1 MNLFR
6 QQKFSIRK
14 FNVGIFSALI
24 ATVTF
29 ISINPTTASAA
40 EQNQPAQNQP
50 AQPADA
56 NAQPN
61 ANAGA
66 QANPA
71 AQPAAPANQGQPAAQ
86 PANQGGQ
93 ANPAGGTAQPA
104 GGAAQPAAGTAQPA
118 GQGNQ
123 ADPNNAAQA
132 QPGNQAA
139 PANQAGQ
146 GNNQAT
152 PANQT
157 QPANAPA
164 AAQPAAPVAANAQT
178 QDPNASNTGE
188 GSINTTLTFDD
199 PAISTDENRQ
209 DPTVTVTDKVNGYS
223 LINNGKI
230 GFVNSELRRSDMFDK
245 NNPQNYQA
253 RGNVAALGR
262 VNANDSTDHGNFN
275 GISKT
280 VNVKPDSELIIN
292 FTTMQTNSKQGAT
305 NLVIKDAKKNTE
317 LATVN
322 VAKTGTAHLFK
333 VPTDADR
340 LDLQF
345 IPDNTA
351 VADASRIT
359 TNKDGYKY
367 YSFIDNVGL
376 FSGSHLYV
384 KNRDLAPKATNNKEY
399 TINTEIGNNGNFGAS
414 LKSDQFKYEVTL
426 PQGVTYVNDS
436 LTTTFPNGNEDSTV
450 LKNMTVNYDQ
460 NANKVTFTS
469 QGVTTAR
476 GTHTK
481 EVLFPDKSLKL
492 SYKVNVANIDTP
504 KNIDFNEKLTYRTAS
519 DVVINNA
526 QPEVTLTADPFS
538 VAVEMNKDALQQ
550 QVNSQV
556 DNSHYTTASIAE
568 YNKLKQQ
575 ADTILNEDANH
586 VETANRASQTDI
598 DGLVTKLQAALI
610 DNQAAIAE
618 LDAKAQEKVTAAQQS
633 KKVTQDEVAALVTK
647 INNDKNNAIAE
658 INKQTTSQ
666 GVTTEKD
673 NGIAV
678 LEQDVITPTVK
689 PQAKQD
695 IIQAVTTRK
704 QQIKKSNASL
714 QDEKDVANDK
724 IGKIET
730 KAIKDIGAAT
740 TNAQVEAIKT
750 KAINDIN
757 QTTPATTAKA
767 AALEE
772 FDEVVQAQIDQ
783 APLNPD
789 TTNEEVAEAIERINA
804 AKVSGVKAIETTMTA
819 QDLERVKNEEIS
831 KIENITDST
840 QTKMD
845 AYNEVKQAATAR
857 KAQNA
862 TVSNA
867 TNEEVAEADAAV
879 EAAQKQGLHD
889 IQVVKSKQEVAD
901 TKSKVLDKINAIQTQ
916 AKVKPAADT
925 EVENAYN
932 TRKQEIQNSNAST
945 TEEKQAAYTE
955 LDTKKQEARTNL
967 DTANS
972 NSEVATAKDNGIAA
986 INQVQAATTKK
997 SDAKAEI
1004 AQKASERKTAI
1015 EAMNDSTTEEQQAAK
1030 DKVDQAVVTANADI
1044 DNAAAN
1050 ADIDNAAANAD
1061 VDNAKTTN
1069 EATIAAITPDANV
1082 KPAAKQAIADKVQA
1096 QETAINANNGST
1108 TEEKEAAKQ
1117 QVQTEKTT
1125 ADTAIDGA
1133 HSNAEVEAAKNA
1145 EIAKIE
1151 AIQPATTTKDDA
1163 KQAIATKANERKT
1176 AIAQTQDITA
1186 EEIAAANADVDNAV
1200 TQANSNIEAANSQ
1213 NDVDQAK
1220 TTGETSID
1228 QVTPTVNKKVT
1239 ARNEITAILNNKL
1252 QEIQATPDAT
1262 DEEKQAADAEANT
1275 ENGKANQAI
1284 SAAITNAQVDEAK
1297 ANAEAAINAV
1307 TPKVVKKQAAKDE
1320 IDQLQATQTNV
1331 INNDQN
1337 ATTEEKEAAIQQLAT
1352 AVTDAKNNITAAT
1365 DDNGV
1370 DQAKDAGK
1378 NSIQSTQPATAV
1390 KLNAKNDV
1398 DQAVTTQNQAID
1410 NTTGA
1415 TTEEKNAAKD
1425 LVLKAKE
1432 KAYLDILNAQTTNDV
1447 TQIKDQA
1454 VTDIQGITA
1463 DTTIKDVAKDEL
1475 ATKANEQKALIAQTA
1490 DATTEEKEQ
1499 ANQQVDAQLTQGNQ
1513 NIENAQSIDD
1523 VNTAKENAIQAIDP
1537 IQASTDV
1544 KTNARAELLTEMQNK
1559 ITEIL
1564 SDNTTT
1570 NEEKGKDIEPVRATY
1585 EEGLNNINTAN
1596 TTGDV
1601 TTAKDTAVQKVQQLH
1616 ANPVKKPAGK
1626 TALDQAAADR
1636 KTQIEQTPNASQQEI
1651 NDAKQE
1657 VDAALNQAKTNVD
1670 QSSTNEY
1677 VDNAVKEGKAKINAV
1692 KTFSE
1697 YKKDALAKI
1706 ADAYNAKVNEADN
1719 SNAST
1724 SSEIAEAKQKLA
1736 ELKQTADQN
1745 VNQATSKDDI
1755 EVQIHN
1761 DLDNINDY
1769 TIPTGKKES
1778 ATTDLYAYADQK
1790 KNNISA
1796 DTNATQDEKQQAI
1809 KQVDQ
1814 NVQTAL
1820 ESINNG
1826 VDNGDVDDA
1835 LTQGK
1840 AAIDAIQVDATVK
1853 PKANQAIEVK
1863 AEDTKESIDQ
1873 SDQLTAEE
1881 KTEALAMIKQIT
1893 DQAKQ
1898 GITDATTTA
1907 EVEKAKAQGLEAF
1920 DNIQIDSTEKQKAI
1934 EELETA
1940 LDQIEAGVNV
1950 DADATTEEKEAFTNA
1965 LEDILSKATEDI
1977 SDQTTNAEIATVKNS
1992 ALEQLKAQRINPEVK
2007 KNALEAIREVVNKQI
2022 EIIKNADADASAK
2035 EIARTDLGR
2044 YFDRFADKLDKT
2056 QTNAEVAELQ
2066 NVTIPAIE
2074 AIVPQNDPDANDTNN
2089 GIDNNDATANS
2100 NANATPENTG
2110 QPNVSETTDNGK
2122 ADASPTTPNN
2132 SDAATGE
2139 TTATSATDDANDKPQ
2154 ANNNSS
2160 VDASTNSPTMDND
2173 VTSKPEVESTNNG
2186 TTDKPVTETDNATP
2200 AESTTN
2206 NNSTTTATNENAP
2219 TGSTATAPT
2228 TASTEAASSA
2238 DSKDNASVN
2247 DSKQNAEVNNS
2258 AESQSTNGKVAQP
2271 KSENKAKAEKDG
2283 RDSTNQSMVESTT
2296 ETLPSADITEPNV
2309 PSNTSKDKEESTTN
2323 QTDAGQ
2329 LKSETNVA
2337 SNEADKSPSKA
2348 DTEVSNKPSTS
2359 ASSEAKDKMTST
2371 NVSQKDDTA
2380 TADTNDTQT
2389 SVGPV
2394 ANNKAKDMQTNDT
2407 QKSVGSVANNKAT
2420 QNDGANASP
2429 ATVSNGSNSAN
2440 QDMLNVTKPEENKVK
2455 TKSAQQGKVNK
2466 PKQQAKTLP
2475 DTGMSHND
2483 DLPYAELALGAGMAF
2498 LIRRFTKKDQQ
2509 TEE

>member
-1 MNLFR
+1 
-6 QQKFSIRK
+6 
-14 FNVGIFSALI
+14 
-24 ATVTF
+24 
-29 ISINPTTASAA
+29 
-40 EQNQPAQNQP
+40 
-50 AQPADA
+50 
-56 NAQPN
+56 
-61 ANAGA
+61 
-66 QANPA
+66 
-71 AQPAAPANQGQPAAQ
+71 
-86 PANQGGQ
+86 
-93 ANPAGGTAQPA
+93 
-104 GGAAQPAAGTAQPA
+104 
-118 GQGNQ
+118 
-123 ADPNNAAQA
+123 
-132 QPGNQAA
+132 
-139 PANQAGQ
+139 
-146 GNNQAT
+146 
-152 PANQT
+152 
-157 QPANAPA
+157 
-164 AAQPAAPVAANAQT
+164 
-178 QDPNASNTGE
+178 
-188 GSINTTLTFDD
+188 
-199 PAISTDENRQ
+199 
-209 DPTVTVTDKVNGYS
+209 
-223 LINNGKI
+223 
-230 GFVNSELRRSDMFDK
+230 MFDK

-340 LDLQF
+340 LDLEF

-414 LKSDQFKYEVTL
+414 LKADQFKYEVTL

-556 DNSHYTTASIAE
+556 DDSHYTTASIAE

-586 VETANRASQTDI
+586 VETANRASQADI

-610 DNQAAIAE
+610 DNQAAISE

-658 INKQTTSQ
+658 INKQTTAQ

-730 KAIKDIGAAT
+730 KAIKDIDAAT

-757 QTTPATTAKA
+757 QTAPATTAKA

-804 AKVSGVKAIETTMTA
+804 AKVSGVKAIEATTTA
-819 QDLERVKNEEIS
+819 QDLDRVKNEEIF

-867 TNEEVAEADAAV
+867 TDEEVAEADAAV
-879 EAAQKQGLHD
+879 DAAQTEGLHD

-901 TKSKVLDKINAIQTQ
+901 TKAKVLDKINAIQTQ
-916 AKVKPAADT
+916 ARVKPAADR
-925 EVENAYN
+925 EVDNAYN
-932 TRKQEIQNSNAST
+932 TRKQEIQNSNTST
-945 TEEKQAAYTE
+945 TEEKEAAYTQ
-955 LDTKKQEARTNL
+955 LDAKKQEARTNL
-967 DTANS
+967 DAANT
-972 NSEVATAKDNGIAA
+972 NSAVTTAKDNGIAA

-1030 DKVDQAVVTANADI
+1030 DKVDQAVVNANADI

-1050 ADIDNAAANAD
+1050 ND

-1082 KPAAKQAIADKVQA
+1082 KPQAKQAIADKVQA
-1096 QETAINANNGST
+1096 QETAIDANNGAT
-1108 TEEKEAAKQ
+1108 TEEKTAAKQ

-1163 KQAIATKANERKT
+1163 KQAIATKANERKA
-1176 AIAQTQDITA
+1176 AIAQTQEITA
-1186 EEIAAANADVDNAV
+1186 EEIAAANANVDNAV
-1200 TQANSNIEAANSQ
+1200 TEANNHIETANSQ
-1213 NDVDQAK
+1213 NEVDQAK
-1220 TTGETSID
+1220 TTGEASID
-1228 QVTPTVNKKVT
+1228 QVTPTVNKKAT
-1239 ARNEITAILNNKL
+1239 ARNEITTILNNKL
-1252 QEIQATPDAT
+1252 QAIQATPDAT
-1262 DEEKQAADAEANT
+1262 DEEKQAAETEANT
-1275 ENGKANQAI
+1275 ENAKANQAI
-1284 SAAITNAQVDEAK
+1284 TAATTNAEVDEAK
-1297 ANAEAAINAV
+1297 TNAEAAINAV
-1307 TPKVVKKQAAKDE
+1307 TPKVMKKQAAKDE
-1320 IDQLQATQTNV
+1320 IDQLQAAQTAV

-1337 ATTEEKEAAIQQLAT
+1337 ATNEEKEAAIQQLAT

-1365 DDNGV
+1365 DNNGV
-1370 DQAKDAGK
+1370 DTAKDAGK

-1390 KLNAKNDV
+1390 KSNAKNEV

-1425 LVLKAKE
+1425 LVSKAKE
-1432 KAYLDILNAQTTNDV
+1432 KAYQDILNAQTTNDV

-1454 VTDIQGITA
+1454 VADIQGITA

-1475 ATKANEQKALIAQTA
+1475 ATKAKEQKALIAQTA

-1513 NIENAQSIDD
+1513 NIENAKSIDD
-1523 VNTAKENAIQAIDP
+1523 VNTAKDNAIQAIDP

-1544 KTNARAELLTEMQNK
+1544 KTNARAELLNEMQNK

-1564 SDNTTT
+1564 NDNTTT
-1570 NEEKGKDIEPVRATY
+1570 NEEKGKDIEPVRAAY
-1585 EEGLNNINTAN
+1585 EEGLNNINAAT

-1601 TTAKDTAVQKVQQLH
+1601 TTAKDTAVQKVQQLQQLH

-1626 TALDQAAADR
+1626 TELDQAAADK

-1657 VDAALNQAKTNVD
+1657 VDAALNQAKTNID

-1790 KNNISA
+1790 KNNILA

-1826 VDNGDVDDA
+1826 VDNSDVDDA

-1840 AAIDAIQVDATVK
+1840 ATIDAVQVDATVK
-1853 PKANQAIEVK
+1853 PKANQAIDAK
-1863 AEDTKESIDQ
+1863 AQETKESIDQ

-1881 KTEALAMIKQIT
+1881 KTAALATIKQIT

-1992 ALEQLKAQRINPEVK
+1992 ALEQLKAQRINPVVK

-2022 EIIKNADADASAK
+2022 EIIENADASAK

-2056 QTNAEVAELQ
+2056 QTNTEVDELQ

-2074 AIVPQNDPDANDTNN
+2074 AIVPQKDPNANDTNS
-2089 GIDNNDATANS
+2089 GSDNNDATANS

-2110 QPNVSETTDNGK
+2110 QPNVTESTDNAN
-2122 ADASPTTPNN
+2122 ADTSSTTTNN
-2132 SDAATGE
+2132 HNDAATGG
-2139 TTATSATDDANDKPQ
+2139 TTATSTDNSATGNGTSDK
-2154 ANNNSS
+2154 S
-2160 VDASTNSPTMDND
+2160 
-2173 VTSKPEVESTNNG
+2173 EVESTNNG
-2186 TTDKPVTETDNATP
+2186 TTDKSATETDNATP
-2200 AESTTN
+2200 AESARN
-2206 NNSTTTATNENAP
+2206 NNSTTATNENAP
-2219 TGSTATAPT
+2219 TGSTATVPT
-2228 TASTEAASSA
+2228 TNASTGAASSA

-2271 KSENKAKAEKDG
+2271 KSENKAKDEKDG

-2296 ETLPSADITEPNV
+2296 ETLPSADITEPKV
-2309 PSNTSKDKEESTTN
+2309 PSNTEKDKKESTTN

-2337 SNEADKSPSKA
+2337 SNEADKSEGNV
-2348 DTEVSNKPSTS
+2348 DTDVSNKPSTS
-2359 ASSEAKDKMTST
+2359 KPSEAKDKATST
-2371 NVSQKDDTA
+2371 EDSQKADMATSDKKDNQAAIGA
-2380 TADTNDTQT
+2380 TAD
-2389 SVGPV
+2389 V
-2394 ANNKAKDMQTNDT
+2394 
-2407 QKSVGSVANNKAT
+2407 NNKAT

-2440 QDMLNVTKPEENKVK
+2440 QDMLKVTNTDKHQAKA
-2455 TKSAQQGKVNK
+2455 TSAQQGKENK
-2466 PKQQAKTLP
+2466 AKQQAKTLP

-2483 DLPYAELALGAGMAF
+2483 DLPYVELALGAGMAF

>member
-29 ISINPTTASAA
+29 ISTNPTTASAA

-56 NAQPN
+56 NTQPN

-66 QANPA
+66 QANPT

-93 ANPAGGTAQPA
+93 ANPAGG
-104 GGAAQPAAGTAQPA
+104 AAQPNTQPA

-146 GNNQAT
+146 GNNQATPNNNAT

-384 KNRDLAPKATNNKEY
+384 KNRDLAPKATNNKEF

-414 LKSDQFKYEVTL
+414 LKADQFKYEVTL

-460 NANKVTFTS
+460 TANKVTFTS

-575 ADTILNEDANH
+575 ADNILNEDANH
-586 VETANRASQTDI
+586 VETANRASQADI

-658 INKQTTSQ
+658 INKQTTAQ

-678 LEQDVITPTVK
+678 LDQDVITPTVK

-730 KAIKDIGAAT
+730 NAIKDIDAAT

-757 QTTPATTAKA
+757 QTAPATTAK

-804 AKVSGVKAIETTMTA
+804 AKVSGVKAIEATTTA

-862 TVSNA
+862 TVSNT

-889 IQVVKSKQEVAD
+889 IQVVKSKQEVAE

-967 DTANS
+967 DAANS
-972 NSEVATAKDNGIAA
+972 NSEVATAKDNGITA

-1050 ADIDNAAANAD
+1050 AD
-1061 VDNAKTTN
+1061 VDNAKTTS

-1082 KPAAKQAIADKVQA
+1082 KPTAKQAIADKVQA
-1096 QETAINANNGST
+1096 QETAIDVNNGAT
-1108 TEEKEAAKQ
+1108 TEEKAAAKQ

-1163 KQAIATKANERKT
+1163 KQAITTKANERKT

-1220 TTGETSID
+1220 T
-1228 QVTPTVNKKVT
+1228 
-1239 ARNEITAILNNKL
+1239 
-1252 QEIQATPDAT
+1252 
-1262 DEEKQAADAEANT
+1262 
-1275 ENGKANQAI
+1275 
-1284 SAAITNAQVDEAK
+1284 
-1297 ANAEAAINAV
+1297 
-1307 TPKVVKKQAAKDE
+1307 
-1320 IDQLQATQTNV
+1320 
-1331 INNDQN
+1331 
-1337 ATTEEKEAAIQQLAT
+1337 
-1352 AVTDAKNNITAAT
+1352 
-1365 DDNGV
+1365 
-1370 DQAKDAGK
+1370 
-1378 NSIQSTQPATAV
+1378 
-1390 KLNAKNDV
+1390 
-1398 DQAVTTQNQAID
+1398 
-1410 NTTGA
+1410 
-1415 TTEEKNAAKD
+1415 
-1425 LVLKAKE
+1425 
-1432 KAYLDILNAQTTNDV
+1432 
-1447 TQIKDQA
+1447 
-1454 VTDIQGITA
+1454 
-1463 DTTIKDVAKDEL
+1463 
-1475 ATKANEQKALIAQTA
+1475 
-1490 DATTEEKEQ
+1490 
-1499 ANQQVDAQLTQGNQ
+1499 
-1513 NIENAQSIDD
+1513 
-1523 VNTAKENAIQAIDP
+1523 
-1537 IQASTDV
+1537 
-1544 KTNARAELLTEMQNK
+1544 
-1559 ITEIL
+1559 
-1564 SDNTTT
+1564 
-1570 NEEKGKDIEPVRATY
+1570 
-1585 EEGLNNINTAN
+1585 
-1596 TTGDV
+1596 
-1601 TTAKDTAVQKVQQLH
+1601 
-1616 ANPVKKPAGK
+1616 
-1626 TALDQAAADR
+1626 
-1636 KTQIEQTPNASQQEI
+1636 
-1651 NDAKQE
+1651 
-1657 VDAALNQAKTNVD
+1657 NVD

-1706 ADAYNAKVNEADN
+1706 ADAYNSKVNEADN

-1755 EVQIHN
+1755 EVRIHN

-1769 TIPTGKKES
+1769 TIPTGKKET

-1853 PKANQAIEVK
+1853 PKANQAIEAK
-1863 AEDTKESIDQ
+1863 AEDTKESIDH
-1873 SDQLTAEE
+1873 SEQLTAEE
-1881 KTEALAMIKQIT
+1881 KTEALATIKQIT

-1940 LDQIEAGVNV
+1940 LDQIEVGVNV
-1950 DADATTEEKEAFTNA
+1950 DADATTEEKEAFTNV

-1992 ALEQLKAQRINPEVK
+1992 ALEQLKAQRINPVVK

-2056 QTNAEVAELQ
+2056 QTNTEVAELQ

-2074 AIVPQNDPDANDTNN
+2074 AIVPQNDPNANDTNS
-2089 GIDNNDATANS
+2089 GSDNNDATANS

-2110 QPNVSETTDNGK
+2110 QPNVTESTDNAN
-2122 ADASPTTPNN
+2122 ADMSSTTTNN
-2132 SDAATGE
+2132 QNDAATGG
-2139 TTATSATDDANDKPQ
+2139 TTATSTNNPSTDDTNNKPTANK
-2154 ANNNSS
+2154 NSS
-2160 VDASTNSPTMDND
+2160 VDASTDNSATGNGTTD
-2173 VTSKPEVESTNNG
+2173 KPEVESTNNG
-2186 TTDKPVTETDNATP
+2186 TTDKPATETDNVTP

-2206 NNSTTTATNENAP
+2206 NNSTTATNENAP

-2296 ETLPSADITEPNV
+2296 ETLPSADITEPKAS
-2309 PSNTSKDKEESTTN
+2309 SNTSKDKEESTTN

-2337 SNEADKSPSKA
+2337 SNEADKSEGNV
-2348 DTEVSNKPSTS
+2348 DTDVSNKPSTS
-2359 ASSEAKDKMTST
+2359 KPSEAKDKATST
-2371 NVSQKDDTA
+2371 EDSQKADMA
-2380 TADTNDTQT
+2380 TADT
-2389 SVGPV
+2389 
-2394 ANNKAKDMQTNDT
+2394 KDNQAAIGATAD
-2407 QKSVGSVANNKAT
+2407 VNNKAT

-2429 ATVSNGSNSAN
+2429 ATVSKGSNSAN
-2440 QDMLNVTKPEENKVK
+2440 QDMLNVTKTKENKTNV
-2455 TKSAQQGKVNK
+2455 KSAQQGKVNK

>member
-1 MNLFR
+1 M
-6 QQKFSIRK
+6 
-14 FNVGIFSALI
+14 
-24 ATVTF
+24 
-29 ISINPTTASAA
+29 
-40 EQNQPAQNQP
+40 
-50 AQPADA
+50 
-56 NAQPN
+56 
-61 ANAGA
+61 
-66 QANPA
+66 
-71 AQPAAPANQGQPAAQ
+71 
-86 PANQGGQ
+86 
-93 ANPAGGTAQPA
+93 
-104 GGAAQPAAGTAQPA
+104 
-118 GQGNQ
+118 
-123 ADPNNAAQA
+123 
-132 QPGNQAA
+132 
-139 PANQAGQ
+139 
-146 GNNQAT
+146 
-152 PANQT
+152 
-157 QPANAPA
+157 
-164 AAQPAAPVAANAQT
+164 
-178 QDPNASNTGE
+178 
-188 GSINTTLTFDD
+188 
-199 PAISTDENRQ
+199 
-209 DPTVTVTDKVNGYS
+209 
-223 LINNGKI
+223 
-230 GFVNSELRRSDMFDK
+230 
-245 NNPQNYQA
+245 
-253 RGNVAALGR
+253 
-262 VNANDSTDHGNFN
+262 
-275 GISKT
+275 
-280 VNVKPDSELIIN
+280 
-292 FTTMQTNSKQGAT
+292 
-305 NLVIKDAKKNTE
+305 
-317 LATVN
+317 
-322 VAKTGTAHLFK
+322 
-333 VPTDADR
+333 
-340 LDLQF
+340 
-345 IPDNTA
+345 
-351 VADASRIT
+351 
-359 TNKDGYKY
+359 
-367 YSFIDNVGL
+367 
-376 FSGSHLYV
+376 
-384 KNRDLAPKATNNKEY
+384 
-399 TINTEIGNNGNFGAS
+399 
-414 LKSDQFKYEVTL
+414 
-426 PQGVTYVNDS
+426 
-436 LTTTFPNGNEDSTV
+436 
-450 LKNMTVNYDQ
+450 
-460 NANKVTFTS
+460 
-469 QGVTTAR
+469 
-476 GTHTK
+476 
-481 EVLFPDKSLKL
+481 
-492 SYKVNVANIDTP
+492 
-504 KNIDFNEKLTYRTAS
+504 
-519 DVVINNA
+519 
-526 QPEVTLTADPFS
+526 
-538 VAVEMNKDALQQ
+538 
-550 QVNSQV
+550 
-556 DNSHYTTASIAE
+556 
-568 YNKLKQQ
+568 
-575 ADTILNEDANH
+575 
-586 VETANRASQTDI
+586 
-598 DGLVTKLQAALI
+598 
-610 DNQAAIAE
+610 
-618 LDAKAQEKVTAAQQS
+618 
-633 KKVTQDEVAALVTK
+633 TK

-658 INKQTTSQ
+658 INKQTTAQ

-730 KAIKDIGAAT
+730 KAIKDIDAAT

-757 QTTPATTAKA
+757 QTAPATTAKA

-804 AKVSGVKAIETTMTA
+804 AKVSGVKAIEATTTA
-819 QDLERVKNEEIS
+819 QDLDRVKNEEIF

-867 TNEEVAEADAAV
+867 TDEEVAEADAAV
-879 EAAQKQGLHD
+879 DAAQTEGLHD

-901 TKSKVLDKINAIQTQ
+901 TKAKVLDKINAIQTQ
-916 AKVKPAADT
+916 ARVKPAADR
-925 EVENAYN
+925 EVDNAYN
-932 TRKQEIQNSNAST
+932 TRKQEIQNSNTST
-945 TEEKQAAYTE
+945 TEEKEAAYTQ
-955 LDTKKQEARTNL
+955 LDAKKQEARTNL
-967 DTANS
+967 DAANT
-972 NSEVATAKDNGIAA
+972 NSAVTTAKDNGIAA

-1030 DKVDQAVVTANADI
+1030 DKVDQAVVNANADI

-1050 ADIDNAAANAD
+1050 ND

-1082 KPAAKQAIADKVQA
+1082 KPQAKQAIADKVQA
-1096 QETAINANNGST
+1096 QETAIDANNGAT
-1108 TEEKEAAKQ
+1108 TEEKTAAKQ

-1163 KQAIATKANERKT
+1163 KQAIATKANERKA
-1176 AIAQTQDITA
+1176 AIAQTQEITA
-1186 EEIAAANADVDNAV
+1186 EEIAAANANVDNAV
-1200 TQANSNIEAANSQ
+1200 TEANNHIETANSQ
-1213 NDVDQAK
+1213 NEVDQAK
-1220 TTGETSID
+1220 TTGEASID
-1228 QVTPTVNKKVT
+1228 QVTPTVNKKAT
-1239 ARNEITAILNNKL
+1239 ARNEITTILNNKL
-1252 QEIQATPDAT
+1252 QAIQATPDAT
-1262 DEEKQAADAEANT
+1262 DEEKQAAETEANT
-1275 ENGKANQAI
+1275 ENAKANQAI
-1284 SAAITNAQVDEAK
+1284 TAATTNAEVDEAK
-1297 ANAEAAINAV
+1297 TNAEAAINAV
-1307 TPKVVKKQAAKDE
+1307 TPKVMKKQAAKDE
-1320 IDQLQATQTNV
+1320 IDQLQAAQTAV

-1337 ATTEEKEAAIQQLAT
+1337 ATNEEKEAAIQQLAT

-1365 DDNGV
+1365 DNNGV
-1370 DQAKDAGK
+1370 DTAKDAGK

-1390 KLNAKNDV
+1390 KSNAKNEV

-1425 LVLKAKE
+1425 LVSKAKE
-1432 KAYLDILNAQTTNDV
+1432 KAYQDILNAQTTNDV

-1454 VTDIQGITA
+1454 VADIQGITA

-1475 ATKANEQKALIAQTA
+1475 ATKAKEQKALIAQTA

-1513 NIENAQSIDD
+1513 NIENAKSIDD
-1523 VNTAKENAIQAIDP
+1523 VNTAKDNAIQAIDP

-1544 KTNARAELLTEMQNK
+1544 KTNARAELLNEMQNK

-1564 SDNTTT
+1564 NDNTTT
-1570 NEEKGKDIEPVRATY
+1570 NEEKGKDIEPVRAAY
-1585 EEGLNNINTAN
+1585 EEGLNNINAAT

-1626 TALDQAAADR
+1626 TELDQAAADK

-1657 VDAALNQAKTNVD
+1657 VDAALNQAKTNID

-1677 VDNAVKEGKAKINAV
+1677 VDDAVKEGKAKINAV

-1790 KNNISA
+1790 KNNILA

-1826 VDNGDVDDA
+1826 VDNSDVDDA

-1840 AAIDAIQVDATVK
+1840 ATIDAVQVDATVK
-1853 PKANQAIEVK
+1853 PKANQAIDAK
-1863 AEDTKESIDQ
+1863 AQETKESIDQ

-1881 KTEALAMIKQIT
+1881 KTAALATIKQIT

-1992 ALEQLKAQRINPEVK
+1992 ALEQLKAQRINPVVK

-2022 EIIKNADADASAK
+2022 EIIENADASAK

-2056 QTNAEVAELQ
+2056 QTNTEVDELQ

-2074 AIVPQNDPDANDTNN
+2074 AIVPQKDPNANDTNS
-2089 GIDNNDATANS
+2089 GSDNNDATANS

-2110 QPNVSETTDNGK
+2110 QPNVTESTDNAN
-2122 ADASPTTPNN
+2122 ADTSSTTTNN
-2132 SDAATGE
+2132 HNDAATGG
-2139 TTATSATDDANDKPQ
+2139 TTATSTDNSATGNGTSDK
-2154 ANNNSS
+2154 S
-2160 VDASTNSPTMDND
+2160 
-2173 VTSKPEVESTNNG
+2173 EVESTNNG
-2186 TTDKPVTETDNATP
+2186 TTDKSATETDNATP
-2200 AESTTN
+2200 AESARN
-2206 NNSTTTATNENAP
+2206 NNSTTATNENAP
-2219 TGSTATAPT
+2219 TGSTATVPT
-2228 TASTEAASSA
+2228 TNASTGAASSA

-2271 KSENKAKAEKDG
+2271 KSENKAKDEKDG

-2296 ETLPSADITEPNV
+2296 ETLPSADITEPKV
-2309 PSNTSKDKEESTTN
+2309 PSNTEKDKKESTTN

-2337 SNEADKSPSKA
+2337 SNEADKSEGNV
-2348 DTEVSNKPSTS
+2348 DTDVSNKPSTS
-2359 ASSEAKDKMTST
+2359 KPSEAKDKATST
-2371 NVSQKDDTA
+2371 EDSQKADMATSDKKDNQAAIGA
-2380 TADTNDTQT
+2380 TAD
-2389 SVGPV
+2389 V
-2394 ANNKAKDMQTNDT
+2394 
-2407 QKSVGSVANNKAT
+2407 NNKAT

-2440 QDMLNVTKPEENKVK
+2440 QDMLKVTNTDKHQAKA
-2455 TKSAQQGKVNK
+2455 TSAQQGKENK
-2466 PKQQAKTLP
+2466 AKQQAKTLP

-2483 DLPYAELALGAGMAF
+2483 DLPYVELALGAGMAF

>member
-29 ISINPTTASAA
+29 ISTNPTTASAA

-56 NAQPN
+56 NTQPN

-66 QANPA
+66 QANPT
-71 AQPAAPANQGQPAAQ
+71 AQPAAPANQGQPAVQ

-93 ANPAGGTAQPA
+93 ANPAGG
-104 GGAAQPAAGTAQPA
+104 AAQPNTQPA

-132 QPGNQAA
+132 QPGNQAT

-146 GNNQAT
+146 GNNQATPNNNAT

-253 RGNVAALGR
+253 KGNVAALGR

-414 LKSDQFKYEVTL
+414 LKADQFKYEVTL
-426 PQGVTYVNDS
+426 PQGVTYVNNS

-586 VETANRASQTDI
+586 VKTANRASQADI

-618 LDAKAQEKVTAAQQS
+618 LDTKAQEKVTAAQQS

-658 INKQTTSQ
+658 INKQTTAQ

-730 KAIKDIGAAT
+730 KAIKDIDAAT

-804 AKVSGVKAIETTMTA
+804 AKVSGVKAIEATTTA

-879 EAAQKQGLHD
+879 DAAQKQGLHD

-967 DTANS
+967 DAANT
-972 NSEVATAKDNGIAA
+972 NSDVTTAKDNSIAA

-1050 ADIDNAAANAD
+1050 ND

-1096 QETAINANNGST
+1096 QETAIDGNNGST
-1108 TEEKEAAKQ
+1108 TEEKAAAKQ

-1125 ADTAIDGA
+1125 ADAAIDAA
-1133 HSNAEVEAAKNA
+1133 HTNAEVEAAKKA
-1145 EIAKIE
+1145 AIAK
-1151 AIQPATTTKDDA
+1151 
-1163 KQAIATKANERKT
+1163 
-1176 AIAQTQDITA
+1176 
-1186 EEIAAANADVDNAV
+1186 
-1200 TQANSNIEAANSQ
+1200 IEAANSQ

-1220 TTGETSID
+1220 TTGENSID
-1228 QVTPTVNKKVT
+1228 QVTPTVNKKAT

-1284 SAAITNAQVDEAK
+1284 SAATTNAQVDEAK

-1390 KLNAKNDV
+1390 KSNAKNDV

-1432 KAYLDILNAQTTNDV
+1432 KAYQDILNAQTTNDV

-1454 VTDIQGITA
+1454 VADIQGITA

-1523 VNTAKENAIQAIDP
+1523 VNTAKDNA

-1564 SDNTTT
+1564 NNNETT
-1570 NEEKGKDIEPVRATY
+1570 NEEKGNDIGPVRAAY
-1585 EEGLNNINTAN
+1585 EEGLNNINAAT

-1626 TALDQAAADR
+1626 KELDQAAADK

-1657 VDAALNQAKTNVD
+1657 VDTELNQAKTNVD

-1706 ADAYNAKVNEADN
+1706 EDAYNAKVNEADN

-1950 DADATTEEKEAFTNA
+1950 NADATTEEKEAFTNA

-2110 QPNVSETTDNGK
+2110 QPNVSETTANGK

-2258 AESQSTNGKVAQP
+2258 AESQSTNDKVAQP

-2283 RDSTNQSMVESTT
+2283 SDSTNQSMVESTT

-2359 ASSEAKDKMTST
+2359 ASSEAKEKMTST

-2380 TADTNDTQT
+2380 TADTNDTQ
-2389 SVGPV
+2389 
-2394 ANNKAKDMQTNDT
+2394 
-2407 QKSVGSVANNKAT
+2407 KSVGSAANNKAT

-2440 QDMLNVTKPEENKVK
+2440 QDMLNVTNTDDHQAK

-2466 PKQQAKTLP
+2466 AKQQAKTLP

>member
-29 ISINPTTASAA
+29 ISTNPTTASAA
-40 EQNQPAQNQP
+40 EQNQPALNQP

-56 NAQPN
+56 NTQPN

-93 ANPAGGTAQPA
+93 ANPAGG
-104 GGAAQPAAGTAQPA
+104 AAQPNTQPA

-152 PANQT
+152 PNNNATPANQT

-164 AAQPAAPVAANAQT
+164 AVQPAAPVAANVQT

-253 RGNVAALGR
+253 KGNVAALGR

-414 LKSDQFKYEVTL
+414 LKADQFKYEVTL

-492 SYKVNVANIDTP
+492 SYKVNVTNIDTP

-586 VETANRASQTDI
+586 VETANRASQADI
-598 DGLVTKLQAALI
+598 DGLVNKLQAALI

-658 INKQTTSQ
+658 INKQTTAQ

-730 KAIKDIGAAT
+730 KAIKDIDAAT
-740 TNAQVEAIKT
+740 TNAQVEVIKT

-757 QTTPATTAKA
+757 QTAPSTSAKA

-804 AKVSGVKAIETTMTA
+804 AKVSGVKAIEATTTA
-819 QDLERVKNEEIS
+819 QDLERVKNEEIF

-840 QTKMD
+840 QTKMG
-845 AYNEVKQAATAR
+845 AYKEVKQAATAR
-857 KAQNA
+857 KTQNA

-867 TNEEVAEADAAV
+867 TDEEVAEADAAV
-879 EAAQKQGLHD
+879 DAAQKEGLHD
-889 IQVVKSKQEVAD
+889 IQVVKSQQEVAE
-901 TKSKVLDKINAIQTQ
+901 TKTKVLDKINAIQTQ
-916 AKVKPAADT
+916 ARVKPAADAA
-925 EVENAYN
+925 VENAYN

-945 TEEKQAAYTE
+945 TEEKEAAYAE
-955 LDTKKQEARTNL
+955 LDAKKQEARTNI
-967 DTANS
+967 DAANS
-972 NSEVATAKDNGIAA
+972 NSDVATAKDNAIAA

-997 SDAKAEI
+997 ADAKAEI

-1015 EAMNDSTTEEQQAAK
+1015 EAMNASTTEEQQAAK

-1050 ADIDNAAANAD
+1050 TD

-1082 KPAAKQAIADKVQA
+1082 KPTAKQAIADKVQA
-1096 QETAINANNGST
+1096 QETAIDANNGAT
-1108 TEEKEAAKQ
+1108 TEEKTAAKQ

-1125 ADTAIDGA
+1125 ADAAIDGA

-1186 EEIAAANADVDNAV
+1186 EEIAAANADVDNAA

-1220 TTGETSID
+1220 TNGETSID
-1228 QVTPTVNKKVT
+1228 QVTPTVNKKAT
-1239 ARNEITAILNNKL
+1239 ARNEITTVLNNKL

-1262 DEEKQAADAEANT
+1262 DEEKQAAETEANT
-1275 ENGKANQAI
+1275 ENAKANQVI
-1284 SAAITNAQVDEAK
+1284 TAATTNAEVDEAK
-1297 ANAEAAINAV
+1297 TNAETAINAV
-1307 TPKVVKKQAAKDE
+1307 TPKVMKKQAAKDE
-1320 IDQLQATQTNV
+1320 IDQLQAAQTAV

-1337 ATTEEKEAAIQQLAT
+1337 ATNEEKEAAIQQLAT

-1390 KLNAKNDV
+1390 KSNAKNDV
-1398 DQAVTTQNQAID
+1398 DQAVTAQNQAID

-1425 LVLKAKE
+1425 LVSKAKE
-1432 KAYLDILNAQTTNDV
+1432 KAYQDILNAQTTNDV

-1454 VTDIQGITA
+1454 VADIQGITA
-1463 DTTIKDVAKDEL
+1463 DTTIKDVAKGEL
-1475 ATKANEQKALIAQTA
+1475 ATKANDQKAQIAQAA

-1523 VNTAKENAIQAIDP
+1523 VNTAKDNAIQAIDP
-1537 IQASTDV
+1537 IQAATDV
-1544 KTNARAELLTEMQNK
+1544 KTNARAELLNEMQNK

-1570 NEEKGKDIEPVRATY
+1570 NEEKGKNIEPVRAAY
-1585 EEGLNNINTAN
+1585 EEGLNNINAAN

-1601 TTAKDTAVQKVQQLH
+1601 STAKDTAVQKVQQLH

-1626 TALDQAAADR
+1626 TELDQVATDK

-1706 ADAYNAKVNEADN
+1706 EAAYNSKVNEADN

-1809 KQVDQ
+1809 NQVNQ

-1840 AAIDAIQVDATVK
+1840 AAIDAVQVDATVK
-1853 PKANQAIEVK
+1853 PKANQAIDAK
-1863 AEDTKESIDQ
+1863 AEDTKDSIEH
-1873 SDQLTAEE
+1873 SDQLTSEE
-1881 KTEALAMIKQIT
+1881 KAEALATIKQIT
-1893 DQAKQ
+1893 DQAKK

-1920 DNIQIDSTEKQKAI
+1920 DNIQIDSTHKQQAI

-1940 LDQIEAGVNV
+1940 LDKIEANVN
-1950 DADATTEEKEAFTNA
+1950 ANTDATIEEKEAFTNT

-1977 SDQTTNAEIATVKNS
+1977 SDQTTNAEIETVKNN
-1992 ALEQLKAQRINPEVK
+1992 ALEKLKGQQINPEAK
-2007 KNALEAIREVVNKQI
+2007 KNALKEIENAVNKQKETI
-2022 EIIKNADADASAK
+2022 NNADANKAAK
-2035 EIARTDLGR
+2035 ETALNDLSR
-2044 YFDRFADKLDKT
+2044 SHDRFVEDLVKV
-2056 QTNAEVAELQ
+2056 QSNAEVAELQ

-2089 GIDNNDATANS
+2089 GTDNNDATANS
-2100 NANATPENTG
+2100 NATPENTG

-2122 ADASPTTPNN
+2122 ADASPTTSNN

-2154 ANNNSS
+2154 ANSNSS

-2200 AESTTN
+2200 AESTIN

-2271 KSENKAKAEKDG
+2271 KSENKAKAEKDD

-2309 PSNTSKDKEESTTN
+2309 PSNTSKDKEESTSN

-2337 SNEADKSPSKA
+2337 SNETDKSPSKA

-2380 TADTNDTQT
+2380 TADTNDTQK

-2394 ANNKAKDMQTNDT
+2394 ANNKAKDMQTNDM
-2407 QKSVGSVANNKAT
+2407 KA
-2420 QNDGANASP
+2420 SLV
-2429 ATVSNGSNSAN
+2429 TVSNGSNSAN
-2440 QDMLNVTKPEENKVK
+2440 QDMLNVTKTEENKANA
-2455 TKSAQQGKVNK
+2455 KSAQQGKVNK
-2466 PKQQAKTLP
+2466 PKQQTKTLP

>member
-56 NAQPN
+56 NTQPN

-93 ANPAGGTAQPA
+93 ANPAGGAAQPV

-157 QPANAPA
+157 QPANAP

-384 KNRDLAPKATNNKEY
+384 KNRDLAPKATNNKEF

-414 LKSDQFKYEVTL
+414 LKADQFKYEVTL
-426 PQGVTYVNDS
+426 PQGVTYINDS

-460 NANKVTFTS
+460 TANKVTFTS

-586 VETANRASQTDI
+586 VETANRASQADI

-618 LDAKAQEKVTAAQQS
+618 LDTKAQEKVTAAQQS

-730 KAIKDIGAAT
+730 KAIKDIDAAT

-804 AKVSGVKAIETTMTA
+804 AKVSGVKAIEATTTA

-889 IQVVKSKQEVAD
+889 IQVVKSEQEVAD

-967 DTANS
+967 DAANT
-972 NSEVATAKDNGIAA
+972 NSAVTTAKDNGIAA

-1004 AQKASERKTAI
+1004 AQKAS
-1015 EAMNDSTTEEQQAAK
+1015 
-1030 DKVDQAVVTANADI
+1030 
-1044 DNAAAN
+1044 
-1050 ADIDNAAANAD
+1050 
-1061 VDNAKTTN
+1061 
-1069 EATIAAITPDANV
+1069 
-1082 KPAAKQAIADKVQA
+1082 
-1096 QETAINANNGST
+1096 
-1108 TEEKEAAKQ
+1108 
-1117 QVQTEKTT
+1117 
-1125 ADTAIDGA
+1125 
-1133 HSNAEVEAAKNA
+1133 
-1145 EIAKIE
+1145 
-1151 AIQPATTTKDDA
+1151 
-1163 KQAIATKANERKT
+1163 ERKT

-1228 QVTPTVNKKVT
+1228 QVTPTVNKKAT

-1275 ENGKANQAI
+1275 ENGKAIQAI
-1284 SAAITNAQVDEAK
+1284 AAATTNAQVDEAK
-1297 ANAEAAINAV
+1297 TNAEAAINAV
-1307 TPKVVKKQAAKDE
+1307 TPKVVKKQTAKDE

-1378 NSIQSTQPATAV
+1378 NSIQSTQPATSV
-1390 KLNAKNDV
+1390 KSNAKNDV

-1432 KAYLDILNAQTTNDV
+1432 KAYQDILNAQTTNDV

-1454 VTDIQGITA
+1454 VADIQGITA

-1523 VNTAKENAIQAIDP
+1523 VNTAKDNAIQAIDP

-1564 SDNTTT
+1564 NNNETT
-1570 NEEKGKDIEPVRATY
+1570 NEEKGNDIGPVRAAY
-1585 EEGLNNINTAN
+1585 EEGLNNINAAT

-1626 TALDQAAADR
+1626 KELDQAAADK

-1657 VDAALNQAKTNVD
+1657 VDTELNQAKTNVD

-1706 ADAYNAKVNEADN
+1706 EDAYNAKVNEADN

-1796 DTNATQDEKQQAI
+1796 DTNATQDEKQ
-1809 KQVDQ
+1809 
-1814 NVQTAL
+1814 
-1820 ESINNG
+1820 
-1826 VDNGDVDDA
+1826 
-1835 LTQGK
+1835 
-1840 AAIDAIQVDATVK
+1840 
-1853 PKANQAIEVK
+1853 
-1863 AEDTKESIDQ
+1863 
-1873 SDQLTAEE
+1873 
-1881 KTEALAMIKQIT
+1881 
-1893 DQAKQ
+1893 
-1898 GITDATTTA
+1898 
-1907 EVEKAKAQGLEAF
+1907 
-1920 DNIQIDSTEKQKAI
+1920 
-1934 EELETA
+1934 
-1940 LDQIEAGVNV
+1940 
-1950 DADATTEEKEAFTNA
+1950 
-1965 LEDILSKATEDI
+1965 
-1977 SDQTTNAEIATVKNS
+1977 
-1992 ALEQLKAQRINPEVK
+1992 
-2007 KNALEAIREVVNKQI
+2007 
-2022 EIIKNADADASAK
+2022 
-2035 EIARTDLGR
+2035 
-2044 YFDRFADKLDKT
+2044 
-2056 QTNAEVAELQ
+2056 
-2066 NVTIPAIE
+2066 
-2074 AIVPQNDPDANDTNN
+2074 
-2089 GIDNNDATANS
+2089 
-2100 NANATPENTG
+2100 
-2110 QPNVSETTDNGK
+2110 
-2122 ADASPTTPNN
+2122 
-2132 SDAATGE
+2132 
-2139 TTATSATDDANDKPQ
+2139 
-2154 ANNNSS
+2154 
-2160 VDASTNSPTMDND
+2160 
-2173 VTSKPEVESTNNG
+2173 
-2186 TTDKPVTETDNATP
+2186 
-2200 AESTTN
+2200 
-2206 NNSTTTATNENAP
+2206 
-2219 TGSTATAPT
+2219 
-2228 TASTEAASSA
+2228 
-2238 DSKDNASVN
+2238 
-2247 DSKQNAEVNNS
+2247 
-2258 AESQSTNGKVAQP
+2258 
-2271 KSENKAKAEKDG
+2271 
-2283 RDSTNQSMVESTT
+2283 
-2296 ETLPSADITEPNV
+2296 
-2309 PSNTSKDKEESTTN
+2309 
-2323 QTDAGQ
+2323 
-2329 LKSETNVA
+2329 
-2337 SNEADKSPSKA
+2337 
-2348 DTEVSNKPSTS
+2348 
-2359 ASSEAKDKMTST
+2359 
-2371 NVSQKDDTA
+2371 
-2380 TADTNDTQT
+2380 
-2389 SVGPV
+2389 
-2394 ANNKAKDMQTNDT
+2394 
-2407 QKSVGSVANNKAT
+2407 
-2420 QNDGANASP
+2420 
-2429 ATVSNGSNSAN
+2429 
-2440 QDMLNVTKPEENKVK
+2440 
-2455 TKSAQQGKVNK
+2455 
-2466 PKQQAKTLP
+2466 
-2475 DTGMSHND
+2475 
-2483 DLPYAELALGAGMAF
+2483 
-2498 LIRRFTKKDQQ
+2498 
-2509 TEE
+2509 

>member
-1 MNLFR
+1 
-6 QQKFSIRK
+6 
-14 FNVGIFSALI
+14 
-24 ATVTF
+24 
-29 ISINPTTASAA
+29 
-40 EQNQPAQNQP
+40 
-50 AQPADA
+50 
-56 NAQPN
+56 
-61 ANAGA
+61 
-66 QANPA
+66 
-71 AQPAAPANQGQPAAQ
+71 
-86 PANQGGQ
+86 
-93 ANPAGGTAQPA
+93 
-104 GGAAQPAAGTAQPA
+104 
-118 GQGNQ
+118 
-123 ADPNNAAQA
+123 
-132 QPGNQAA
+132 
-139 PANQAGQ
+139 
-146 GNNQAT
+146 
-152 PANQT
+152 
-157 QPANAPA
+157 
-164 AAQPAAPVAANAQT
+164 
-178 QDPNASNTGE
+178 
-188 GSINTTLTFDD
+188 
-199 PAISTDENRQ
+199 
-209 DPTVTVTDKVNGYS
+209 
-223 LINNGKI
+223 
-230 GFVNSELRRSDMFDK
+230 
-245 NNPQNYQA
+245 
-253 RGNVAALGR
+253 
-262 VNANDSTDHGNFN
+262 
-275 GISKT
+275 
-280 VNVKPDSELIIN
+280 
-292 FTTMQTNSKQGAT
+292 
-305 NLVIKDAKKNTE
+305 
-317 LATVN
+317 
-322 VAKTGTAHLFK
+322 
-333 VPTDADR
+333 
-340 LDLQF
+340 
-345 IPDNTA
+345 
-351 VADASRIT
+351 
-359 TNKDGYKY
+359 
-367 YSFIDNVGL
+367 
-376 FSGSHLYV
+376 
-384 KNRDLAPKATNNKEY
+384 
-399 TINTEIGNNGNFGAS
+399 
-414 LKSDQFKYEVTL
+414 
-426 PQGVTYVNDS
+426 
-436 LTTTFPNGNEDSTV
+436 
-450 LKNMTVNYDQ
+450 
-460 NANKVTFTS
+460 
-469 QGVTTAR
+469 
-476 GTHTK
+476 
-481 EVLFPDKSLKL
+481 
-492 SYKVNVANIDTP
+492 
-504 KNIDFNEKLTYRTAS
+504 
-519 DVVINNA
+519 
-526 QPEVTLTADPFS
+526 
-538 VAVEMNKDALQQ
+538 
-550 QVNSQV
+550 
-556 DNSHYTTASIAE
+556 AE

-575 ADTILNEDANH
+575 ADNILNEDANH
-586 VETANRASQTDI
+586 VETANRASQADI

-730 KAIKDIGAAT
+730 KAIKDIDAAT

-757 QTTPATTAKA
+757 QTAPATTAKA

-804 AKVSGVKAIETTMTA
+804 AKVSGVKAIEATTTA

-862 TVSNA
+862 TVSNT

-972 NSEVATAKDNGIAA
+972 NSEVAIAKDNGIAA

-1050 ADIDNAAANAD
+1050 AD

-1082 KPAAKQAIADKVQA
+1082 KPTAKQAIADKVQA
-1096 QETAINANNGST
+1096 QETAIDANNGAT
-1108 TEEKEAAKQ
+1108 TEEKTAAKQ

-1125 ADTAIDGA
+1125 AETAIDAA

-1151 AIQPATTTKDDA
+1151 VIQPATTTKDDA
-1163 KQAIATKANERKT
+1163 KQAITTKANERKT

-1220 TTGETSID
+1220 TTGEASID
-1228 QVTPTVNKKVT
+1228 QVTPTVNKKAT
-1239 ARNEITAILNNKL
+1239 ARNEITTILNNKL

-1284 SAAITNAQVDEAK
+1284 SAATTNAQVDEAK

-1320 IDQLQATQTNV
+1320 IDQLQVAQTSV

-1337 ATTEEKEAAIQQLAT
+1337 ATNEEKEAAIQQLAT
-1352 AVTDAKNNITAAT
+1352 AVK
-1365 DDNGV
+1365 
-1370 DQAKDAGK
+1370 
-1378 NSIQSTQPATAV
+1378 S
-1390 KLNAKNDV
+1390 NAKNEI

-1432 KAYLDILNAQTTNDV
+1432 KAYQDILNAQTTNDV

-1454 VTDIQGITA
+1454 VADVQGITA

-1523 VNTAKENAIQAIDP
+1523 VNTAKDNAIQAIDP

-1564 SDNTTT
+1564 NDNTTT
-1570 NEEKGKDIEPVRATY
+1570 NEEKGKDIEPVRAAY
-1585 EEGLNNINTAN
+1585 EEGLNNINAAT

-1626 TALDQAAADR
+1626 TDLDQAAADR

-1745 VNQATSKDDI
+1745 V
-1755 EVQIHN
+1755 
-1761 DLDNINDY
+1761 
-1769 TIPTGKKES
+1769 
-1778 ATTDLYAYADQK
+1778 
-1790 KNNISA
+1790 
-1796 DTNATQDEKQQAI
+1796 
-1809 KQVDQ
+1809 
-1814 NVQTAL
+1814 
-1820 ESINNG
+1820 
-1826 VDNGDVDDA
+1826 
-1835 LTQGK
+1835 
-1840 AAIDAIQVDATVK
+1840 
-1853 PKANQAIEVK
+1853 
-1863 AEDTKESIDQ
+1863 
-1873 SDQLTAEE
+1873 
-1881 KTEALAMIKQIT
+1881 
-1893 DQAKQ
+1893 
-1898 GITDATTTA
+1898 
-1907 EVEKAKAQGLEAF
+1907 
-1920 DNIQIDSTEKQKAI
+1920 
-1934 EELETA
+1934 
-1940 LDQIEAGVNV
+1940 
-1950 DADATTEEKEAFTNA
+1950 
-1965 LEDILSKATEDI
+1965 
-1977 SDQTTNAEIATVKNS
+1977 
-1992 ALEQLKAQRINPEVK
+1992 
-2007 KNALEAIREVVNKQI
+2007 
-2022 EIIKNADADASAK
+2022 
-2035 EIARTDLGR
+2035 
-2044 YFDRFADKLDKT
+2044 
-2056 QTNAEVAELQ
+2056 
-2066 NVTIPAIE
+2066 
-2074 AIVPQNDPDANDTNN
+2074 
-2089 GIDNNDATANS
+2089 
-2100 NANATPENTG
+2100 
-2110 QPNVSETTDNGK
+2110 
-2122 ADASPTTPNN
+2122 
-2132 SDAATGE
+2132 
-2139 TTATSATDDANDKPQ
+2139 
-2154 ANNNSS
+2154 
-2160 VDASTNSPTMDND
+2160 
-2173 VTSKPEVESTNNG
+2173 
-2186 TTDKPVTETDNATP
+2186 
-2200 AESTTN
+2200 
-2206 NNSTTTATNENAP
+2206 
-2219 TGSTATAPT
+2219 
-2228 TASTEAASSA
+2228 
-2238 DSKDNASVN
+2238 
-2247 DSKQNAEVNNS
+2247 
-2258 AESQSTNGKVAQP
+2258 
-2271 KSENKAKAEKDG
+2271 
-2283 RDSTNQSMVESTT
+2283 
-2296 ETLPSADITEPNV
+2296 
-2309 PSNTSKDKEESTTN
+2309 
-2323 QTDAGQ
+2323 
-2329 LKSETNVA
+2329 
-2337 SNEADKSPSKA
+2337 
-2348 DTEVSNKPSTS
+2348 
-2359 ASSEAKDKMTST
+2359 
-2371 NVSQKDDTA
+2371 
-2380 TADTNDTQT
+2380 
-2389 SVGPV
+2389 
-2394 ANNKAKDMQTNDT
+2394 
-2407 QKSVGSVANNKAT
+2407 
-2420 QNDGANASP
+2420 
-2429 ATVSNGSNSAN
+2429 
-2440 QDMLNVTKPEENKVK
+2440 
-2455 TKSAQQGKVNK
+2455 
-2466 PKQQAKTLP
+2466 
-2475 DTGMSHND
+2475 
-2483 DLPYAELALGAGMAF
+2483 
-2498 LIRRFTKKDQQ
+2498 
-2509 TEE
+2509 

>member
-56 NAQPN
+56 SAQPN

-66 QANPA
+66 QANPT
-71 AQPAAPANQGQPAAQ
+71 AQPAAPANQGGQADPA
-86 PANQGGQ
+86 ANQGGQ
-93 ANPAGGTAQPA
+93 ATPAAGTT
-104 GGAAQPAAGTAQPA
+104 QPAAGTTQPA

-123 ADPNNAAQA
+123 ADPNNAVQA

-152 PANQT
+152 PNNAAPANQT

-164 AAQPAAPVAANAQT
+164 AAQPAAPVAANAQP
-178 QDPNASNTGE
+178 QDPNANNTGE

-199 PAISTDENRQ
+199 PAISTNDNRQ
-209 DPTVTVTDKVNGYS
+209 DPTVTVTDHVNGYS

-414 LKSDQFKYEVTL
+414 LKADQFKYEVTL

-556 DNSHYTTASIAE
+556 DDSHYTTASIAE

-586 VETANRASQTDI
+586 VETANRASQADI

-658 INKQTTSQ
+658 INKQTTAQ

-730 KAIKDIGAAT
+730 KAIKDIDAAT

-757 QTTPATTAKA
+757 QTAPATTAKA

-789 TTNEEVAEAIERINA
+789 TTNEEVAEAIERINK
-804 AKVSGVKAIETTMTA
+804 AKVSGVKAIEATTTA
-819 QDLERVKNEEIS
+819 QELERVKNEEIF

-845 AYNEVKQAATAR
+845 AYKEVKQAATAR

-867 TNEEVAEADAAV
+867 TDEEVAEANAAVDAAQT
-879 EAAQKQGLHD
+879 EGLHD
-889 IQVVKSKQEVAD
+889 IQVVKSQQEVAD
-901 TKSKVLDKINAIQTQ
+901 TKAKVLDKINAIQTQ
-916 AKVKPAADT
+916 ARVKPAADR
-925 EVENAYN
+925 EVDNAYN

-945 TEEKQAAYTE
+945 TEEKEAAYTQ
-955 LDTKKQEARTNL
+955 LDAKKQEARTNL
-967 DTANS
+967 DAANT
-972 NSEVATAKDNGIAA
+972 NSAVTTAKDNGIAA

-1050 ADIDNAAANAD
+1050 TD
-1061 VDNAKTTN
+1061 VDNAKATN

-1082 KPAAKQAIADKVQA
+1082 KSTAKQAIADKVQA
-1096 QETAINANNGST
+1096 QETAIDANNGAT
-1108 TEEKEAAKQ
+1108 TEEKNAAKQ

-1125 ADTAIDGA
+1125 ADAAIDGA

-1163 KQAIATKANERKT
+1163 KQAVATKANERKA

-1186 EEIAAANADVDNAV
+1186 EEIEAANANVDNAV
-1200 TQANSNIEAANSQ
+1200 TEANSHIEAANSQ
-1213 NDVDQAK
+1213 NEVDQAK
-1220 TTGETSID
+1220 TTGESSID
-1228 QVTPTVNKKVT
+1228 QVTPTVNKKAT
-1239 ARNEITAILNNKL
+1239 ARNEITTALNNKL

-1262 DEEKQAADAEANT
+1262 DEEKQEADLEANT
-1275 ENGKANQAI
+1275 ENAKANH
-1284 SAAITNAQVDEAK
+1284 AITAATTNAEVDDAK
-1297 ANAEAAINAV
+1297 ANAEVAINAV
-1307 TPKVVKKQAAKDE
+1307 TPKVMKKQAAKDE
-1320 IDQLQATQTNV
+1320 IDQLQAVQTAI

-1337 ATTEEKEAAIQQLAT
+1337 ATNEEKEAAIQQLAT

-1365 DDNGV
+1365 DNNGV
-1370 DQAKDAGK
+1370 DTAKDAGK

-1390 KLNAKNDV
+1390 KSNAKNDV

-1410 NTTGA
+1410 NTT
-1415 TTEEKNAAKD
+1415 
-1425 LVLKAKE
+1425 
-1432 KAYLDILNAQTTNDV
+1432 
-1447 TQIKDQA
+1447 
-1454 VTDIQGITA
+1454 
-1463 DTTIKDVAKDEL
+1463 
-1475 ATKANEQKALIAQTA
+1475 

-1523 VNTAKENAIQAIDP
+1523 VNTAKDNAIQAIDP

-1544 KTNARAELLTEMQNK
+1544 KTNARAELLNEMQNK

-1564 SDNTTT
+1564 NDNTTT
-1570 NEEKGKDIEPVRATY
+1570 NEEKGKDIGPVRAAY
-1585 EEGLNNINTAN
+1585 EEGLNNINTST

-1601 TTAKDTAVQKVQQLH
+1601 TTAKDAAVQKVQQLH
-1616 ANPVKKPAGK
+1616 ANPVKKPSGK
-1626 TALDQAAADR
+1626 TALDQAAADK

-1657 VDAALNQAKTNVD
+1657 VDTVLNQAKTNID
-1670 QSSTNEY
+1670 QSSTDDY
-1677 VDNAVKEGKAKINAV
+1677 VDAAVRDGKAKINAV

-1796 DTNATQDEKQQAI
+1796 DTIATQDEKQQAI

-1840 AAIDAIQVDATVK
+1840 ATIDAVQVDASVK
-1853 PKANQAIEVK
+1853 PKANQAIEAK
-1863 AEDTKESIDQ
+1863 AEETKESIDQ

-1881 KTEALAMIKQIT
+1881 KTEALATIKQIT

-1898 GITDATTTA
+1898 GITDAATTA

-1950 DADATTEEKEAFTNA
+1950 DSDATTEEKEAFTNA

-2056 QTNAEVAELQ
+2056 QTNAEVDELQ

-2074 AIVPQNDPDANDTNN
+2074 AIVPQKDPNANDTNS
-2089 GIDNNDATANS
+2089 GSDNNDATANS
-2100 NANATPENTG
+2100 NTNATPENTG
-2110 QPNVSETTDNGK
+2110 QPNVTESTDNAN
-2122 ADASPTTPNN
+2122 ADTSSTTTNN
-2132 SDAATGE
+2132 HNDSATGE
-2139 TTATSATDDANDKPQ
+2139 TTGTSTNNSSTDDANDKPT

-2160 VDASTNSPTMDND
+2160 VDASTDNSATGNGTTD
-2173 VTSKPEVESTNNG
+2173 KPAVELTNNG
-2186 TTDKPVTETDNATP
+2186 TTDKPATTESTETT
-2200 AESTTN
+2200 
-2206 NNSTTTATNENAP
+2206 
-2219 TGSTATAPT
+2219 STA
-2228 TASTEAASSA
+2228 
-2238 DSKDNASVN
+2238 DRKDNASVN
-2247 DSKQNAEVNNS
+2247 ASNQNAEVNNS
-2258 AESQSTNGKVAQP
+2258 AESQPINGKVAQP
-2271 KSENKAKAEKDG
+2271 KSENKAKVEKDG

-2309 PSNTSKDKEESTTN
+2309 PSNTSKDKEESTSN

-2348 DTEVSNKPSTS
+2348 DTAVSNKPSTS
-2359 ASSEAKDKMTST
+2359 ASSETKDKATST
-2371 NVSQKDDTA
+2371 EDSQKADMA
-2380 TADTNDTQT
+2380 TADT
-2389 SVGPV
+2389 
-2394 ANNKAKDMQTNDT
+2394 KDNQAAIGATAD
-2407 QKSVGSVANNKAT
+2407 VNNKAT

-2429 ATVSNGSNSAN
+2429 VTVSNGSHSMHH
-2440 QDMLNVTKPEENKVK
+2440 DMLKVTNTDKHEAKA
-2455 TKSAQQGKVNK
+2455 TSAQQGKENK
-2466 PKQQAKTLP
+2466 AKQQAKTLP

>member
-1 MNLFR
+1 
-6 QQKFSIRK
+6 
-14 FNVGIFSALI
+14 
-24 ATVTF
+24 
-29 ISINPTTASAA
+29 
-40 EQNQPAQNQP
+40 
-50 AQPADA
+50 
-56 NAQPN
+56 
-61 ANAGA
+61 
-66 QANPA
+66 
-71 AQPAAPANQGQPAAQ
+71 
-86 PANQGGQ
+86 
-93 ANPAGGTAQPA
+93 
-104 GGAAQPAAGTAQPA
+104 
-118 GQGNQ
+118 
-123 ADPNNAAQA
+123 
-132 QPGNQAA
+132 
-139 PANQAGQ
+139 
-146 GNNQAT
+146 
-152 PANQT
+152 
-157 QPANAPA
+157 
-164 AAQPAAPVAANAQT
+164 
-178 QDPNASNTGE
+178 
-188 GSINTTLTFDD
+188 
-199 PAISTDENRQ
+199 
-209 DPTVTVTDKVNGYS
+209 
-223 LINNGKI
+223 
-230 GFVNSELRRSDMFDK
+230 
-245 NNPQNYQA
+245 
-253 RGNVAALGR
+253 
-262 VNANDSTDHGNFN
+262 
-275 GISKT
+275 
-280 VNVKPDSELIIN
+280 
-292 FTTMQTNSKQGAT
+292 
-305 NLVIKDAKKNTE
+305 
-317 LATVN
+317 
-322 VAKTGTAHLFK
+322 
-333 VPTDADR
+333 
-340 LDLQF
+340 
-345 IPDNTA
+345 
-351 VADASRIT
+351 
-359 TNKDGYKY
+359 
-367 YSFIDNVGL
+367 
-376 FSGSHLYV
+376 
-384 KNRDLAPKATNNKEY
+384 
-399 TINTEIGNNGNFGAS
+399 
-414 LKSDQFKYEVTL
+414 
-426 PQGVTYVNDS
+426 
-436 LTTTFPNGNEDSTV
+436 
-450 LKNMTVNYDQ
+450 MTVNYDQ
-460 NANKVTFTS
+460 TANKVTFTS

-481 EVLFPDKSLKL
+481 EILFPDKSLKL

-575 ADTILNEDANH
+575 ADNILNEDANH
-586 VETANRASQTDI
+586 VETANRASQADI

-658 INKQTTSQ
+658 INKQTTAQ
-666 GVTTEKD
+666 G
-673 NGIAV
+673 
-678 LEQDVITPTVK
+678 
-689 PQAKQD
+689 
-695 IIQAVTTRK
+695 
-704 QQIKKSNASL
+704 
-714 QDEKDVANDK
+714 
-724 IGKIET
+724 
-730 KAIKDIGAAT
+730 
-740 TNAQVEAIKT
+740 
-750 KAINDIN
+750 
-757 QTTPATTAKA
+757 ATTAKA

-789 TTNEEVAEAIERINA
+789 TTNEEVAEAIGRINA
-804 AKVSGVKAIETTMTA
+804 AKVSGVKAIEATTTA

-867 TNEEVAEADAAV
+867 TNEEVAEANAAV
-879 EAAQKQGLHD
+879 DAAQKQGLHD
-889 IQVVKSKQEVAD
+889 IQVVKSKQDVAD

-967 DTANS
+967 DTANT
-972 NSEVATAKDNGIAA
+972 NSDVTTAKDNGIAA

-1030 DKVDQAVVTANADI
+1030 DKVDQAVVTANAE
-1044 DNAAAN
+1044 
-1050 ADIDNAAANAD
+1050 IDNAAANAD

-1082 KPAAKQAIADKVQA
+1082 KPTAKQAITDKVQA
-1096 QETAINANNGST
+1096 QETAIDANNGAT
-1108 TEEKEAAKQ
+1108 TEEKAAAKQ

-1125 ADTAIDGA
+1125 ADAAIDGA

-1163 KQAIATKANERKT
+1163 KQAITTKANERKT
-1176 AIAQTQDITA
+1176 VIAQTQDITA
-1186 EEIAAANADVDNAV
+1186 EEIAAANANVDNAV

-1228 QVTPTVNKKVT
+1228 QVTPTVNKKAT
-1239 ARNEITAILNNKL
+1239 ARNEITTILNNKL

-1284 SAAITNAQVDEAK
+1284 AAATTNADVDAAK

-1320 IDQLQATQTNV
+1320 IDQLQVAQTSV

-1337 ATTEEKEAAIQQLAT
+1337 ATNEEKEAAIQQLAT

-1370 DQAKDAGK
+1370 DTAKDAGK

-1390 KLNAKNDV
+1390 KSNAKNEI

-1432 KAYLDILNAQTTNDV
+1432 KAYQDILNAQTTNDV

-1454 VTDIQGITA
+1454 VADVQGITA

-1523 VNTAKENAIQAIDP
+1523 VNTAKDNAIQAIDP

-1564 SDNTTT
+1564 NNNETT
-1570 NEEKGKDIEPVRATY
+1570 NEEKGNDIGPVRAAY
-1585 EEGLNNINTAN
+1585 EEGLNNINAAT

-1626 TALDQAAADR
+1626 KELDQAAADK

-1657 VDAALNQAKTNVD
+1657 VDTELNQAKTNID
-1670 QSSTNEY
+1670 QSSTDEY

-1706 ADAYNAKVNEADN
+1706 EAAYNSKVNEADN

-1769 TIPTGKKES
+1769 TIPTGKKET

-1853 PKANQAIEVK
+1853 PKANQVIDAK
-1863 AEDTKESIDQ
+1863 AEETKESIDQ

-1893 DQAKQ
+1893 DQAKK

-1992 ALEQLKAQRINPEVK
+1992 ALEQLKAQRINPVVK

-2022 EIIKNADADASAK
+2022 EIIKNADASAK

-2056 QTNAEVAELQ
+2056 QTNTEVAELQ

-2074 AIVPQNDPDANDTNN
+2074 AIVPQNDPNANDTNS
-2089 GIDNNDATANS
+2089 GSDNNDTTANS
-2100 NANATPENTG
+2100 NANETPENNG
-2110 QPNVSETTDNGK
+2110 QPNVTESTDNAN
-2122 ADASPTTPNN
+2122 ADTSSTTTNN
-2132 SDAATGE
+2132 QNDAATGG
-2139 TTATSATDDANDKPQ
+2139 TTATSTNNPSTDDANNKPQ

-2160 VDASTNSPTMDND
+2160 VDASTDNSATGNGTTD
-2173 VTSKPEVESTNNG
+2173 KPEVESTNNG
-2186 TTDKPVTETDNATP
+2186 TTDKPATETDNATP

-2206 NNSTTTATNENAP
+2206 NNSTTATNENAP

-2228 TASTEAASSA
+2228 TNASTGAASSA

-2296 ETLPSADITEPNV
+2296 ETLPSADITEPKV
-2309 PSNTSKDKEESTTN
+2309 SSNTSKDKEESTTN
-2323 QTDAGQ
+2323 QTDAEQ
-2329 LKSETNVA
+2329 HNSDTNVT
-2337 SNEADKSPSKA
+2337 SNEVVKSPSKA

-2371 NVSQKDDTA
+2371 NVSQTDDTVK
-2380 TADTNDTQT
+2380 ADTNDTQA
-2389 SVGPV
+2389 SVGSA
-2394 ANNKAKDMQTNDT
+2394 ANNKAKDMQTNDM
-2407 QKSVGSVANNKAT
+2407 KA
-2420 QNDGANASP
+2420 SL

-2440 QDMLNVTKPEENKVK
+2440 QDMLNVTKTKENK
-2455 TKSAQQGKVNK
+2455 TNAKSAQQGKVNK

>member
-24 ATVTF
+24 TTVTF

-56 NAQPN
+56 SAQPN

-66 QANPA
+66 QANPT
-71 AQPAAPANQGQPAAQ
+71 AQPAAPANQGGQADPA
-86 PANQGGQ
+86 ANQGGQ
-93 ANPAGGTAQPA
+93 ATPAAGTTQPA
-104 GGAAQPAAGTAQPA
+104 VGAAQPAAGTTQPAAGTTQPA

-123 ADPNNAAQA
+123 ADPNNAVQA

-152 PANQT
+152 PNNAAPANQT

-164 AAQPAAPVAANAQT
+164 AAQPAAPVAANAQP
-178 QDPNASNTGE
+178 QDPNANNTGE

-199 PAISTDENRQ
+199 PAISTNDNRQ
-209 DPTVTVTDKVNGYS
+209 DPTVTVTDHVNGYS

-414 LKSDQFKYEVTL
+414 LKADQFKYEVTL

-556 DNSHYTTASIAE
+556 DDSHYTTASIAE

-586 VETANRASQTDI
+586 VETANRASQADI

-658 INKQTTSQ
+658 INKQTTAQ

-714 QDEKDVANDK
+714 KDEKDVANDK

-730 KAIKDIGAAT
+730 KAIKDIDAAT

-757 QTTPATTAKA
+757 QTAPATTAKA

-789 TTNEEVAEAIERINA
+789 TTNEEVAEAIERINK
-804 AKVSGVKAIETTMTA
+804 AKVSGVKAIEATTTA
-819 QDLERVKNEEIS
+819 QELERVKNEEIF

-845 AYNEVKQAATAR
+845 AYKEVKQAATAR

-867 TNEEVAEADAAV
+867 TDEEVAEANAAVDAAQT
-879 EAAQKQGLHD
+879 EGLHD
-889 IQVVKSKQEVAD
+889 IQVVKSQQEVAD
-901 TKSKVLDKINAIQTQ
+901 TKAKVLDKINAIQTQ
-916 AKVKPAADT
+916 ARVKPAADR
-925 EVENAYN
+925 EVDNAYN
-932 TRKQEIQNSNAST
+932 TRKQEIQNSNAS
-945 TEEKQAAYTE
+945 
-955 LDTKKQEARTNL
+955 
-967 DTANS
+967 
-972 NSEVATAKDNGIAA
+972 
-986 INQVQAATTKK
+986 
-997 SDAKAEI
+997 
-1004 AQKASERKTAI
+1004 
-1015 EAMNDSTTEEQQAAK
+1015 
-1030 DKVDQAVVTANADI
+1030 
-1044 DNAAAN
+1044 
-1050 ADIDNAAANAD
+1050 
-1061 VDNAKTTN
+1061 
-1069 EATIAAITPDANV
+1069 
-1082 KPAAKQAIADKVQA
+1082 
-1096 QETAINANNGST
+1096 
-1108 TEEKEAAKQ
+1108 
-1117 QVQTEKTT
+1117 
-1125 ADTAIDGA
+1125 
-1133 HSNAEVEAAKNA
+1133 
-1145 EIAKIE
+1145 
-1151 AIQPATTTKDDA
+1151 
-1163 KQAIATKANERKT
+1163 
-1176 AIAQTQDITA
+1176 
-1186 EEIAAANADVDNAV
+1186 
-1200 TQANSNIEAANSQ
+1200 
-1213 NDVDQAK
+1213 
-1220 TTGETSID
+1220 
-1228 QVTPTVNKKVT
+1228 
-1239 ARNEITAILNNKL
+1239 
-1252 QEIQATPDAT
+1252 
-1262 DEEKQAADAEANT
+1262 
-1275 ENGKANQAI
+1275 
-1284 SAAITNAQVDEAK
+1284 
-1297 ANAEAAINAV
+1297 
-1307 TPKVVKKQAAKDE
+1307 
-1320 IDQLQATQTNV
+1320 
-1331 INNDQN
+1331 
-1337 ATTEEKEAAIQQLAT
+1337 TTEEKEAAIQQLAT

-1365 DDNGV
+1365 DNNGV
-1370 DQAKDAGK
+1370 DTAKDAGK

-1390 KLNAKNDV
+1390 KSNAKNDV

-1410 NTTGA
+1410 NTTDA

-1432 KAYLDILNAQTTNDV
+1432 KAYQDILNAQTTNDV

-1463 DTTIKDVAKDEL
+1463 DTTIKDVAKGEL
-1475 ATKANEQKALIAQTA
+1475 TAKANEQKALIAQTA

-1523 VNTAKENAIQAIDP
+1523 VNTAKDNAIQAIDP

-1544 KTNARAELLTEMQNK
+1544 KTNARAELLNEMQNK

-1564 SDNTTT
+1564 NDNTTT
-1570 NEEKGKDIEPVRATY
+1570 NEEKGKDIGPVRAAY
-1585 EEGLNNINTAN
+1585 EEGLNNINTST

-1601 TTAKDTAVQKVQQLH
+1601 TTAKDAAVQKVQQLH
-1616 ANPVKKPAGK
+1616 ANPVKKPSGK
-1626 TALDQAAADR
+1626 TALDQAAADK

-1657 VDAALNQAKTNVD
+1657 VDTVLNQAKTNID
-1670 QSSTNEY
+1670 QSSTDDY
-1677 VDNAVKEGKAKINAV
+1677 VDAAVRDGKAKINAV

-1796 DTNATQDEKQQAI
+1796 DTIATQDEKQQAI

-1840 AAIDAIQVDATVK
+1840 ATIDAVQVDASVK
-1853 PKANQAIEVK
+1853 PKANQAIEAK
-1863 AEDTKESIDQ
+1863 AEETKESIDQ

-1881 KTEALAMIKQIT
+1881 KTEALATIKQIT

-1898 GITDATTTA
+1898 GITDAATTA

-1950 DADATTEEKEAFTNA
+1950 DSDATTEEKEAFTNA

-2056 QTNAEVAELQ
+2056 QTNAEVDELQ

-2074 AIVPQNDPDANDTNN
+2074 AIVPQKDPNANDTNS
-2089 GIDNNDATANS
+2089 GSDNNDATANS
-2100 NANATPENTG
+2100 NTNATPENTG
-2110 QPNVSETTDNGK
+2110 QPNVTESTDNAN
-2122 ADASPTTPNN
+2122 ADTSSTTTNN
-2132 SDAATGE
+2132 HNDSATGE
-2139 TTATSATDDANDKPQ
+2139 TTGTSTNNSSTDDANDKPT

-2160 VDASTNSPTMDND
+2160 VDASTDNSATGNGTTD
-2173 VTSKPEVESTNNG
+2173 KPAVELTNNG
-2186 TTDKPVTETDNATP
+2186 TTDKPATTESTETT
-2200 AESTTN
+2200 
-2206 NNSTTTATNENAP
+2206 
-2219 TGSTATAPT
+2219 STA
-2228 TASTEAASSA
+2228 
-2238 DSKDNASVN
+2238 DRKDNASVN
-2247 DSKQNAEVNNS
+2247 ASNQNAEVNNS
-2258 AESQSTNGKVAQP
+2258 AESQQINGKVAQP
-2271 KSENKAKAEKDG
+2271 KSENKAKVEKDG

-2296 ETLPSADITEPNV
+2296 EILPSADITEPNV
-2309 PSNTSKDKEESTTN
+2309 PSNTSKDKEESTSN

-2348 DTEVSNKPSTS
+2348 DTAVSNKPSTS
-2359 ASSEAKDKMTST
+2359 ASSETKDKATST
-2371 NVSQKDDTA
+2371 EDSQKADMA
-2380 TADTNDTQT
+2380 TADT
-2389 SVGPV
+2389 
-2394 ANNKAKDMQTNDT
+2394 KDNQAAIGATAD
-2407 QKSVGSVANNKAT
+2407 VNNKAT

-2429 ATVSNGSNSAN
+2429 VTVSNGSHSMHH
-2440 QDMLNVTKPEENKVK
+2440 DMLKVTNTDKHEAKA
-2455 TKSAQQGKVNK
+2455 TSAQQGKENK
-2466 PKQQAKTLP
+2466 AKQQAKTLP

>member
-1 MNLFR
+1 
-6 QQKFSIRK
+6 
-14 FNVGIFSALI
+14 
-24 ATVTF
+24 
-29 ISINPTTASAA
+29 
-40 EQNQPAQNQP
+40 
-50 AQPADA
+50 
-56 NAQPN
+56 
-61 ANAGA
+61 
-66 QANPA
+66 
-71 AQPAAPANQGQPAAQ
+71 
-86 PANQGGQ
+86 
-93 ANPAGGTAQPA
+93 
-104 GGAAQPAAGTAQPA
+104 
-118 GQGNQ
+118 
-123 ADPNNAAQA
+123 
-132 QPGNQAA
+132 
-139 PANQAGQ
+139 
-146 GNNQAT
+146 
-152 PANQT
+152 
-157 QPANAPA
+157 
-164 AAQPAAPVAANAQT
+164 
-178 QDPNASNTGE
+178 
-188 GSINTTLTFDD
+188 
-199 PAISTDENRQ
+199 
-209 DPTVTVTDKVNGYS
+209 
-223 LINNGKI
+223 
-230 GFVNSELRRSDMFDK
+230 
-245 NNPQNYQA
+245 
-253 RGNVAALGR
+253 
-262 VNANDSTDHGNFN
+262 
-275 GISKT
+275 
-280 VNVKPDSELIIN
+280 
-292 FTTMQTNSKQGAT
+292 
-305 NLVIKDAKKNTE
+305 
-317 LATVN
+317 
-322 VAKTGTAHLFK
+322 
-333 VPTDADR
+333 
-340 LDLQF
+340 
-345 IPDNTA
+345 
-351 VADASRIT
+351 
-359 TNKDGYKY
+359 
-367 YSFIDNVGL
+367 
-376 FSGSHLYV
+376 
-384 KNRDLAPKATNNKEY
+384 
-399 TINTEIGNNGNFGAS
+399 
-414 LKSDQFKYEVTL
+414 
-426 PQGVTYVNDS
+426 
-436 LTTTFPNGNEDSTV
+436 
-450 LKNMTVNYDQ
+450 
-460 NANKVTFTS
+460 
-469 QGVTTAR
+469 
-476 GTHTK
+476 
-481 EVLFPDKSLKL
+481 
-492 SYKVNVANIDTP
+492 
-504 KNIDFNEKLTYRTAS
+504 
-519 DVVINNA
+519 
-526 QPEVTLTADPFS
+526 
-538 VAVEMNKDALQQ
+538 
-550 QVNSQV
+550 
-556 DNSHYTTASIAE
+556 
-568 YNKLKQQ
+568 
-575 ADTILNEDANH
+575 
-586 VETANRASQTDI
+586 
-598 DGLVTKLQAALI
+598 
-610 DNQAAIAE
+610 
-618 LDAKAQEKVTAAQQS
+618 
-633 KKVTQDEVAALVTK
+633 
-647 INNDKNNAIAE
+647 
-658 INKQTTSQ
+658 
-666 GVTTEKD
+666 
-673 NGIAV
+673 
-678 LEQDVITPTVK
+678 
-689 PQAKQD
+689 
-695 IIQAVTTRK
+695 
-704 QQIKKSNASL
+704 
-714 QDEKDVANDK
+714 
-724 IGKIET
+724 
-730 KAIKDIGAAT
+730 
-740 TNAQVEAIKT
+740 
-750 KAINDIN
+750 
-757 QTTPATTAKA
+757 
-767 AALEE
+767 
-772 FDEVVQAQIDQ
+772 
-783 APLNPD
+783 
-789 TTNEEVAEAIERINA
+789 
-804 AKVSGVKAIETTMTA
+804 
-819 QDLERVKNEEIS
+819 
-831 KIENITDST
+831 
-840 QTKMD
+840 MD

-867 TNEEVAEADAAV
+867 TDEEVAEADAAV
-879 EAAQKQGLHD
+879 DAAQTEGLHD

-901 TKSKVLDKINAIQTQ
+901 TKAKVLDKINAIQTQ
-916 AKVKPAADT
+916 ARVKPAADR
-925 EVENAYN
+925 EVDNAYN
-932 TRKQEIQNSNAST
+932 TRKQEIQNSNTST
-945 TEEKQAAYTE
+945 TEEKEAAYTQ
-955 LDTKKQEARTNL
+955 LDAKKQEARTNL
-967 DTANS
+967 DAANT
-972 NSEVATAKDNGIAA
+972 NSAVTTAKDNGIAA

-1030 DKVDQAVVTANADI
+1030 DKVDQAVVNANADI

-1050 ADIDNAAANAD
+1050 ND

-1082 KPAAKQAIADKVQA
+1082 KPQAKQAIADKVQA
-1096 QETAINANNGST
+1096 QETAIDANNGAT
-1108 TEEKEAAKQ
+1108 TEEKTAAKQ

-1163 KQAIATKANERKT
+1163 KQAIATKANERKA
-1176 AIAQTQDITA
+1176 AIAQTQEITA
-1186 EEIAAANADVDNAV
+1186 EEIAAANANVDNAV
-1200 TQANSNIEAANSQ
+1200 TEANNHIETANSQ
-1213 NDVDQAK
+1213 NEVDQAK
-1220 TTGETSID
+1220 TTGEASID
-1228 QVTPTVNKKVT
+1228 QVTPTVNKKAT
-1239 ARNEITAILNNKL
+1239 ARNEITTILNNKL
-1252 QEIQATPDAT
+1252 QAIQATPDAT
-1262 DEEKQAADAEANT
+1262 DEEKQAAETEANT
-1275 ENGKANQAI
+1275 ENAKANQAI
-1284 SAAITNAQVDEAK
+1284 TAATTNAEVDEAK
-1297 ANAEAAINAV
+1297 TNAEAAINAV
-1307 TPKVVKKQAAKDE
+1307 TPKVMKKQAAKDE
-1320 IDQLQATQTNV
+1320 IDQLQAAQTAV

-1337 ATTEEKEAAIQQLAT
+1337 ATNEEKEAAIQQLAT

-1365 DDNGV
+1365 DNNGV
-1370 DQAKDAGK
+1370 DTAKDAGK

-1390 KLNAKNDV
+1390 KSNAKNEV

-1425 LVLKAKE
+1425 LVSKAKE
-1432 KAYLDILNAQTTNDV
+1432 KAYQDILNAQTTNDV

-1454 VTDIQGITA
+1454 VADIQGITA

-1475 ATKANEQKALIAQTA
+1475 ATKAKEQKALIAQTA

-1513 NIENAQSIDD
+1513 NIENAKSIDD
-1523 VNTAKENAIQAIDP
+1523 VNTAKDNAIQAIDP

-1544 KTNARAELLTEMQNK
+1544 KTNARAELLNEMQNK

-1564 SDNTTT
+1564 NDNTTT
-1570 NEEKGKDIEPVRATY
+1570 NEEKGKDIEPVRAAY
-1585 EEGLNNINTAN
+1585 EEGLNNINAAT

-1626 TALDQAAADR
+1626 TELDQAAADK

-1657 VDAALNQAKTNVD
+1657 VDAALNQAKTNID

-1790 KNNISA
+1790 KNNILA

-1826 VDNGDVDDA
+1826 VDNSDVDDA

-1840 AAIDAIQVDATVK
+1840 ATIDAVQVDATVK
-1853 PKANQAIEVK
+1853 PKANQAIDAK
-1863 AEDTKESIDQ
+1863 AQETKESIDQ

-1881 KTEALAMIKQIT
+1881 KTAALATIKQIT

-1934 EELETA
+1934 EELEAA

-1992 ALEQLKAQRINPEVK
+1992 ALEQLKAQRINPVVK

-2022 EIIKNADADASAK
+2022 EIIENADASAK

-2056 QTNAEVAELQ
+2056 QTNTEVDELQ

-2074 AIVPQNDPDANDTNN
+2074 AIVPQKDPNANDTNS
-2089 GIDNNDATANS
+2089 GSDNNDATANS

-2110 QPNVSETTDNGK
+2110 QPNVTESTDNAN
-2122 ADASPTTPNN
+2122 ADTSSTTTNN
-2132 SDAATGE
+2132 HNDAATGG
-2139 TTATSATDDANDKPQ
+2139 TTATSTDNSATGNGTSDK
-2154 ANNNSS
+2154 S
-2160 VDASTNSPTMDND
+2160 
-2173 VTSKPEVESTNNG
+2173 EVESTNNG
-2186 TTDKPVTETDNATP
+2186 TTDKSATETDNATP
-2200 AESTTN
+2200 AESARN
-2206 NNSTTTATNENAP
+2206 NNSTTATNENAP
-2219 TGSTATAPT
+2219 TGSTATVPT
-2228 TASTEAASSA
+2228 TNASTGAASSA

-2271 KSENKAKAEKDG
+2271 KSENKAKDEKDG

-2296 ETLPSADITEPNV
+2296 ETLPSADITEPKV
-2309 PSNTSKDKEESTTN
+2309 PSNTEKDKKESTTN

-2337 SNEADKSPSKA
+2337 SNEADKSEGNV
-2348 DTEVSNKPSTS
+2348 DTDVSNKPSTS
-2359 ASSEAKDKMTST
+2359 KPSEAKDKATST
-2371 NVSQKDDTA
+2371 EDSQKADMATSDKKDNQAAIGA
-2380 TADTNDTQT
+2380 TAD
-2389 SVGPV
+2389 V
-2394 ANNKAKDMQTNDT
+2394 
-2407 QKSVGSVANNKAT
+2407 NNKAT

-2440 QDMLNVTKPEENKVK
+2440 QDMLKVTNTDKHQAKA
-2455 TKSAQQGKVNK
+2455 TSAQQGKENK
-2466 PKQQAKTLP
+2466 AKQQAKTLP

-2483 DLPYAELALGAGMAF
+2483 DLPYVELALGAGMAF

>member
-1 MNLFR
+1 
-6 QQKFSIRK
+6 
-14 FNVGIFSALI
+14 
-24 ATVTF
+24 
-29 ISINPTTASAA
+29 
-40 EQNQPAQNQP
+40 
-50 AQPADA
+50 
-56 NAQPN
+56 
-61 ANAGA
+61 
-66 QANPA
+66 
-71 AQPAAPANQGQPAAQ
+71 
-86 PANQGGQ
+86 
-93 ANPAGGTAQPA
+93 
-104 GGAAQPAAGTAQPA
+104 
-118 GQGNQ
+118 
-123 ADPNNAAQA
+123 
-132 QPGNQAA
+132 
-139 PANQAGQ
+139 
-146 GNNQAT
+146 
-152 PANQT
+152 
-157 QPANAPA
+157 
-164 AAQPAAPVAANAQT
+164 
-178 QDPNASNTGE
+178 
-188 GSINTTLTFDD
+188 
-199 PAISTDENRQ
+199 
-209 DPTVTVTDKVNGYS
+209 
-223 LINNGKI
+223 
-230 GFVNSELRRSDMFDK
+230 
-245 NNPQNYQA
+245 
-253 RGNVAALGR
+253 
-262 VNANDSTDHGNFN
+262 
-275 GISKT
+275 
-280 VNVKPDSELIIN
+280 
-292 FTTMQTNSKQGAT
+292 
-305 NLVIKDAKKNTE
+305 
-317 LATVN
+317 
-322 VAKTGTAHLFK
+322 
-333 VPTDADR
+333 
-340 LDLQF
+340 
-345 IPDNTA
+345 
-351 VADASRIT
+351 
-359 TNKDGYKY
+359 
-367 YSFIDNVGL
+367 
-376 FSGSHLYV
+376 
-384 KNRDLAPKATNNKEY
+384 
-399 TINTEIGNNGNFGAS
+399 
-414 LKSDQFKYEVTL
+414 
-426 PQGVTYVNDS
+426 
-436 LTTTFPNGNEDSTV
+436 
-450 LKNMTVNYDQ
+450 MTVNYDQ
-460 NANKVTFTS
+460 TANKVTFTS

-575 ADTILNEDANH
+575 ADNILNEDANH
-586 VETANRASQTDI
+586 VETANRASQADI

-730 KAIKDIGAAT
+730 KAIKDIDAAT

-757 QTTPATTAKA
+757 QTAPATTAKA

-804 AKVSGVKAIETTMTA
+804 AKVSGVKAIEATTTA
-819 QDLERVKNEEIS
+819 RDLERVKNEEIS
-831 KIENITDST
+831 KIENITDFT

-845 AYNEVKQAATAR
+845 AYNDVKQAATAR

-945 TEEKQAAYTE
+945 TEEKEAAYTQ
-955 LDTKKQEARTNL
+955 LDAKKQEARTNL
-967 DTANS
+967 DAANT
-972 NSEVATAKDNGIAA
+972 NSDVTTAKDNGIAA

-1030 DKVDQAVVTANADI
+1030 DKVDQAVVI
-1044 DNAAAN
+1044 AN

-1082 KPAAKQAIADKVQA
+1082 KPTAKQAIADKVQA
-1096 QETAINANNGST
+1096 QETAIDANNGAT
-1108 TEEKEAAKQ
+1108 TEEKAAAKQ

-1133 HSNAEVEAAKNA
+1133 HS
-1145 EIAKIE
+1145 
-1151 AIQPATTTKDDA
+1151 
-1163 KQAIATKANERKT
+1163 
-1176 AIAQTQDITA
+1176 
-1186 EEIAAANADVDNAV
+1186 
-1200 TQANSNIEAANSQ
+1200 
-1213 NDVDQAK
+1213 
-1220 TTGETSID
+1220 
-1228 QVTPTVNKKVT
+1228 
-1239 ARNEITAILNNKL
+1239 
-1252 QEIQATPDAT
+1252 
-1262 DEEKQAADAEANT
+1262 
-1275 ENGKANQAI
+1275 
-1284 SAAITNAQVDEAK
+1284 
-1297 ANAEAAINAV
+1297 NAEAAINAV

-1320 IDQLQATQTNV
+1320 IDQLQVAQTSV

-1337 ATTEEKEAAIQQLAT
+1337 ATNEEKEAAIQQLAT

-1370 DQAKDAGK
+1370 DTAKDAGK

-1390 KLNAKNDV
+1390 KSNAKNDV

-1432 KAYLDILNAQTTNDV
+1432 KAYQDILNAQTTNDV

-1454 VTDIQGITA
+1454 VADVQGITA

-1475 ATKANEQKALIAQTA
+1475 ATKAREQKALIAQTA

-1499 ANQQVDAQLTQGNQ
+1499 ANQQVDAELTQGNQ

-1523 VNTAKENAIQAIDP
+1523 VNTAKDNAIQAIDP

-1564 SDNTTT
+1564 NNNETT
-1570 NEEKGKDIEPVRATY
+1570 NEEKGNDIGPVRAAY
-1585 EEGLNNINTAN
+1585 EEGLNNINAAT

-1626 TALDQAAADR
+1626 KELDQAAADK

-1651 NDAKQE
+1651 NNAKQE
-1657 VDAALNQAKTNVD
+1657 VDTELNQAKTNID
-1670 QSSTNEY
+1670 QSSTDEY

-1706 ADAYNAKVNEADN
+1706 EAAYNAKVTEADN

-1769 TIPTGKKES
+1769 TIPTGKKET

-1826 VDNGDVDDA
+1826 VDNSDVDDA

-1840 AAIDAIQVDATVK
+1840 ATIDAVQVDAAVK
-1853 PKANQAIEVK
+1853 PKANQVIDAK
-1863 AEDTKESIDQ
+1863 AEETKESIDQ

-1940 LDQIEAGVNV
+1940 LDQIEAGANV

-1992 ALEQLKAQRINPEVK
+1992 ALEQLKAQRINPVVK

-2056 QTNAEVAELQ
+2056 QTNTEVAELQ

-2074 AIVPQNDPDANDTNN
+2074 AIVPQNDPNANDTNS
-2089 GIDNNDATANS
+2089 GSDNNDATANS

-2139 TTATSATDDANDKPQ
+2139 TTATDDANDKPQ

-2160 VDASTNSPTMDND
+2160 VDASTDNSATGNGTID
-2173 VTSKPEVESTNNG
+2173 KPEVESTNNG
-2186 TTDKPVTETDNATP
+2186 TTDKPATETDNATP
-2200 AESTTN
+2200 AESATN

-2219 TGSTATAPT
+2219 TESTATAPT
-2228 TASTEAASSA
+2228 TASTGAESSA

-2296 ETLPSADITEPNV
+2296 ETLPSADITEPKV
-2309 PSNTSKDKEESTTN
+2309 SSNTSKDKEESTTN
-2323 QTDAGQ
+2323 QTDAEQ
-2329 LKSETNVA
+2329 HNSDTNVT
-2337 SNEADKSPSKA
+2337 SNEVVKSPSKA
-2348 DTEVSNKPSTS
+2348 DTDVSNKPSTS
-2359 ASSEAKDKMTST
+2359 KPSEAKDKMTST
-2371 NVSQKDDTA
+2371 NVSQTDDTA
-2380 TADTNDTQT
+2380 TADTNDTQK
-2389 SVGPV
+2389 SVGSA
-2394 ANNKAKDMQTNDT
+2394 ANIKAKDMQTNDM
-2407 QKSVGSVANNKAT
+2407 KA
-2420 QNDGANASP
+2420 SL
-2429 ATVSNGSNSAN
+2429 ATVSKGSNSAN
-2440 QDMLNVTKPEENKVK
+2440 QDMLNVTKTKENKTNV
-2455 TKSAQQGKVNK
+2455 KSAQQGKVNK

>member
-29 ISINPTTASAA
+29 ISTNPTTASAA

-50 AQPADA
+50 AQPADV
-56 NAQPN
+56 NTQPN

-66 QANPA
+66 QANPT

-93 ANPAGGTAQPA
+93 ANPAGG
-104 GGAAQPAAGTAQPA
+104 AAQPNTQPA

-152 PANQT
+152 PNNNATPANQT

-178 QDPNASNTGE
+178 QDPNASNTRE

-280 VNVKPDSELIIN
+280 VNVKSDSELIIN

-384 KNRDLAPKATNNKEY
+384 KNRDLAPKATNNKEF
-399 TINTEIGNNGNFGAS
+399 TINTEVGNNGNFGAS
-414 LKSDQFKYEVTL
+414 LKADQFKYEVTL

-460 NANKVTFTS
+460 TANT
-469 QGVTTAR
+469 
-476 GTHTK
+476 
-481 EVLFPDKSLKL
+481 
-492 SYKVNVANIDTP
+492 N
-504 KNIDFNEKLTYRTAS
+504 S
-519 DVVINNA
+519 DV
-526 QPEVTLTADPFS
+526 T
-538 VAVEMNKDALQQ
+538 
-550 QVNSQV
+550 
-556 DNSHYTTASIAE
+556 
-568 YNKLKQQ
+568 
-575 ADTILNEDANH
+575 
-586 VETANRASQTDI
+586 
-598 DGLVTKLQAALI
+598 
-610 DNQAAIAE
+610 
-618 LDAKAQEKVTAAQQS
+618 
-633 KKVTQDEVAALVTK
+633 
-647 INNDKNNAIAE
+647 
-658 INKQTTSQ
+658 
-666 GVTTEKD
+666 
-673 NGIAV
+673 
-678 LEQDVITPTVK
+678 
-689 PQAKQD
+689 
-695 IIQAVTTRK
+695 
-704 QQIKKSNASL
+704 
-714 QDEKDVANDK
+714 
-724 IGKIET
+724 
-730 KAIKDIGAAT
+730 
-740 TNAQVEAIKT
+740 
-750 KAINDIN
+750 
-757 QTTPATTAKA
+757 
-767 AALEE
+767 
-772 FDEVVQAQIDQ
+772 
-783 APLNPD
+783 
-789 TTNEEVAEAIERINA
+789 
-804 AKVSGVKAIETTMTA
+804 
-819 QDLERVKNEEIS
+819 
-831 KIENITDST
+831 
-840 QTKMD
+840 
-845 AYNEVKQAATAR
+845 
-857 KAQNA
+857 
-862 TVSNA
+862 
-867 TNEEVAEADAAV
+867 
-879 EAAQKQGLHD
+879 
-889 IQVVKSKQEVAD
+889 
-901 TKSKVLDKINAIQTQ
+901 
-916 AKVKPAADT
+916 
-925 EVENAYN
+925 
-932 TRKQEIQNSNAST
+932 
-945 TEEKQAAYTE
+945 
-955 LDTKKQEARTNL
+955 
-967 DTANS
+967 
-972 NSEVATAKDNGIAA
+972 TAKDNGIAA
-986 INQVQAATTKK
+986 INQVQAVTTKK

-1030 DKVDQAVVTANADI
+1030 DKVDQAVVTANTDI

-1050 ADIDNAAANAD
+1050 TD

-1082 KPAAKQAIADKVQA
+1082 KPTAKQAIADKVQA
-1096 QETAINANNGST
+1096 QETAIDANNGAT
-1108 TEEKEAAKQ
+1108 TEEKATAKQ

-1163 KQAIATKANERKT
+1163 KQAITTKANERKT

-1228 QVTPTVNKKVT
+1228 QVTPTVNKKAT
-1239 ARNEITAILNNKL
+1239 ARNEITTILNNKL
-1252 QEIQATPDAT
+1252 QEIQATPDVT
-1262 DEEKQAADAEANT
+1262 DEEKQTADAEANT

-1284 SAAITNAQVDEAK
+1284 SAATTNAQVDEAK

-1307 TPKVVKKQAAKDE
+1307 TSKVVKKQVAKDE
-1320 IDQLQATQTNV
+1320 IDQLQVAQTSV

-1370 DQAKDAGK
+1370 DTAKDAGK

-1390 KLNAKNDV
+1390 KSNAKNEV

-1425 LVLKAKE
+1425 LVLKVKE
-1432 KAYLDILNAQTTNDV
+1432 KAYQDILNAQTTNDV

-1454 VTDIQGITA
+1454 VADVQGITA
-1463 DTTIKDVAKDEL
+1463 DTTIKDVARDEL

-1499 ANQQVDAQLTQGNQ
+1499 ENQQVDAQLTQGNQ

-1523 VNTAKENAIQAIDP
+1523 VNTAKDNAIQAIDP

-1657 VDAALNQAKTNVD
+1657 VDAVLNQAKTNVD

-1706 ADAYNAKVNEADN
+1706 ADAYNAKVNEEDN

-1769 TIPTGKKES
+1769 TIPTGKKET

-1826 VDNGDVDDA
+1826 VDNSDVDDA

-1840 AAIDAIQVDATVK
+1840 AAIDTIQVDATVK
-1853 PKANQAIEVK
+1853 PKANQAIEAK
-1863 AEDTKESIDQ
+1863 AEDTKESIDH

-1893 DQAKQ
+1893 DQAKK

-1934 EELETA
+1934 EELEAA

-1977 SDQTTNAEIATVKNS
+1977 SDQTTNAEIATIKNS
-1992 ALEQLKAQRINPEVK
+1992 ALEQLKAQRINPVVK
-2007 KNALEAIREVVNKQI
+2007 KNTLEAIREVVNKQI

-2056 QTNAEVAELQ
+2056 QTNTEVAELQ

-2074 AIVPQNDPDANDTNN
+2074 AIVPQNDPNANDTNN
-2089 GIDNNDATANS
+2089 GTDNNDATANS

-2110 QPNVSETTDNGK
+2110 QPNVTESTDNAN
-2122 ADASPTTPNN
+2122 ADTSSTTTNN
-2132 SDAATGE
+2132 QNDTTTGE
-2139 TTATSATDDANDKPQ
+2139 TTATSANSSATNDANNKPT

-2160 VDASTNSPTMDND
+2160 VDASTDNSATGNGTTD
-2173 VTSKPEVESTNNG
+2173 KPEVESTNNG
-2186 TTDKPVTETDNATP
+2186 TTDKPATETDNATP

-2206 NNSTTTATNENAP
+2206 NNSTTTATNENVP

-2228 TASTEAASSA
+2228 TASTEATSSA

-2296 ETLPSADITEPNV
+2296 ETLPSADITEPKV
-2309 PSNTSKDKEESTTN
+2309 SSNTSKDKEESTTN
-2323 QTDAGQ
+2323 QTDAEQ
-2329 LKSETNVA
+2329 HNSDTNVT
-2337 SNEADKSPSKA
+2337 SNEVVKSPSKA
-2348 DTEVSNKPSTS
+2348 DTDVSNKPSTS

-2371 NVSQKDDTA
+2371 NVSQTDDTA
-2380 TADTNDTQT
+2380 TADTNDTQK
-2389 SVGPV
+2389 SVGSA
-2394 ANNKAKDMQTNDT
+2394 ANNKAKDMQTNDM
-2407 QKSVGSVANNKAT
+2407 KA
-2420 QNDGANASP
+2420 P
-2429 ATVSNGSNSAN
+2429 LATVSKGSNSAN
-2440 QDMLNVTKPEENKVK
+2440 QDMLNVTKTKENKANA
-2455 TKSAQQGKVNK
+2455 KSVQQGKVNK

-2498 LIRRFTKKDQQ
+2498 LIRRFTKKDHQ

>member
-1 MNLFR
+1 
-6 QQKFSIRK
+6 
-14 FNVGIFSALI
+14 
-24 ATVTF
+24 
-29 ISINPTTASAA
+29 
-40 EQNQPAQNQP
+40 
-50 AQPADA
+50 
-56 NAQPN
+56 
-61 ANAGA
+61 
-66 QANPA
+66 
-71 AQPAAPANQGQPAAQ
+71 
-86 PANQGGQ
+86 
-93 ANPAGGTAQPA
+93 
-104 GGAAQPAAGTAQPA
+104 
-118 GQGNQ
+118 
-123 ADPNNAAQA
+123 
-132 QPGNQAA
+132 
-139 PANQAGQ
+139 
-146 GNNQAT
+146 
-152 PANQT
+152 
-157 QPANAPA
+157 
-164 AAQPAAPVAANAQT
+164 
-178 QDPNASNTGE
+178 
-188 GSINTTLTFDD
+188 
-199 PAISTDENRQ
+199 
-209 DPTVTVTDKVNGYS
+209 
-223 LINNGKI
+223 
-230 GFVNSELRRSDMFDK
+230 MFDK

-340 LDLQF
+340 LDLEF

-414 LKSDQFKYEVTL
+414 LKADQFKYEVTL

-556 DNSHYTTASIAE
+556 DDSHYTTASIAE

-586 VETANRASQTDI
+586 VETANRASQADI

-610 DNQAAIAE
+610 DNQAAISE

-658 INKQTTSQ
+658 INKQTTAQ

-730 KAIKDIGAAT
+730 KAIKDIDAAT

-757 QTTPATTAKA
+757 QTAPATTAKA

-804 AKVSGVKAIETTMTA
+804 AKVSGVKAIEATTTA
-819 QDLERVKNEEIS
+819 QDLDRVKNEEIF

-867 TNEEVAEADAAV
+867 TDEEVAEADAAQT
-879 EAAQKQGLHD
+879 EGLHD

-901 TKSKVLDKINAIQTQ
+901 TKAKVLDKINAIQTQ
-916 AKVKPAADT
+916 ARVKPAADR
-925 EVENAYN
+925 EVDNAYN
-932 TRKQEIQNSNAST
+932 TRKQEIQNSNTST
-945 TEEKQAAYTE
+945 TEEKEAAYTQ
-955 LDTKKQEARTNL
+955 LDAKKQEARTNL
-967 DTANS
+967 DAANT
-972 NSEVATAKDNGIAA
+972 NSAVTTAKDNGIAA

-1030 DKVDQAVVTANADI
+1030 DKVDQAVVNANADI

-1050 ADIDNAAANAD
+1050 ND

-1082 KPAAKQAIADKVQA
+1082 KPQAKQAIADKVQA
-1096 QETAINANNGST
+1096 QETAIDANNGAT
-1108 TEEKEAAKQ
+1108 TEEKTAAKQ

-1163 KQAIATKANERKT
+1163 KQAIATKANERKA
-1176 AIAQTQDITA
+1176 AIAQTQEITA
-1186 EEIAAANADVDNAV
+1186 EEIAAANANVDNAV
-1200 TQANSNIEAANSQ
+1200 TEANNHIETANSQ
-1213 NDVDQAK
+1213 NEVDQAK
-1220 TTGETSID
+1220 TTGEASID
-1228 QVTPTVNKKVT
+1228 QVTPTVNKKAT
-1239 ARNEITAILNNKL
+1239 ARNEITTILNNKL
-1252 QEIQATPDAT
+1252 QAIQATPDAT
-1262 DEEKQAADAEANT
+1262 DEEKQAAETEANT
-1275 ENGKANQAI
+1275 ENAKANQAI
-1284 SAAITNAQVDEAK
+1284 TAATTNAEVDEAK
-1297 ANAEAAINAV
+1297 TNAEAAINAV
-1307 TPKVVKKQAAKDE
+1307 TPKVMKKQAAKDE
-1320 IDQLQATQTNV
+1320 IDQLQAAQTAV

-1337 ATTEEKEAAIQQLAT
+1337 ATNEEKEVAIQQLAT

-1365 DDNGV
+1365 DNNGV
-1370 DQAKDAGK
+1370 DTAKDAGK

-1390 KLNAKNDV
+1390 KSNAKNEV

-1425 LVLKAKE
+1425 LVSKAKE
-1432 KAYLDILNAQTTNDV
+1432 KAYQDILNAQTTNDV

-1454 VTDIQGITA
+1454 VADIQGITA

-1475 ATKANEQKALIAQTA
+1475 ATKAKEQKALIAQTA

-1513 NIENAQSIDD
+1513 NIENAKSIDD
-1523 VNTAKENAIQAIDP
+1523 VNTAKDNAIQAIDP

-1544 KTNARAELLTEMQNK
+1544 KTNARAELLNEMQNK

-1564 SDNTTT
+1564 NDNTTT
-1570 NEEKGKDIEPVRATY
+1570 NEEKGKDIEPVRAAY
-1585 EEGLNNINTAN
+1585 EEGLNNINAAT

-1626 TALDQAAADR
+1626 TELDQAAADK

-1657 VDAALNQAKTNVD
+1657 VDAALNQAKTNID

-1790 KNNISA
+1790 KNNILA

-1826 VDNGDVDDA
+1826 VDNSDVDDA

-1840 AAIDAIQVDATVK
+1840 ATIDAVQVDATVK
-1853 PKANQAIEVK
+1853 PKANQAIDAK
-1863 AEDTKESIDQ
+1863 AQETKESIDQ

-1881 KTEALAMIKQIT
+1881 KTAALATIKQIT

-1898 GITDATTTA
+1898 GIIDATTTA

-1934 EELETA
+1934 EELEAA

-1992 ALEQLKAQRINPEVK
+1992 ALEQLKAQRINPVVK

-2022 EIIKNADADASAK
+2022 EIIENADADASAK

-2056 QTNAEVAELQ
+2056 QTNTEVDELQ

-2074 AIVPQNDPDANDTNN
+2074 AIVPQKDPNANDTNS
-2089 GIDNNDATANS
+2089 GSDNNDATANS

-2110 QPNVSETTDNGK
+2110 QPNVTESTDNAN
-2122 ADASPTTPNN
+2122 ADTSSTTTNN
-2132 SDAATGE
+2132 HNDAATGG
-2139 TTATSATDDANDKPQ
+2139 TTATSTDNSATGNGTSDK
-2154 ANNNSS
+2154 S
-2160 VDASTNSPTMDND
+2160 
-2173 VTSKPEVESTNNG
+2173 EVESTNNG
-2186 TTDKPVTETDNATP
+2186 TTDKSATETDNATP
-2200 AESTTN
+2200 AESARN
-2206 NNSTTTATNENAP
+2206 NNSTTATNENAP
-2219 TGSTATAPT
+2219 TGSTATVPT
-2228 TASTEAASSA
+2228 TNASTGAASSA

-2271 KSENKAKAEKDG
+2271 KSENKAKDEKDG

-2296 ETLPSADITEPNV
+2296 ETLPSADITEPKV
-2309 PSNTSKDKEESTTN
+2309 PSNTEKDKKESTTN

-2337 SNEADKSPSKA
+2337 SNEADKSEGNV
-2348 DTEVSNKPSTS
+2348 DTDVSNKPSTS
-2359 ASSEAKDKMTST
+2359 KPSEAKDKATST
-2371 NVSQKDDTA
+2371 EDSQKADMATSDKKDNQAAIGA
-2380 TADTNDTQT
+2380 TAD
-2389 SVGPV
+2389 V
-2394 ANNKAKDMQTNDT
+2394 
-2407 QKSVGSVANNKAT
+2407 NNKAT

-2440 QDMLNVTKPEENKVK
+2440 QDMLKVTNTDKHQAKA
-2455 TKSAQQGKVNK
+2455 TSAQQGKENK
-2466 PKQQAKTLP
+2466 AKQQAKTLP

-2483 DLPYAELALGAGMAF
+2483 DLPYVELALGAGMAF

>member
-29 ISINPTTASAA
+29 ISTNPTTASAA

-56 NAQPN
+56 NTQPN

-66 QANPA
+66 QANPT
-71 AQPAAPANQGQPAAQ
+71 AQPAAPANQGQPAVQ

-93 ANPAGGTAQPA
+93 ANPAGG
-104 GGAAQPAAGTAQPA
+104 AAQPNTQPA

-132 QPGNQAA
+132 QPGNQAT

-152 PANQT
+152 PNNNATPANQT
-157 QPANAPA
+157 QPANA
-164 AAQPAAPVAANAQT
+164 PAAPVAANAQT

-209 DPTVTVTDKVNGYS
+209 DPTVTVTDKVNGYT

-526 QPEVTLTADPFS
+526 QLEVTLTADPFS

-586 VETANRASQTDI
+586 VETANRASQADI

-730 KAIKDIGAAT
+730 KAIKDIDAAT

-757 QTTPATTAKA
+757 QTAPATTAKA

-804 AKVSGVKAIETTMTA
+804 AKVSGVKAIEATTTA
-819 QDLERVKNEEIS
+819 QDLERVKNEEIF

-845 AYNEVKQAATAR
+845 AYKEVKQAATAR

-867 TNEEVAEADAAV
+867 TDEEVAEANAAVDAAQT
-879 EAAQKQGLHD
+879 EGLHD
-889 IQVVKSKQEVAD
+889 IQVVKSQQEVAD
-901 TKSKVLDKINAIQTQ
+901 TKAKVLDKINAIQTQ
-916 AKVKPAADT
+916 ARVKPAADT

-945 TEEKQAAYTE
+945 TEEKEAAYTE
-955 LDTKKQEARTNL
+955 LDAKKQEARTNL
-967 DTANS
+967 DAANT
-972 NSEVATAKDNGIAA
+972 NSAVTTAKDNSIAA

-1015 EAMNDSTTEEQQAAK
+1015 EAMNASTTEEQQAAK
-1030 DKVDQAVVTANADI
+1030 EKVDQAVLSANADI

-1050 ADIDNAAANAD
+1050 TD
-1061 VDNAKTTN
+1061 VDNVKTTN

-1082 KPAAKQAIADKVQA
+1082 KPTAKQAIADKVQA
-1096 QETAINANNGST
+1096 QETAIDANNGAT
-1108 TEEKEAAKQ
+1108 TEEKAAAKQ

-1186 EEIAAANADVDNAV
+1186 EEIAAANVNVDNAV
-1200 TQANSNIEAANSQ
+1200 TEANSNIEAANSQ

-1220 TTGETSID
+1220 TTGENSID
-1228 QVTPTVNKKVT
+1228 QVTPTVNKKAT

-1284 SAAITNAQVDEAK
+1284 SAATTNAQVDEAK

-1307 TPKVVKKQAAKDE
+1307 TPKVVKKKAAKDE

-1390 KLNAKNDV
+1390 KSNAKNDV

-1432 KAYLDILNAQTTNDV
+1432 KAYQDILNAQTTNDV

-1454 VTDIQGITA
+1454 VADIQGITA

-1523 VNTAKENAIQAIDP
+1523 VNTAKDNAIQAIDP

-1564 SDNTTT
+1564 NNNETT
-1570 NEEKGKDIEPVRATY
+1570 NEEKGNDIGPVRAAY
-1585 EEGLNNINTAN
+1585 EEGLNNINAAT

-1626 TALDQAAADR
+1626 KELDQAAADK

-1657 VDAALNQAKTNVD
+1657 VDTELNQAKTNVD

-1706 ADAYNAKVNEADN
+1706 EDAYNAKVNEADN

-1898 GITDATTTA
+1898 GITDATTA

-2258 AESQSTNGKVAQP
+2258 AESQSTNDKVAQP

-2359 ASSEAKDKMTST
+2359 ASSEAKEKMTST

-2380 TADTNDTQT
+2380 TADTNDTQ
-2389 SVGPV
+2389 
-2394 ANNKAKDMQTNDT
+2394 
-2407 QKSVGSVANNKAT
+2407 KSVGSAANNKAT

-2440 QDMLNVTKPEENKVK
+2440 QDMLNVTNTDDHQAK

-2466 PKQQAKTLP
+2466 AKQQAKTLP

>member
-71 AQPAAPANQGQPAAQ
+71 AQPAAPANQGQPA
-86 PANQGGQ
+86 
-93 ANPAGGTAQPA
+93 AQPA

-678 LEQDVITPTVK
+678 LEQDVITPT
-689 PQAKQD
+689 
-695 IIQAVTTRK
+695 
-704 QQIKKSNASL
+704 
-714 QDEKDVANDK
+714 
-724 IGKIET
+724 
-730 KAIKDIGAAT
+730 
-740 TNAQVEAIKT
+740 
-750 KAINDIN
+750 
-757 QTTPATTAKA
+757 AKA

-1050 ADIDNAAANAD
+1050 AD

-1228 QVTPTVNKKVT
+1228 QVTPTVNKKAT

>member
-29 ISINPTTASAA
+29 ISTNPTTASAA

-56 NAQPN
+56 NTQPN

-66 QANPA
+66 QANPT

-93 ANPAGGTAQPA
+93 ANPAGG
-104 GGAAQPAAGTAQPA
+104 AAQPNTQPA

-152 PANQT
+152 PNNNATPANQT

-164 AAQPAAPVAANAQT
+164 AAQPAANAQT

-384 KNRDLAPKATNNKEY
+384 KNRDLAPKATNNKEF

-414 LKSDQFKYEVTL
+414 LKADQFKYEVTL

-575 ADTILNEDANH
+575 ADNILNEDANH
-586 VETANRASQTDI
+586 VETANRASQAAI

-730 KAIKDIGAAT
+730 KAIKDIDAAT

-757 QTTPATTAKA
+757 QTAPATTAKA

-804 AKVSGVKAIETTMTA
+804 AKVSGVKAIEATTTA

-845 AYNEVKQAATAR
+845 AYNDVKQAATAR

-967 DTANS
+967 DAANT
-972 NSEVATAKDNGIAA
+972 NSDVTTAKDNSIAA

-1030 DKVDQAVVTANADI
+1030 DKVDQAVVTANTDI

-1050 ADIDNAAANAD
+1050 TD

-1082 KPAAKQAIADKVQA
+1082 KPTAKQAIADKVQA
-1096 QETAINANNGST
+1096 QETAIDAYNGAT
-1108 TEEKEAAKQ
+1108 TEEKAAAKQ

-1125 ADTAIDGA
+1125 ADAAIDGA

-1163 KQAIATKANERKT
+1163 KQAITTKANERKA

-1228 QVTPTVNKKVT
+1228 QVTPTVNKKAT
-1239 ARNEITAILNNKL
+1239 ARNEITTILNNKL
-1252 QEIQATPDAT
+1252 QAIQATPDAT

-1284 SAAITNAQVDEAK
+1284 SAATTNAQVDEAK
-1297 ANAEAAINAV
+1297 ANAEVAINAV

-1320 IDQLQATQTNV
+1320 IDQLQVAQTSV

-1337 ATTEEKEAAIQQLAT
+1337 ATNEEKEAAIQQLAT

-1390 KLNAKNDV
+1390 KSNAKNEV

-1432 KAYLDILNAQTTNDV
+1432 KAYQDILNAQTTNDV

-1454 VTDIQGITA
+1454 VADVQGITA

-1523 VNTAKENAIQAIDP
+1523 VNTAKDNAIQAIDP

-1657 VDAALNQAKTNVD
+1657 VDATLNQAKT
-1670 QSSTNEY
+1670 
-1677 VDNAVKEGKAKINAV
+1677 KINAV

-1706 ADAYNAKVNEADN
+1706 EAAYNSKVNEADN

-1769 TIPTGKKES
+1769 TIPTGKKET

-1814 NVQTAL
+1814 NVQTVL

-1853 PKANQAIEVK
+1853 PKANQAIEAK
-1863 AEDTKESIDQ
+1863 AEDTKESIDH

-1893 DQAKQ
+1893 DQAKK
-1898 GITDATTTA
+1898 GINDATTTA

-2022 EIIKNADADASAK
+2022 EIIKNADASAK

-2044 YFDRFADKLDKT
+2044 YFDRFADNLDKT

-2089 GIDNNDATANS
+2089 GTDNNDATANS

-2139 TTATSATDDANDKPQ
+2139 TTATSTNNPSTDDANNKPT

-2160 VDASTNSPTMDND
+2160 VDASTDNSATGNGTID
-2173 VTSKPEVESTNNG
+2173 KPEVESTNNG
-2186 TTDKPVTETDNATP
+2186 TTDKPATETDNVTP

-2206 NNSTTTATNENAP
+2206 NNSTTATNENAP

-2238 DSKDNASVN
+2238 DSKDNAFVN

-2258 AESQSTNGKVAQP
+2258 AESQSTNGMVVQP

-2296 ETLPSADITEPNV
+2296 ETLPSADITEPKV

-2323 QTDAGQ
+2323 QTDAGH

-2337 SNEADKSPSKA
+2337 SNEVDKSEGNV
-2348 DTEVSNKPSTS
+2348 DTDVSNKPSTS
-2359 ASSEAKDKMTST
+2359 KPSEAKDKATST
-2371 NVSQKDDTA
+2371 EDSQKADMA
-2380 TADTNDTQT
+2380 TADT
-2389 SVGPV
+2389 
-2394 ANNKAKDMQTNDT
+2394 KDNQAAIGATAD
-2407 QKSVGSVANNKAT
+2407 VNNKAT

-2429 ATVSNGSNSAN
+2429 ATVSNGSNSTN
-2440 QDMLNVTKPEENKVK
+2440 QDMLNVTKTEENKANV
-2455 TKSAQQGKVNK
+2455 KSAQQGKVNK

>member
-56 NAQPN
+56 SAQPN

-66 QANPA
+66 QANPT

-93 ANPAGGTAQPA
+93 ANPAGG
-104 GGAAQPAAGTAQPA
+104 AAQPAAGTTQPA

-146 GNNQAT
+146 GNNQATPNNNAT

-199 PAISTDENRQ
+199 PAISTNDNRQ
-209 DPTVTVTDKVNGYS
+209 DPTVTVTDHVNGYS

-414 LKSDQFKYEVTL
+414 LKADQFKYEVTL

-556 DNSHYTTASIAE
+556 DDSHYTTASIAE

-586 VETANRASQTDI
+586 VETANRASQADI

-658 INKQTTSQ
+658 INKQTTAQ

-730 KAIKDIGAAT
+730 KAIKDIDAAT

-757 QTTPATTAKA
+757 QTAPATTAKA

-804 AKVSGVKAIETTMTA
+804 AKVSGVKAIEATTTA
-819 QDLERVKNEEIS
+819 QDLERVKNEEIF

-845 AYNEVKQAATAR
+845 AYKEVKQAATAR

-867 TNEEVAEADAAV
+867 TDEEVAEADAAV
-879 EAAQKQGLHD
+879 DAAQTEGLHD
-889 IQVVKSKQEVAD
+889 IQVVKSQQEVAD
-901 TKSKVLDKINAIQTQ
+901 TKAKVLDKINAIQTQ
-916 AKVKPAADT
+916 ARVKPAADT

-932 TRKQEIQNSNAST
+932 TRKQEIQNAST

-972 NSEVATAKDNGIAA
+972 NSEVATAKDNSIAA

-1030 DKVDQAVVTANADI
+1030 DKVDQAVVNANADI

-1050 ADIDNAAANAD
+1050 ND

-1082 KPAAKQAIADKVQA
+1082 KPQAKQAIADKVQA
-1096 QETAINANNGST
+1096 QETAIDANNGAT
-1108 TEEKEAAKQ
+1108 TEEKTAAKQ

-1125 ADTAIDGA
+1125 ADAAIDGA

-1163 KQAIATKANERKT
+1163 KQAIATKANERKA
-1176 AIAQTQDITA
+1176 AIAQTQEITA
-1186 EEIAAANADVDNAV
+1186 EEIAAANANVDNAV
-1200 TQANSNIEAANSQ
+1200 TEANNHIETANSQ
-1213 NDVDQAK
+1213 NEVDQAK
-1220 TTGETSID
+1220 TTGEASID
-1228 QVTPTVNKKVT
+1228 QVTPTVNKKAT
-1239 ARNEITAILNNKL
+1239 ARNEITTILNNKL
-1252 QEIQATPDAT
+1252 QAIQATPDAT
-1262 DEEKQAADAEANT
+1262 DEEKQAAETEANT
-1275 ENGKANQAI
+1275 ENAKANQAI
-1284 SAAITNAQVDEAK
+1284 TAATTNAEVDEAK
-1297 ANAEAAINAV
+1297 TNAEAAINAV
-1307 TPKVVKKQAAKDE
+1307 TPKVMKKQAAKDE
-1320 IDQLQATQTNV
+1320 IDQLQAAQTAV

-1337 ATTEEKEAAIQQLAT
+1337 ATNEEKEAAIQQLAT

-1365 DDNGV
+1365 DNNGV
-1370 DQAKDAGK
+1370 DTAKDAGK

-1390 KLNAKNDV
+1390 KSNAKNEV

-1425 LVLKAKE
+1425 LVSKAKE
-1432 KAYLDILNAQTTNDV
+1432 KAYQDILNAQTTNDV

-1454 VTDIQGITA
+1454 VADIQGITA

-1475 ATKANEQKALIAQTA
+1475 ATKAKEQKALIAQTA

-1523 VNTAKENAIQAIDP
+1523 VNTAKDNAIQAIDP

-1544 KTNARAELLTEMQNK
+1544 KTNARAELLNEMQNK

-1564 SDNTTT
+1564 NDNTTT
-1570 NEEKGKDIEPVRATY
+1570 NEEKGKDIEPVRAAY
-1585 EEGLNNINTAN
+1585 EEGLNNINAAT

-1626 TALDQAAADR
+1626 TELDQAAADK

-1657 VDAALNQAKTNVD
+1657 VDAALNQAKTNID

-1790 KNNISA
+1790 KNNILA

-1826 VDNGDVDDA
+1826 VDNSDVDDA

-1853 PKANQAIEVK
+1853 PKANQAIDDK
-1863 AEDTKESIDQ
+1863 AQETKESIDQ

-1881 KTEALAMIKQIT
+1881 KTAALATIKQIT

-1934 EELETA
+1934 EELETS

-1950 DADATTEEKEAFTNA
+1950 NVDATTEEKEAFTNA

-1992 ALEQLKAQRINPEVK
+1992 ALEQLKAQRINPVVK

-2056 QTNAEVAELQ
+2056 QTNAEVDELQ

-2074 AIVPQNDPDANDTNN
+2074 AIVPQKDPNANDTNS
-2089 GIDNNDATANS
+2089 GSDNNDATANS

-2110 QPNVSETTDNGK
+2110 QPNVTESTDNAN
-2122 ADASPTTPNN
+2122 ADTSSTTTNN
-2132 SDAATGE
+2132 QNDAATGG
-2139 TTATSATDDANDKPQ
+2139 TTATST
-2154 ANNNSS
+2154 NNSS
-2160 VDASTNSPTMDND
+2160 VDASTDNSATG
-2173 VTSKPEVESTNNG
+2173 NG
-2186 TTDKPVTETDNATP
+2186 TTDKPATETDNATP
-2200 AESTTN
+2200 AEGTRN
-2206 NNSTTTATNENAP
+2206 NNGTATATNENAP

-2228 TASTEAASSA
+2228 TNASTGAASSA

-2296 ETLPSADITEPNV
+2296 ETLPSADITGPKV
-2309 PSNTSKDKEESTTN
+2309 PSNTEKDKEESTTN

-2337 SNEADKSPSKA
+2337 SNEADKSEGNV
-2348 DTEVSNKPSTS
+2348 DTDVSNKPSTS
-2359 ASSEAKDKMTST
+2359 ASSEAKEKMTSI

-2394 ANNKAKDMQTNDT
+2394 ANNKA
-2407 QKSVGSVANNKAT
+2407 T
-2420 QNDGANASP
+2420 QNDGTNASP

-2440 QDMLNVTKPEENKVK
+2440 QDMLNVTNTEENKANA
-2455 TKSAQQGKVNK
+2455 KSAQQGKVNK
-2466 PKQQAKTLP
+2466 LKQQAKTLP

>member
-50 AQPADA
+50 AQPADP

-66 QANPA
+66 QANPT
-71 AQPAAPANQGQPAAQ
+71 AQPAAPANQGGQADPA
-86 PANQGGQ
+86 ANQGGQ
-93 ANPAGGTAQPA
+93 ANPAGGAV
-104 GGAAQPAAGTAQPA
+104 QPAAGTTQPA

-152 PANQT
+152 PNNNATPANQT

-164 AAQPAAPVAANAQT
+164 GAQPAAAVAANGQT

-414 LKSDQFKYEVTL
+414 LKADQFKYEVTL

-460 NANKVTFTS
+460 TANKVTFTS

-492 SYKVNVANIDTP
+492 SYKVNIANIDTP

-586 VETANRASQTDI
+586 VETANRASQADI

-618 LDAKAQEKVTAAQQS
+618 LDAKAQEKITAAQQS

-658 INKQTTSQ
+658 INKQTTAQ

-704 QQIKKSNASL
+704 QQIKKSTASL

-730 KAIKDIGAAT
+730 KAIKDIDAAT

-757 QTTPATTAKA
+757 QTAPATTAKA
-767 AALEE
+767 EALEE

-804 AKVSGVKAIETTMTA
+804 AKVSGVKAIEATTTA
-819 QDLERVKNEEIS
+819 QDLERVKNEEIF

-845 AYNEVKQAATAR
+845 AYKEVKQAATAR

-867 TNEEVAEADAAV
+867 TDEEVAEANAAVDAAQT
-879 EAAQKQGLHD
+879 EGLHD
-889 IQVVKSKQEVAD
+889 IQVVKSQQEVAD
-901 TKSKVLDKINAIQTQ
+901 TKAKVLDKINAIQTQ
-916 AKVKPAADT
+916 SRVKPAADT
-925 EVENAYN
+925 EVDNAYN

-945 TEEKQAAYTE
+945 TEEKEAAYTE
-955 LDTKKQEARTNL
+955 LDAKKQEARTNL
-967 DTANS
+967 DAANT
-972 NSEVATAKDNGIAA
+972 NSAVTTAKDNGIAA

-997 SDAKAEI
+997 SDA
-1004 AQKASERKTAI
+1004 
-1015 EAMNDSTTEEQQAAK
+1015 
-1030 DKVDQAVVTANADI
+1030 
-1044 DNAAAN
+1044 
-1050 ADIDNAAANAD
+1050 
-1061 VDNAKTTN
+1061 
-1069 EATIAAITPDANV
+1069 
-1082 KPAAKQAIADKVQA
+1082 
-1096 QETAINANNGST
+1096 NNGAT
-1108 TEEKEAAKQ
+1108 TEEKAAAKQ

-1151 AIQPATTTKDDA
+1151 AIQPATTTKDNA

-1200 TQANSNIEAANSQ
+1200 IQANSNIEAANSQ

-1228 QVTPTVNKKVT
+1228 QVTPTVNKKAT
-1239 ARNEITAILNNKL
+1239 ARNEITTTLNNKL

-1262 DEEKQAADAEANT
+1262 DEEKQDAETEANT
-1275 ENGKANQAI
+1275 ENAKANQAI
-1284 SAAITNAQVDEAK
+1284 TAATTNAEVDEAK
-1297 ANAEAAINAV
+1297 TNAEAAINAV
-1307 TPKVVKKQAAKDE
+1307 TPKVMKKQAAKDE
-1320 IDQLQATQTNV
+1320 IDQLQAAQTAV

-1337 ATTEEKEAAIQQLAT
+1337 ATNEEKEAAIQQLAT

-1365 DDNGV
+1365 DNNGV
-1370 DQAKDAGK
+1370 DTAKDAGK

-1390 KLNAKNDV
+1390 KSNAKNDV

-1425 LVLKAKE
+1425 LVSKAKE
-1432 KAYLDILNAQTTNDV
+1432 KAYQDILNAQTTNDV
-1447 TQIKDQA
+1447 TQLKDQA
-1454 VTDIQGITA
+1454 VADIQGITA
-1463 DTTIKDVAKDEL
+1463 DTTIKDVAKGEL
-1475 ATKANEQKALIAQTA
+1475 TAKANEQKALIAQTA

-1499 ANQQVDAQLTQGNQ
+1499 ANQQVEAQLTQGNQ

-1523 VNTAKENAIQAIDP
+1523 VNTAKDNAVQAIDP

-1544 KTNARAELLTEMQNK
+1544 KTNARAELLNEMQNK

-1564 SDNTTT
+1564 NDNTTT
-1570 NEEKGKDIEPVRATY
+1570 NEEKGKDIGPVRAAY
-1585 EEGLNNINTAN
+1585 EEGLNNINVAN
-1596 TTGDV
+1596 STGDV
-1601 TTAKDTAVQKVQQLH
+1601 TTAKDAAVQKVQQLH

-1626 TALDQAAADR
+1626 TELDQAAADK

-1657 VDAALNQAKTNVD
+1657 VDTELNQAKTNID
-1670 QSSTNEY
+1670 QSSTDDY
-1677 VDNAVKEGKAKINAV
+1677 VDAAVRDGKAKINAV

-1826 VDNGDVDDA
+1826 VDNSDVDDA

-1840 AAIDAIQVDATVK
+1840 ATIDAVQVDATVK
-1853 PKANQAIEVK
+1853 AKANQAIDAK
-1863 AEDTKESIDQ
+1863 AQETKESIDQ

-1881 KTEALAMIKQIT
+1881 KTEALATIKQIT

-1950 DADATTEEKEAFTNA
+1950 DSDATTEEKEVFTNA
-1965 LEDILSKATEDI
+1965 LEEILSKATEDI

-2044 YFDRFADKLDKT
+2044 YFDRFADDLDKT

-2074 AIVPQNDPDANDTNN
+2074 AIVPQNDPDANHSSS
-2089 GIDNNDATANS
+2089 DNNDATANTNV
-2100 NANATPENTG
+2100 NAEPDNAG
-2110 QPNVSETTDNGK
+2110 QPNVTESTDNAN
-2122 ADASPTTPNN
+2122 ADTSSTTTNN
-2132 SDAATGE
+2132 HNDAATGE
-2139 TTATSATDDANDKPQ
+2139 TTATSTNNSSTDDANDKPT

-2160 VDASTNSPTMDND
+2160 VDASIDNSATG
-2173 VTSKPEVESTNNG
+2173 NG
-2186 TTDKPVTETDNATP
+2186 TTDKPATT
-2200 AESTTN
+2200 ESTEKT
-2206 NNSTTTATNENAP
+2206 
-2219 TGSTATAPT
+2219 
-2228 TASTEAASSA
+2228 SSA

-2247 DSKQNAEVNNS
+2247 DSNQNAEVNNS
-2258 AESQSTNGKVAQP
+2258 AESQPTNGKVAQP
-2271 KSENKAKAEKDG
+2271 KSENKAKVEKDG

-2309 PSNTSKDKEESTTN
+2309 PSNTSKDKEESTSN

-2371 NVSQKDDTA
+2371 EDSQKADMA
-2380 TADTNDTQT
+2380 TADT
-2389 SVGPV
+2389 
-2394 ANNKAKDMQTNDT
+2394 KDNQA
-2407 QKSVGSVANNKAT
+2407 SIGSSADANNKAT

-2440 QDMLNVTKPEENKVK
+2440 QDMLNVTKPEENKANA
-2455 TKSAQQGKVNK
+2455 KSDQQGKVNK

>member
-1 MNLFR
+1 
-6 QQKFSIRK
+6 
-14 FNVGIFSALI
+14 
-24 ATVTF
+24 
-29 ISINPTTASAA
+29 
-40 EQNQPAQNQP
+40 
-50 AQPADA
+50 
-56 NAQPN
+56 
-61 ANAGA
+61 
-66 QANPA
+66 
-71 AQPAAPANQGQPAAQ
+71 
-86 PANQGGQ
+86 
-93 ANPAGGTAQPA
+93 
-104 GGAAQPAAGTAQPA
+104 
-118 GQGNQ
+118 
-123 ADPNNAAQA
+123 
-132 QPGNQAA
+132 
-139 PANQAGQ
+139 
-146 GNNQAT
+146 
-152 PANQT
+152 
-157 QPANAPA
+157 
-164 AAQPAAPVAANAQT
+164 
-178 QDPNASNTGE
+178 
-188 GSINTTLTFDD
+188 
-199 PAISTDENRQ
+199 
-209 DPTVTVTDKVNGYS
+209 
-223 LINNGKI
+223 
-230 GFVNSELRRSDMFDK
+230 MFDK

-340 LDLQF
+340 LDLEF

-414 LKSDQFKYEVTL
+414 LKADQFKYEVTL

-556 DNSHYTTASIAE
+556 DDSHYTTASIAE

-586 VETANRASQTDI
+586 VETANRASQADI

-610 DNQAAIAE
+610 DNQAAISE

-658 INKQTTSQ
+658 INKQTTAQ

-730 KAIKDIGAAT
+730 KAIKDIDAAT

-757 QTTPATTAKA
+757 QTAPATTAKA

-804 AKVSGVKAIETTMTA
+804 AKVSGVKAIEATTTA
-819 QDLERVKNEEIS
+819 QDLDRVKNEEIF

-867 TNEEVAEADAAV
+867 TDEEVAEADAAV
-879 EAAQKQGLHD
+879 DAAQTEGLHD

-901 TKSKVLDKINAIQTQ
+901 TKAKVLDKINAIQTQ
-916 AKVKPAADT
+916 ARVKPAADR
-925 EVENAYN
+925 EVDNAYN
-932 TRKQEIQNSNAST
+932 TRKQEIQNSNTST
-945 TEEKQAAYTE
+945 TEEKEAAYTQ
-955 LDTKKQEARTNL
+955 LDAKKQEARTNL
-967 DTANS
+967 DAANT
-972 NSEVATAKDNGIAA
+972 NSAVTTAKDNGIAA

-1030 DKVDQAVVTANADI
+1030 D
-1044 DNAAAN
+1044 
-1050 ADIDNAAANAD
+1050 
-1061 VDNAKTTN
+1061 
-1069 EATIAAITPDANV
+1069 
-1082 KPAAKQAIADKVQA
+1082 
-1096 QETAINANNGST
+1096 
-1108 TEEKEAAKQ
+1108 
-1117 QVQTEKTT
+1117 
-1125 ADTAIDGA
+1125 
-1133 HSNAEVEAAKNA
+1133 
-1145 EIAKIE
+1145 
-1151 AIQPATTTKDDA
+1151 
-1163 KQAIATKANERKT
+1163 
-1176 AIAQTQDITA
+1176 
-1186 EEIAAANADVDNAV
+1186 
-1200 TQANSNIEAANSQ
+1200 
-1213 NDVDQAK
+1213 
-1220 TTGETSID
+1220 
-1228 QVTPTVNKKVT
+1228 
-1239 ARNEITAILNNKL
+1239 
-1252 QEIQATPDAT
+1252 
-1262 DEEKQAADAEANT
+1262 
-1275 ENGKANQAI
+1275 
-1284 SAAITNAQVDEAK
+1284 
-1297 ANAEAAINAV
+1297 
-1307 TPKVVKKQAAKDE
+1307 E
-1320 IDQLQATQTNV
+1320 IDQLQAAQTAV

-1337 ATTEEKEAAIQQLAT
+1337 ATNEEKEAAIQQLAT

-1365 DDNGV
+1365 DNNGV
-1370 DQAKDAGK
+1370 DTAKDAGK

-1390 KLNAKNDV
+1390 KSNAKNEV

-1425 LVLKAKE
+1425 LVSKAKE
-1432 KAYLDILNAQTTNDV
+1432 KAYQDILNAQTTNDV

-1454 VTDIQGITA
+1454 VADIQGITA

-1475 ATKANEQKALIAQTA
+1475 ATKAKEQKALIAQTA

-1513 NIENAQSIDD
+1513 NIENAKSIDD
-1523 VNTAKENAIQAIDP
+1523 VNTAKDNAIQAIDP

-1544 KTNARAELLTEMQNK
+1544 KTNARAELLNEMQNK

-1564 SDNTTT
+1564 NDNTTT
-1570 NEEKGKDIEPVRATY
+1570 NEEKGKDIEPVRAAY
-1585 EEGLNNINTAN
+1585 EEGLNNINAAT

-1626 TALDQAAADR
+1626 TELDQAAADK

-1657 VDAALNQAKTNVD
+1657 VDAALNQAKTNID

-1790 KNNISA
+1790 KNNILA

-1826 VDNGDVDDA
+1826 VDNSDVDDA

-1840 AAIDAIQVDATVK
+1840 ATIDAVQVDATVK
-1853 PKANQAIEVK
+1853 PKANQAIDAK
-1863 AEDTKESIDQ
+1863 AQETKESIDQ

-1881 KTEALAMIKQIT
+1881 KTAALATIKQIT

-1992 ALEQLKAQRINPEVK
+1992 ALEQLKAQRINPVVK

-2022 EIIKNADADASAK
+2022 EIIENADASAK

-2056 QTNAEVAELQ
+2056 QTNTEVDELQ

-2074 AIVPQNDPDANDTNN
+2074 AIVPQKDPNANDTNS
-2089 GIDNNDATANS
+2089 GSDNNDATANS

-2110 QPNVSETTDNGK
+2110 QPNVTESTDNAN
-2122 ADASPTTPNN
+2122 ADTSSTTTNN
-2132 SDAATGE
+2132 HNDAATGG
-2139 TTATSATDDANDKPQ
+2139 TTATSTDNSATGNGTSDK
-2154 ANNNSS
+2154 S
-2160 VDASTNSPTMDND
+2160 
-2173 VTSKPEVESTNNG
+2173 EVESTNNG
-2186 TTDKPVTETDNATP
+2186 TTDKSATETDNATP
-2200 AESTTN
+2200 AESARN
-2206 NNSTTTATNENAP
+2206 NNSTTATNENAP
-2219 TGSTATAPT
+2219 TGSTATVPT
-2228 TASTEAASSA
+2228 TNASTGAASSA

-2271 KSENKAKAEKDG
+2271 KSENKAKDEKDG

-2296 ETLPSADITEPNV
+2296 ETLPSADITEPKV
-2309 PSNTSKDKEESTTN
+2309 PSNTEKDKKESTTN

-2337 SNEADKSPSKA
+2337 SNEADKSEGNV
-2348 DTEVSNKPSTS
+2348 DTDVSNKPSTS
-2359 ASSEAKDKMTST
+2359 KPSEAKDKATST
-2371 NVSQKDDTA
+2371 EDSQKADMATSDKKDNQAAIGA
-2380 TADTNDTQT
+2380 TAD
-2389 SVGPV
+2389 V
-2394 ANNKAKDMQTNDT
+2394 
-2407 QKSVGSVANNKAT
+2407 NNKAT

-2440 QDMLNVTKPEENKVK
+2440 QDMLKVTNTDKHQAKA
-2455 TKSAQQGKVNK
+2455 TSAQQGKENK
-2466 PKQQAKTLP
+2466 AKQQAKTLP

-2483 DLPYAELALGAGMAF
+2483 DLPYVELALGAGMAF

>member
-29 ISINPTTASAA
+29 ISTNPTTASAA

-56 NAQPN
+56 NTQPN

-66 QANPA
+66 QANPT

-93 ANPAGGTAQPA
+93 ANPAGG
-104 GGAAQPAAGTAQPA
+104 AAQPNTQPA

-152 PANQT
+152 PNNNATPANQT

-164 AAQPAAPVAANAQT
+164 AAQPAANAQT

-351 VADASRIT
+351 VADTSRIT

-384 KNRDLAPKATNNKEY
+384 KNRDLAPKATNNKEF

-414 LKSDQFKYEVTL
+414 LKADQFKYEVTL

-575 ADTILNEDANH
+575 ADNILNEDANH
-586 VETANRASQTDI
+586 VETANRASQAAI

-730 KAIKDIGAAT
+730 KAIKDIDAAT

-757 QTTPATTAKA
+757 QTAPATTAKA

-804 AKVSGVKAIETTMTA
+804 AKVSGVKAIEATTTA

-845 AYNEVKQAATAR
+845 AYNDVKQAATAR

-967 DTANS
+967 DAANT
-972 NSEVATAKDNGIAA
+972 NSDVTTAKDNSIAA

-1030 DKVDQAVVTANADI
+1030 DKVDQAVVTANTDI

-1050 ADIDNAAANAD
+1050 TD

-1082 KPAAKQAIADKVQA
+1082 KPTAKQAIADKVQA
-1096 QETAINANNGST
+1096 QETAIDAYNGAT
-1108 TEEKEAAKQ
+1108 TEEKAAAKQ

-1125 ADTAIDGA
+1125 ADAAIDGA

-1163 KQAIATKANERKT
+1163 KQAITTKANERKA

-1228 QVTPTVNKKVT
+1228 QVTPTVNKKAT
-1239 ARNEITAILNNKL
+1239 ARNEITTILNNKL
-1252 QEIQATPDAT
+1252 QAIQATPDAT

-1284 SAAITNAQVDEAK
+1284 SAATTNAQVDEAK
-1297 ANAEAAINAV
+1297 ANAEVAINAV

-1320 IDQLQATQTNV
+1320 IDQLQVAQTSV

-1337 ATTEEKEAAIQQLAT
+1337 ATNEEKEAAIQQLAT

-1390 KLNAKNDV
+1390 KSNAKNEV

-1432 KAYLDILNAQTTNDV
+1432 KAYQDILNAQTTNDV

-1454 VTDIQGITA
+1454 VADVQGITA

-1523 VNTAKENAIQAIDP
+1523 VNTAKDNAIQAIDP

-1657 VDAALNQAKTNVD
+1657 VDATLNQAKTNVD

-1706 ADAYNAKVNEADN
+1706 EAAYNSKVNEADN

-1769 TIPTGKKES
+1769 TIPTGKKET

-1853 PKANQAIEVK
+1853 PKANQAIEAK
-1863 AEDTKESIDQ
+1863 AEDTKESIDH

-1893 DQAKQ
+1893 DQAKK
-1898 GITDATTTA
+1898 GINDATTTA

-2022 EIIKNADADASAK
+2022 EIIKNADASAK

-2044 YFDRFADKLDKT
+2044 YFDRFADNLDKT

-2089 GIDNNDATANS
+2089 GTDNNDATANS

-2132 SDAATGE
+2132 SDATTGE
-2139 TTATSATDDANDKPQ
+2139 TTATSTNNPSTDDANNKPT

-2160 VDASTNSPTMDND
+2160 VDASTDNSATGNGTID
-2173 VTSKPEVESTNNG
+2173 KPEVESTNNG
-2186 TTDKPVTETDNATP
+2186 TTDKPATETDNVTP

-2206 NNSTTTATNENAP
+2206 NNSTTATNENAP

-2238 DSKDNASVN
+2238 DSKDNAFVN

-2258 AESQSTNGKVAQP
+2258 AESQSTNGMVVQP

-2296 ETLPSADITEPNV
+2296 ETLPSADITEPKV

-2323 QTDAGQ
+2323 QTDAGH

-2337 SNEADKSPSKA
+2337 SNEVDKSEGNV
-2348 DTEVSNKPSTS
+2348 DTDVSNKPSTS
-2359 ASSEAKDKMTST
+2359 KPSEAKDKATST
-2371 NVSQKDDTA
+2371 EDSQKADMA
-2380 TADTNDTQT
+2380 TADT
-2389 SVGPV
+2389 
-2394 ANNKAKDMQTNDT
+2394 KDNQAAIGATAD
-2407 QKSVGSVANNKAT
+2407 VNNKAT

-2429 ATVSNGSNSAN
+2429 ATVSNGSNSTN
-2440 QDMLNVTKPEENKVK
+2440 QDMLNVTKTEENKANV
-2455 TKSAQQGKVNK
+2455 KSAQQGKVNK

>member
-1 MNLFR
+1 
-6 QQKFSIRK
+6 
-14 FNVGIFSALI
+14 
-24 ATVTF
+24 
-29 ISINPTTASAA
+29 
-40 EQNQPAQNQP
+40 
-50 AQPADA
+50 
-56 NAQPN
+56 
-61 ANAGA
+61 
-66 QANPA
+66 
-71 AQPAAPANQGQPAAQ
+71 
-86 PANQGGQ
+86 
-93 ANPAGGTAQPA
+93 
-104 GGAAQPAAGTAQPA
+104 
-118 GQGNQ
+118 
-123 ADPNNAAQA
+123 
-132 QPGNQAA
+132 
-139 PANQAGQ
+139 
-146 GNNQAT
+146 
-152 PANQT
+152 
-157 QPANAPA
+157 
-164 AAQPAAPVAANAQT
+164 
-178 QDPNASNTGE
+178 
-188 GSINTTLTFDD
+188 
-199 PAISTDENRQ
+199 
-209 DPTVTVTDKVNGYS
+209 
-223 LINNGKI
+223 
-230 GFVNSELRRSDMFDK
+230 MFDK

-340 LDLQF
+340 LDLEF

-414 LKSDQFKYEVTL
+414 LKADQFKYEVTL

-556 DNSHYTTASIAE
+556 DDSHYTTASIAE

-586 VETANRASQTDI
+586 VETANRASQADI

-610 DNQAAIAE
+610 DNQAAISE

-658 INKQTTSQ
+658 INKQTTAQ

-730 KAIKDIGAAT
+730 KAIKDIDAAT

-757 QTTPATTAKA
+757 QTAPATTAKA

-804 AKVSGVKAIETTMTA
+804 AKVSGVKAIEATTTA
-819 QDLERVKNEEIS
+819 QDLDRVKNEEIF

-867 TNEEVAEADAAV
+867 TDEEVAEADAAV
-879 EAAQKQGLHD
+879 DAAQTEGLHD

-901 TKSKVLDKINAIQTQ
+901 TKAKVLDKINAIQTQ
-916 AKVKPAADT
+916 ARVKPAADR
-925 EVENAYN
+925 EVDNAYN
-932 TRKQEIQNSNAST
+932 TRKQEIQNSNTST
-945 TEEKQAAYTE
+945 TEEKEAAYTQ
-955 LDTKKQEARTNL
+955 LDAKKQEARTNL
-967 DTANS
+967 DAANT
-972 NSEVATAKDNGIAA
+972 NSAVTTAKDNGIAA

-1030 DKVDQAVVTANADI
+1030 DKVDQAVVNANADI

-1050 ADIDNAAANAD
+1050 ND

-1082 KPAAKQAIADKVQA
+1082 KPQAKQAIADKVQA
-1096 QETAINANNGST
+1096 QETAIDANN
-1108 TEEKEAAKQ
+1108 
-1117 QVQTEKTT
+1117 
-1125 ADTAIDGA
+1125 
-1133 HSNAEVEAAKNA
+1133 
-1145 EIAKIE
+1145 
-1151 AIQPATTTKDDA
+1151 
-1163 KQAIATKANERKT
+1163 
-1176 AIAQTQDITA
+1176 
-1186 EEIAAANADVDNAV
+1186 
-1200 TQANSNIEAANSQ
+1200 
-1213 NDVDQAK
+1213 
-1220 TTGETSID
+1220 
-1228 QVTPTVNKKVT
+1228 
-1239 ARNEITAILNNKL
+1239 
-1252 QEIQATPDAT
+1252 
-1262 DEEKQAADAEANT
+1262 
-1275 ENGKANQAI
+1275 
-1284 SAAITNAQVDEAK
+1284 
-1297 ANAEAAINAV
+1297 
-1307 TPKVVKKQAAKDE
+1307 
-1320 IDQLQATQTNV
+1320 
-1331 INNDQN
+1331 
-1337 ATTEEKEAAIQQLAT
+1337 
-1352 AVTDAKNNITAAT
+1352 
-1365 DDNGV
+1365 
-1370 DQAKDAGK
+1370 
-1378 NSIQSTQPATAV
+1378 
-1390 KLNAKNDV
+1390 
-1398 DQAVTTQNQAID
+1398 
-1410 NTTGA
+1410 GA

-1425 LVLKAKE
+1425 LVSKAKE
-1432 KAYLDILNAQTTNDV
+1432 KAYQDILNAQTTNDV

-1454 VTDIQGITA
+1454 VADIQGITA

-1475 ATKANEQKALIAQTA
+1475 ATKAKEQKALIAQTA

-1513 NIENAQSIDD
+1513 NIENAKSIDD
-1523 VNTAKENAIQAIDP
+1523 VNTAKDNAIQAIDP

-1544 KTNARAELLTEMQNK
+1544 KTNARAELLNEMQNK

-1564 SDNTTT
+1564 NDNTTT
-1570 NEEKGKDIEPVRATY
+1570 NEEKGKDIEPVRAAY
-1585 EEGLNNINTAN
+1585 EEGLNNINAAT

-1626 TALDQAAADR
+1626 TELDQAAADK

-1657 VDAALNQAKTNVD
+1657 VDAALNQAKTNID

-1790 KNNISA
+1790 KNNILA

-1826 VDNGDVDDA
+1826 VDNSDVDDA

-1840 AAIDAIQVDATVK
+1840 ATIDAVQVDATVK
-1853 PKANQAIEVK
+1853 PKANQAIDAK
-1863 AEDTKESIDQ
+1863 AQETKESIDQ

-1881 KTEALAMIKQIT
+1881 KTAALATIKQIT

-1992 ALEQLKAQRINPEVK
+1992 ALEQLKAQRINPVVK

-2022 EIIKNADADASAK
+2022 EIIENADASAK

-2056 QTNAEVAELQ
+2056 QTNTEVDELQ

-2074 AIVPQNDPDANDTNN
+2074 AIVPQKDPNANDTNS
-2089 GIDNNDATANS
+2089 GSDNNDATANS

-2110 QPNVSETTDNGK
+2110 QPNVTESTDNAN
-2122 ADASPTTPNN
+2122 ADTSSTTTNN
-2132 SDAATGE
+2132 HNDAATGG
-2139 TTATSATDDANDKPQ
+2139 TTATSTDNSATGNGTSDK
-2154 ANNNSS
+2154 S
-2160 VDASTNSPTMDND
+2160 
-2173 VTSKPEVESTNNG
+2173 EVESTNNG
-2186 TTDKPVTETDNATP
+2186 TTDKSATETDNATP
-2200 AESTTN
+2200 AESARN
-2206 NNSTTTATNENAP
+2206 NNSTTATNENAP
-2219 TGSTATAPT
+2219 TGSTATVPT
-2228 TASTEAASSA
+2228 TNASTGAASSA

-2271 KSENKAKAEKDG
+2271 KSENKAKDEKDG

-2296 ETLPSADITEPNV
+2296 ETLPSADITEPKV
-2309 PSNTSKDKEESTTN
+2309 PSNTEKDKKESTTN

-2337 SNEADKSPSKA
+2337 SNEADKSEGNV
-2348 DTEVSNKPSTS
+2348 DTDVSNKPSTS
-2359 ASSEAKDKMTST
+2359 KPSEAKDKATST
-2371 NVSQKDDTA
+2371 EDSQKADMATSDKKDNQAAIGA
-2380 TADTNDTQT
+2380 TAD
-2389 SVGPV
+2389 V
-2394 ANNKAKDMQTNDT
+2394 
-2407 QKSVGSVANNKAT
+2407 NNKAT

-2440 QDMLNVTKPEENKVK
+2440 QDMLKVTNTDKHQAKA
-2455 TKSAQQGKVNK
+2455 TSAQQGKENK
-2466 PKQQAKTLP
+2466 AKQQAKTLP

-2483 DLPYAELALGAGMAF
+2483 DLPYVELALGAGMAF

>member
-1 MNLFR
+1 
-6 QQKFSIRK
+6 
-14 FNVGIFSALI
+14 
-24 ATVTF
+24 
-29 ISINPTTASAA
+29 
-40 EQNQPAQNQP
+40 
-50 AQPADA
+50 
-56 NAQPN
+56 
-61 ANAGA
+61 
-66 QANPA
+66 
-71 AQPAAPANQGQPAAQ
+71 
-86 PANQGGQ
+86 
-93 ANPAGGTAQPA
+93 
-104 GGAAQPAAGTAQPA
+104 
-118 GQGNQ
+118 
-123 ADPNNAAQA
+123 
-132 QPGNQAA
+132 
-139 PANQAGQ
+139 
-146 GNNQAT
+146 
-152 PANQT
+152 
-157 QPANAPA
+157 
-164 AAQPAAPVAANAQT
+164 
-178 QDPNASNTGE
+178 
-188 GSINTTLTFDD
+188 
-199 PAISTDENRQ
+199 
-209 DPTVTVTDKVNGYS
+209 
-223 LINNGKI
+223 
-230 GFVNSELRRSDMFDK
+230 MFDK

-340 LDLQF
+340 LDLEF

-414 LKSDQFKYEVTL
+414 LKADQFKYEVTL

-556 DNSHYTTASIAE
+556 DDSHYTTASIAE

-586 VETANRASQTDI
+586 VETANRASQADI

-610 DNQAAIAE
+610 DNQAAISE

-658 INKQTTSQ
+658 INKQTTAQ

-730 KAIKDIGAAT
+730 KAIKDIDAAT

-757 QTTPATTAKA
+757 QTAPATTAKA

-804 AKVSGVKAIETTMTA
+804 AKVSGVKAIEATTTA
-819 QDLERVKNEEIS
+819 QDLDRVKNEEIF

-867 TNEEVAEADAAV
+867 TDEEVAEADAAV
-879 EAAQKQGLHD
+879 DAAQTEGLHD

-901 TKSKVLDKINAIQTQ
+901 TKAKVLDKINAIQTQ
-916 AKVKPAADT
+916 ARVKPAADR
-925 EVENAYN
+925 EVDNAYN
-932 TRKQEIQNSNAST
+932 TRKQEIQNSNTST
-945 TEEKQAAYTE
+945 TEEKEAAYTQ
-955 LDTKKQEARTNL
+955 LDAKKQEARTNL
-967 DTANS
+967 DAANT
-972 NSEVATAKDNGIAA
+972 NSAVTTAKDNGIAA

-1030 DKVDQAVVTANADI
+1030 DKVDQAVVNANADI

-1050 ADIDNAAANAD
+1050 ND

-1082 KPAAKQAIADKVQA
+1082 KHQAKQAIADKVQA
-1096 QETAINANNGST
+1096 QETAIDANNGAT
-1108 TEEKEAAKQ
+1108 TEEKTAAKQ

-1133 HSNAEVEAAKNA
+1133 HSNAEVEAANA
-1145 EIAKIE
+1145 
-1151 AIQPATTTKDDA
+1151 
-1163 KQAIATKANERKT
+1163 N
-1176 AIAQTQDITA
+1176 
-1186 EEIAAANADVDNAV
+1186 VDNAV
-1200 TQANSNIEAANSQ
+1200 TEANNHIETANSQ
-1213 NDVDQAK
+1213 NEVDQAK
-1220 TTGETSID
+1220 TTGEASID
-1228 QVTPTVNKKVT
+1228 QVTPTVNKKAT
-1239 ARNEITAILNNKL
+1239 ARNEITTILNNKL
-1252 QEIQATPDAT
+1252 QAIQATPDAT
-1262 DEEKQAADAEANT
+1262 DEEKQAAETEANT
-1275 ENGKANQAI
+1275 ENAKANQAI
-1284 SAAITNAQVDEAK
+1284 TAATTNAEVDEAK
-1297 ANAEAAINAV
+1297 TNAEAAINAV
-1307 TPKVVKKQAAKDE
+1307 TPKVMKKQAAKDE
-1320 IDQLQATQTNV
+1320 IDQLQAAQTAV

-1337 ATTEEKEAAIQQLAT
+1337 ATNEEKEAAIQQLAT

-1365 DDNGV
+1365 DNNGV
-1370 DQAKDAGK
+1370 DTAKDAGK

-1390 KLNAKNDV
+1390 KSNAKNEV

-1425 LVLKAKE
+1425 LVSKAKE
-1432 KAYLDILNAQTTNDV
+1432 KAYQDILNAQTTNDV

-1454 VTDIQGITA
+1454 VADIQGITA

-1475 ATKANEQKALIAQTA
+1475 ATKAKEQKALIAQTA

-1513 NIENAQSIDD
+1513 NIENAKSIDD
-1523 VNTAKENAIQAIDP
+1523 VNTAKDNAIQAIDP

-1544 KTNARAELLTEMQNK
+1544 KTNARAELLNEMQNK

-1564 SDNTTT
+1564 NDNTTT
-1570 NEEKGKDIEPVRATY
+1570 NEEKGKDIEPVRAAY
-1585 EEGLNNINTAN
+1585 EEGLNNINAAT

-1626 TALDQAAADR
+1626 TELDQAAADK

-1657 VDAALNQAKTNVD
+1657 VAAALNQAKTNID

-1790 KNNISA
+1790 KNNILA

-1826 VDNGDVDDA
+1826 VDNSDVDDA

-1840 AAIDAIQVDATVK
+1840 ATIDAVQVDATVK
-1853 PKANQAIEVK
+1853 PKANQAIDAK
-1863 AEDTKESIDQ
+1863 AQETKESIDQ

-1881 KTEALAMIKQIT
+1881 KTAALATIKQIT

-1992 ALEQLKAQRINPEVK
+1992 ALEQLKAQRINPVVK

-2022 EIIKNADADASAK
+2022 EIIENADADASAK

-2056 QTNAEVAELQ
+2056 QTNTEVDELQ

-2074 AIVPQNDPDANDTNN
+2074 AIVPQKDPNANDTNS
-2089 GIDNNDATANS
+2089 GSDNNDATANS

-2110 QPNVSETTDNGK
+2110 QPNVTESTDNAN
-2122 ADASPTTPNN
+2122 ADTSSTTTNN
-2132 SDAATGE
+2132 HNDAATGG
-2139 TTATSATDDANDKPQ
+2139 TTATSTDNSATGNGTSDK
-2154 ANNNSS
+2154 S
-2160 VDASTNSPTMDND
+2160 
-2173 VTSKPEVESTNNG
+2173 EVESTNNG
-2186 TTDKPVTETDNATP
+2186 TTDKSATETDNATP
-2200 AESTTN
+2200 AESARN
-2206 NNSTTTATNENAP
+2206 NNSTTATNENAP
-2219 TGSTATAPT
+2219 TGSTATVPT
-2228 TASTEAASSA
+2228 TNASTGAASSA

-2271 KSENKAKAEKDG
+2271 KSENKAKDEKDG

-2296 ETLPSADITEPNV
+2296 ETLPSADITEPKV
-2309 PSNTSKDKEESTTN
+2309 PSNTEKDKKESTTN

-2337 SNEADKSPSKA
+2337 SNEADKSEGNV
-2348 DTEVSNKPSTS
+2348 DTDVSNKPSTS
-2359 ASSEAKDKMTST
+2359 KPSEAKDKATST
-2371 NVSQKDDTA
+2371 EDSQKADMATSDKKDNQAAIGA
-2380 TADTNDTQT
+2380 TAD
-2389 SVGPV
+2389 V
-2394 ANNKAKDMQTNDT
+2394 
-2407 QKSVGSVANNKAT
+2407 NNKAT

-2440 QDMLNVTKPEENKVK
+2440 QDMLKVTNTDKHQAKA
-2455 TKSAQQGKVNK
+2455 TSAQQGKENK
-2466 PKQQAKTLP
+2466 AKQQAKTLP

-2483 DLPYAELALGAGMAF
+2483 DLPYVELALGAGMAF

>member
-29 ISINPTTASAA
+29 ISTNPTTASAA

-56 NAQPN
+56 NTQPN

-66 QANPA
+66 QANPT

-93 ANPAGGTAQPA
+93 ANPAGG
-104 GGAAQPAAGTAQPA
+104 AAQPNTQPA

-152 PANQT
+152 PNNNATPANQT

-164 AAQPAAPVAANAQT
+164 AAQPAANAQT

-384 KNRDLAPKATNNKEY
+384 KNRDLAPKATNNKEF

-414 LKSDQFKYEVTL
+414 LKADQFKYEVTL

-575 ADTILNEDANH
+575 ADNILNEDANH
-586 VETANRASQTDI
+586 VETANRASQAAI

-730 KAIKDIGAAT
+730 KAIKDIDAAT

-757 QTTPATTAKA
+757 QTAPATTAKA

-804 AKVSGVKAIETTMTA
+804 AKVSGVKAIEATTTA

-845 AYNEVKQAATAR
+845 AYNDVKQAATAR

-967 DTANS
+967 DAANT
-972 NSEVATAKDNGIAA
+972 NSDVTTAKDNSIAA

-1030 DKVDQAVVTANADI
+1030 DKVDQAVVTANTDI

-1050 ADIDNAAANAD
+1050 TD

-1082 KPAAKQAIADKVQA
+1082 KPTAKQAIADKVQA
-1096 QETAINANNGST
+1096 QETAIDAYNGAT
-1108 TEEKEAAKQ
+1108 TEEKAAAKQ

-1125 ADTAIDGA
+1125 ADAAIDGA

-1163 KQAIATKANERKT
+1163 KQAITTKANERKA

-1228 QVTPTVNKKVT
+1228 QVTPTVNKKAT
-1239 ARNEITAILNNKL
+1239 ARNEITTILNNKL
-1252 QEIQATPDAT
+1252 QAIQATPDAT

-1284 SAAITNAQVDEAK
+1284 SAATTNAQVDEAK
-1297 ANAEAAINAV
+1297 ANAEVAINAV

-1320 IDQLQATQTNV
+1320 IDQLQVAQTSV

-1337 ATTEEKEAAIQQLAT
+1337 ATNEEKEAAIQQLAT

-1390 KLNAKNDV
+1390 KSNAKNEV

-1432 KAYLDILNAQTTNDV
+1432 KAYQDILNAQTTNDV

-1454 VTDIQGITA
+1454 VADVQGITA

-1523 VNTAKENAIQAIDP
+1523 VNTAKDNAIQAIDP

-1616 ANPVKKPAGK
+1616 ANPVKKSAGK

-1657 VDAALNQAKTNVD
+1657 VDATLNQAKTNVD

-1706 ADAYNAKVNEADN
+1706 EAAYNSKVNEADN

-1769 TIPTGKKES
+1769 TIPTGKKET

-1814 NVQTAL
+1814 NVQTVL

-1853 PKANQAIEVK
+1853 PKANQAIEAK
-1863 AEDTKESIDQ
+1863 AEDTKESIDH

-1893 DQAKQ
+1893 DQAKK
-1898 GITDATTTA
+1898 GINDATTTA

-1940 LDQIEAGVNV
+1940 LDQIEAGLNV

-2022 EIIKNADADASAK
+2022 EIIKNADASAK

-2044 YFDRFADKLDKT
+2044 YFDRFADNLDKT

-2089 GIDNNDATANS
+2089 GTDNNDATANS

-2139 TTATSATDDANDKPQ
+2139 TTATSTNNPSTDDANNKPT

-2160 VDASTNSPTMDND
+2160 VDASTDNSATGNGTID
-2173 VTSKPEVESTNNG
+2173 KPEVESTNNG
-2186 TTDKPVTETDNATP
+2186 TTDKPATETDNVTP

-2206 NNSTTTATNENAP
+2206 NNSTTATNENAP

-2238 DSKDNASVN
+2238 DSKDNAFVN

-2258 AESQSTNGKVAQP
+2258 AESQSTNGMVVQP

-2296 ETLPSADITEPNV
+2296 ETLPSADITEPKV

-2323 QTDAGQ
+2323 QTDAGH

-2337 SNEADKSPSKA
+2337 SNEVDKSEGNV
-2348 DTEVSNKPSTS
+2348 DTDVSNKPSTS
-2359 ASSEAKDKMTST
+2359 KPSEAKDKATST
-2371 NVSQKDDTA
+2371 EDSQKADMA
-2380 TADTNDTQT
+2380 TADT
-2389 SVGPV
+2389 
-2394 ANNKAKDMQTNDT
+2394 KDNQAAIGATAD
-2407 QKSVGSVANNKAT
+2407 VNNKAT

-2429 ATVSNGSNSAN
+2429 ATVSNGSNSTN
-2440 QDMLNVTKPEENKVK
+2440 QDMLNVTKTEENKANV
-2455 TKSAQQGKVNK
+2455 KSAQQGKVNK

>member
-1 MNLFR
+1 
-6 QQKFSIRK
+6 
-14 FNVGIFSALI
+14 
-24 ATVTF
+24 
-29 ISINPTTASAA
+29 
-40 EQNQPAQNQP
+40 
-50 AQPADA
+50 
-56 NAQPN
+56 
-61 ANAGA
+61 
-66 QANPA
+66 
-71 AQPAAPANQGQPAAQ
+71 QPAAQ

-93 ANPAGGTAQPA
+93 ANPA

-132 QPGNQAA
+132 QPGNQ
-139 PANQAGQ
+139 
-146 GNNQAT
+146 
-152 PANQT
+152 
-157 QPANAPA
+157 
-164 AAQPAAPVAANAQT
+164 AAPVAANAQT

-340 LDLQF
+340 LDLEF

-414 LKSDQFKYEVTL
+414 LKADQFKYEVTL

-556 DNSHYTTASIAE
+556 DDSHYTTASIAE

-586 VETANRASQTDI
+586 VETANRASQADI

-610 DNQAAIAE
+610 DNQAAISE

-658 INKQTTSQ
+658 INKQTTAQ

-730 KAIKDIGAAT
+730 KAIKDIDAAT

-757 QTTPATTAKA
+757 QTAPATTAKA

-804 AKVSGVKAIETTMTA
+804 AKVSGVKAIEATTTA
-819 QDLERVKNEEIS
+819 QDLDRVKNEEIF

-867 TNEEVAEADAAV
+867 TDEEVAEADAAV
-879 EAAQKQGLHD
+879 DAAQTEGLHD

-901 TKSKVLDKINAIQTQ
+901 TKAKVLDKINAIQTQ
-916 AKVKPAADT
+916 ARVKPAADR
-925 EVENAYN
+925 EVDNAYN
-932 TRKQEIQNSNAST
+932 TRKQEIQNSNTST
-945 TEEKQAAYTE
+945 TEEKEAAYTQ
-955 LDTKKQEARTNL
+955 LDAKKQEARTNL
-967 DTANS
+967 DAANT
-972 NSEVATAKDNGIAA
+972 NSAVTTAKDNGIAA

-1030 DKVDQAVVTANADI
+1030 DKVDQAVVNANADI

-1050 ADIDNAAANAD
+1050 ND

-1082 KPAAKQAIADKVQA
+1082 KPQAKQAIADKVQA
-1096 QETAINANNGST
+1096 QETAIDANNGAT
-1108 TEEKEAAKQ
+1108 TEEKTAAKQ

-1163 KQAIATKANERKT
+1163 KQAIATKANERKA
-1176 AIAQTQDITA
+1176 AIAQTQEITA
-1186 EEIAAANADVDNAV
+1186 EEIAAANANVDNAV
-1200 TQANSNIEAANSQ
+1200 TEANNHIETANSQ
-1213 NDVDQAK
+1213 NEVDQAK
-1220 TTGETSID
+1220 TTGEASID
-1228 QVTPTVNKKVT
+1228 QVTPTVNKKAT
-1239 ARNEITAILNNKL
+1239 ARNEITTILNNKL
-1252 QEIQATPDAT
+1252 QAIQATPDAT
-1262 DEEKQAADAEANT
+1262 DEEKQAAETEANT
-1275 ENGKANQAI
+1275 ENAKANQAI
-1284 SAAITNAQVDEAK
+1284 TAATTNAEVDEAK
-1297 ANAEAAINAV
+1297 TNAEAAINAV
-1307 TPKVVKKQAAKDE
+1307 TPKVMKKQAAKDE
-1320 IDQLQATQTNV
+1320 IDQLQAAQTAV

-1337 ATTEEKEAAIQQLAT
+1337 ATNEEKEAAIQQLAT

-1365 DDNGV
+1365 DNNGV
-1370 DQAKDAGK
+1370 DTAKDAGK

-1390 KLNAKNDV
+1390 KSNAKNEV

-1425 LVLKAKE
+1425 LVSKAKE
-1432 KAYLDILNAQTTNDV
+1432 KAYQDILNAQTTNDV

-1454 VTDIQGITA
+1454 VADIQGITA

-1475 ATKANEQKALIAQTA
+1475 ATKAKEQKALIAQTA

-1513 NIENAQSIDD
+1513 NIENAKSIDD
-1523 VNTAKENAIQAIDP
+1523 VNTAKDNAIQAIDP

-1544 KTNARAELLTEMQNK
+1544 KTNARAELLNEMQNK

-1564 SDNTTT
+1564 NDNTTT
-1570 NEEKGKDIEPVRATY
+1570 NEEKGKDIEPVRAAY
-1585 EEGLNNINTAN
+1585 EEGLNNINAAT

-1626 TALDQAAADR
+1626 TELDQAAADK

-1657 VDAALNQAKTNVD
+1657 VDAALNQAKTNID

-1790 KNNISA
+1790 KNNILA

-1826 VDNGDVDDA
+1826 VDNSDVDDA

-1840 AAIDAIQVDATVK
+1840 ATIDAVQVDATVK
-1853 PKANQAIEVK
+1853 PKANQAIDAK
-1863 AEDTKESIDQ
+1863 AQETKESIDQ

-1881 KTEALAMIKQIT
+1881 KTAALATIKQIT

-1992 ALEQLKAQRINPEVK
+1992 ALEQLKAQRINPVVK

-2022 EIIKNADADASAK
+2022 EIIENADASAK

-2056 QTNAEVAELQ
+2056 QTNTEVDELQ

-2074 AIVPQNDPDANDTNN
+2074 AIVPQKDPNANDTNS
-2089 GIDNNDATANS
+2089 GSDNNDATANS

-2110 QPNVSETTDNGK
+2110 QPNVTESTDNAN
-2122 ADASPTTPNN
+2122 ADTSSTTTNN
-2132 SDAATGE
+2132 HNDAATGG
-2139 TTATSATDDANDKPQ
+2139 TTATSTDNSATGNGTSDK
-2154 ANNNSS
+2154 S
-2160 VDASTNSPTMDND
+2160 
-2173 VTSKPEVESTNNG
+2173 EVESTNNG
-2186 TTDKPVTETDNATP
+2186 TTDKSATETDNATP
-2200 AESTTN
+2200 AESARN
-2206 NNSTTTATNENAP
+2206 NNSTTATNENAP
-2219 TGSTATAPT
+2219 TGSTATVPT
-2228 TASTEAASSA
+2228 TNASTGAASSA

-2271 KSENKAKAEKDG
+2271 KSENKAKDEKDG

-2296 ETLPSADITEPNV
+2296 ETLPSADITEPKV
-2309 PSNTSKDKEESTTN
+2309 PSNTEKDKKESTTN

-2337 SNEADKSPSKA
+2337 SNEADKSEGNV
-2348 DTEVSNKPSTS
+2348 DTDVSNKPSTS
-2359 ASSEAKDKMTST
+2359 KPSEAKDKATST
-2371 NVSQKDDTA
+2371 EDSQKADMATSDKKDNQAAIGA
-2380 TADTNDTQT
+2380 TAD
-2389 SVGPV
+2389 V
-2394 ANNKAKDMQTNDT
+2394 
-2407 QKSVGSVANNKAT
+2407 NNKAT

-2440 QDMLNVTKPEENKVK
+2440 QDMLKVTNTDKHQAKA
-2455 TKSAQQGKVNK
+2455 TSAQQGKENK
-2466 PKQQAKTLP
+2466 AKQQAKTLP

-2483 DLPYAELALGAGMAF
+2483 DLPYVELALGAGMAF

>member
-1 MNLFR
+1 MSLAVVTSPVVFAVFILF
-6 QQKFSIRK
+6 KPSSY
-14 FNVGIFSALI
+14 VAL
-24 ATVTF
+24 T
-29 ISINPTTASAA
+29 
-40 EQNQPAQNQP
+40 
-50 AQPADA
+50 
-56 NAQPN
+56 
-61 ANAGA
+61 
-66 QANPA
+66 
-71 AQPAAPANQGQPAAQ
+71 
-86 PANQGGQ
+86 
-93 ANPAGGTAQPA
+93 
-104 GGAAQPAAGTAQPA
+104 
-118 GQGNQ
+118 
-123 ADPNNAAQA
+123 
-132 QPGNQAA
+132 
-139 PANQAGQ
+139 
-146 GNNQAT
+146 
-152 PANQT
+152 
-157 QPANAPA
+157 
-164 AAQPAAPVAANAQT
+164 
-178 QDPNASNTGE
+178 
-188 GSINTTLTFDD
+188 GSI
-199 PAISTDENRQ
+199 
-209 DPTVTVTDKVNGYS
+209 
-223 LINNGKI
+223 
-230 GFVNSELRRSDMFDK
+230 
-245 NNPQNYQA
+245 
-253 RGNVAALGR
+253 
-262 VNANDSTDHGNFN
+262 
-275 GISKT
+275 
-280 VNVKPDSELIIN
+280 
-292 FTTMQTNSKQGAT
+292 
-305 NLVIKDAKKNTE
+305 
-317 LATVN
+317 
-322 VAKTGTAHLFK
+322 
-333 VPTDADR
+333 
-340 LDLQF
+340 
-345 IPDNTA
+345 
-351 VADASRIT
+351 
-359 TNKDGYKY
+359 
-367 YSFIDNVGL
+367 SF
-376 FSGSHLYV
+376 
-384 KNRDLAPKATNNKEY
+384 
-399 TINTEIGNNGNFGAS
+399 
-414 LKSDQFKYEVTL
+414 
-426 PQGVTYVNDS
+426 
-436 LTTTFPNGNEDSTV
+436 
-450 LKNMTVNYDQ
+450 
-460 NANKVTFTS
+460 
-469 QGVTTAR
+469 
-476 GTHTK
+476 
-481 EVLFPDKSLKL
+481 
-492 SYKVNVANIDTP
+492 
-504 KNIDFNEKLTYRTAS
+504 
-519 DVVINNA
+519 
-526 QPEVTLTADPFS
+526 PFS
-538 VAVEMNKDALQQ
+538 SFVV
-550 QVNSQV
+550 
-556 DNSHYTTASIAE
+556 
-568 YNKLKQQ
+568 
-575 ADTILNEDANH
+575 
-586 VETANRASQTDI
+586 
-598 DGLVTKLQAALI
+598 
-610 DNQAAIAE
+610 
-618 LDAKAQEKVTAAQQS
+618 
-633 KKVTQDEVAALVTK
+633 
-647 INNDKNNAIAE
+647 
-658 INKQTTSQ
+658 
-666 GVTTEKD
+666 
-673 NGIAV
+673 V
-678 LEQDVITPTVK
+678 L
-689 PQAKQD
+689 
-695 IIQAVTTRK
+695 
-704 QQIKKSNASL
+704 SL
-714 QDEKDVANDK
+714 
-724 IGKIET
+724 
-730 KAIKDIGAAT
+730 
-740 TNAQVEAIKT
+740 
-750 KAINDIN
+750 
-757 QTTPATTAKA
+757 
-767 AALEE
+767 
-772 FDEVVQAQIDQ
+772 
-783 APLNPD
+783 
-789 TTNEEVAEAIERINA
+789 
-804 AKVSGVKAIETTMTA
+804 
-819 QDLERVKNEEIS
+819 
-831 KIENITDST
+831 
-840 QTKMD
+840 
-845 AYNEVKQAATAR
+845 
-857 KAQNA
+857 
-862 TVSNA
+862 
-867 TNEEVAEADAAV
+867 ADAAID
-879 EAAQKQGLHD
+879 AAH
-889 IQVVKSKQEVAD
+889 
-901 TKSKVLDKINAIQTQ
+901 T
-916 AKVKPAADT
+916 
-925 EVENAYN
+925 
-932 TRKQEIQNSNAST
+932 
-945 TEEKQAAYTE
+945 
-955 LDTKKQEARTNL
+955 
-967 DTANS
+967 
-972 NSEVATAKDNGIAA
+972 
-986 INQVQAATTKK
+986 
-997 SDAKAEI
+997 
-1004 AQKASERKTAI
+1004 
-1015 EAMNDSTTEEQQAAK
+1015 
-1030 DKVDQAVVTANADI
+1030 
-1044 DNAAAN
+1044 
-1050 ADIDNAAANAD
+1050 
-1061 VDNAKTTN
+1061 
-1069 EATIAAITPDANV
+1069 
-1082 KPAAKQAIADKVQA
+1082 
-1096 QETAINANNGST
+1096 
-1108 TEEKEAAKQ
+1108 
-1117 QVQTEKTT
+1117 
-1125 ADTAIDGA
+1125 
-1133 HSNAEVEAAKNA
+1133 NAEVEAAKNA

-1151 AIQPATTTKDDA
+1151 AIQPATTTKDNA
-1163 KQAIATKANERKT
+1163 KEAIATKANERKT

-1228 QVTPTVNKKVT
+1228 QVTPTVNKKAT
-1239 ARNEITAILNNKL
+1239 ARNEITTILNNKL

-1284 SAAITNAQVDEAK
+1284 SAATTNAQVDEAK

-1390 KLNAKNDV
+1390 KSNAKNDV

-1432 KAYLDILNAQTTNDV
+1432 KAYQDILNAQTTNDV

-1454 VTDIQGITA
+1454 VADIQGITA

-1564 SDNTTT
+1564 
-1570 NEEKGKDIEPVRATY
+1570 
-1585 EEGLNNINTAN
+1585 
-1596 TTGDV
+1596 
-1601 TTAKDTAVQKVQQLH
+1601 
-1616 ANPVKKPAGK
+1616 
-1626 TALDQAAADR
+1626 
-1636 KTQIEQTPNASQQEI
+1636 
-1651 NDAKQE
+1651 
-1657 VDAALNQAKTNVD
+1657 
-1670 QSSTNEY
+1670 
-1677 VDNAVKEGKAKINAV
+1677 
-1692 KTFSE
+1692 
-1697 YKKDALAKI
+1697 
-1706 ADAYNAKVNEADN
+1706 ADN

-1769 TIPTGKKES
+1769 TIPTGKKET

-2394 ANNKAKDMQTNDT
+2394 ANNKAKDMQTNDM
-2407 QKSVGSVANNKAT
+2407 KA
-2420 QNDGANASP
+2420 SL

-2440 QDMLNVTKPEENKVK
+2440 QDMLNVTNTDDHQAK

>member
-1 MNLFR
+1 
-6 QQKFSIRK
+6 
-14 FNVGIFSALI
+14 
-24 ATVTF
+24 
-29 ISINPTTASAA
+29 
-40 EQNQPAQNQP
+40 
-50 AQPADA
+50 
-56 NAQPN
+56 
-61 ANAGA
+61 
-66 QANPA
+66 
-71 AQPAAPANQGQPAAQ
+71 
-86 PANQGGQ
+86 
-93 ANPAGGTAQPA
+93 
-104 GGAAQPAAGTAQPA
+104 
-118 GQGNQ
+118 
-123 ADPNNAAQA
+123 
-132 QPGNQAA
+132 
-139 PANQAGQ
+139 
-146 GNNQAT
+146 
-152 PANQT
+152 
-157 QPANAPA
+157 
-164 AAQPAAPVAANAQT
+164 
-178 QDPNASNTGE
+178 
-188 GSINTTLTFDD
+188 
-199 PAISTDENRQ
+199 
-209 DPTVTVTDKVNGYS
+209 
-223 LINNGKI
+223 
-230 GFVNSELRRSDMFDK
+230 MFDK

-340 LDLQF
+340 LDLEF

-414 LKSDQFKYEVTL
+414 LKADQFKYEVTL

-556 DNSHYTTASIAE
+556 DDSHYTTASIAE

-586 VETANRASQTDI
+586 VETANRASQADI

-610 DNQAAIAE
+610 DNQAAISE

-658 INKQTTSQ
+658 INKQTTAQ

-730 KAIKDIGAAT
+730 KAIKDIDAAT

-757 QTTPATTAKA
+757 QTAPATTAKA

-804 AKVSGVKAIETTMTA
+804 AKVSGVKAIEATTTA
-819 QDLERVKNEEIS
+819 QDLDRVKNEEIF

-867 TNEEVAEADAAV
+867 TDEEVAEADAAV
-879 EAAQKQGLHD
+879 DAAQTEGLHD

-901 TKSKVLDKINAIQTQ
+901 TKAKVLDKINAIQTQ
-916 AKVKPAADT
+916 ARVKPAADR
-925 EVENAYN
+925 EVDNAYN
-932 TRKQEIQNSNAST
+932 TRKQEIQNSNTST
-945 TEEKQAAYTE
+945 TEEKEAAYTQ
-955 LDTKKQEARTNL
+955 LDAKKQEARTNL
-967 DTANS
+967 DAANT
-972 NSEVATAKDNGIAA
+972 NSAVTTAKDNGIAA

-1030 DKVDQAVVTANADI
+1030 DKVDQAVVNANADI

-1050 ADIDNAAANAD
+1050 ND

-1082 KPAAKQAIADKVQA
+1082 KPQAKQAIADKVQA
-1096 QETAINANNGST
+1096 QETAIDANNGAT
-1108 TEEKEAAKQ
+1108 TEEKTAAKQ

-1163 KQAIATKANERKT
+1163 KQAIATKANERKA
-1176 AIAQTQDITA
+1176 AIAQTQ
-1186 EEIAAANADVDNAV
+1186 
-1200 TQANSNIEAANSQ
+1200 
-1213 NDVDQAK
+1213 
-1220 TTGETSID
+1220 
-1228 QVTPTVNKKVT
+1228 
-1239 ARNEITAILNNKL
+1239 EIT
-1252 QEIQATPDAT
+1252 
-1262 DEEKQAADAEANT
+1262 
-1275 ENGKANQAI
+1275 
-1284 SAAITNAQVDEAK
+1284 
-1297 ANAEAAINAV
+1297 AEAAINAV
-1307 TPKVVKKQAAKDE
+1307 TPKVMKKQAAKDE
-1320 IDQLQATQTNV
+1320 IDQLQAAQTAV

-1337 ATTEEKEAAIQQLAT
+1337 ATNEEKEAAIQQLAT

-1365 DDNGV
+1365 DNNGV
-1370 DQAKDAGK
+1370 DTAKDAGK

-1390 KLNAKNDV
+1390 KSNAKNEV

-1425 LVLKAKE
+1425 LVSKAKE
-1432 KAYLDILNAQTTNDV
+1432 KAYQDILNAQTTNDV

-1454 VTDIQGITA
+1454 VADIQGITA

-1475 ATKANEQKALIAQTA
+1475 ATKAKEQKALIAQTA

-1513 NIENAQSIDD
+1513 NIENAKSIDD
-1523 VNTAKENAIQAIDP
+1523 VNTAKDNAIQAIDP

-1544 KTNARAELLTEMQNK
+1544 KTNARAELLNEMQNK

-1564 SDNTTT
+1564 NDNTTT
-1570 NEEKGKDIEPVRATY
+1570 NEEKGKDIEPVRAAY
-1585 EEGLNNINTAN
+1585 EEGLNNINAAT

-1626 TALDQAAADR
+1626 TELDQAAADK

-1657 VDAALNQAKTNVD
+1657 VDAALNQAKTNID

-1790 KNNISA
+1790 KNNILA

-1826 VDNGDVDDA
+1826 VDNSDVDDA

-1840 AAIDAIQVDATVK
+1840 ATIDAVQVDATVK
-1853 PKANQAIEVK
+1853 PKANQAIDAK
-1863 AEDTKESIDQ
+1863 AQETKESIDQ

-1881 KTEALAMIKQIT
+1881 KTAALATIKQIT

-1898 GITDATTTA
+1898 GIIDATTTA

-1934 EELETA
+1934 EELEAA

-1992 ALEQLKAQRINPEVK
+1992 ALEQLKAQRINPVVK

-2022 EIIKNADADASAK
+2022 EIIENADADASAK

-2056 QTNAEVAELQ
+2056 QTNTEVDELQ

-2074 AIVPQNDPDANDTNN
+2074 AIVPQKDPNANDTNS
-2089 GIDNNDATANS
+2089 GSDNNDATANS

-2110 QPNVSETTDNGK
+2110 QPNVTESTDNAN
-2122 ADASPTTPNN
+2122 ADTSSTTTNN
-2132 SDAATGE
+2132 HNDAATGG
-2139 TTATSATDDANDKPQ
+2139 TTATSTDNSATGNGTSDK
-2154 ANNNSS
+2154 S
-2160 VDASTNSPTMDND
+2160 
-2173 VTSKPEVESTNNG
+2173 EVESTNNG
-2186 TTDKPVTETDNATP
+2186 TTDKSATETDNATP
-2200 AESTTN
+2200 AESARN
-2206 NNSTTTATNENAP
+2206 NNSTTATNENAP
-2219 TGSTATAPT
+2219 TGSTATVPT
-2228 TASTEAASSA
+2228 TNASTGAASSA

-2271 KSENKAKAEKDG
+2271 KSENKAKDEKDG

-2296 ETLPSADITEPNV
+2296 ETLPSADITEPKV
-2309 PSNTSKDKEESTTN
+2309 PSNTEKDKKESTTN

-2337 SNEADKSPSKA
+2337 SNEADKSEGNV
-2348 DTEVSNKPSTS
+2348 DTDVSNKPSTS
-2359 ASSEAKDKMTST
+2359 KPSEAKDKATST
-2371 NVSQKDDTA
+2371 EDSQKADMATSDKKDNQAAIGA
-2380 TADTNDTQT
+2380 TAD
-2389 SVGPV
+2389 V
-2394 ANNKAKDMQTNDT
+2394 
-2407 QKSVGSVANNKAT
+2407 NNKAT

-2440 QDMLNVTKPEENKVK
+2440 QDMLKVTNTDKHQAKA
-2455 TKSAQQGKVNK
+2455 TSAQQGKENK
-2466 PKQQAKTLP
+2466 AKQQAKTLP

-2483 DLPYAELALGAGMAF
+2483 DLPYVELALGAGMAF

>member
-29 ISINPTTASAA
+29 ISTNPTTASAA

-56 NAQPN
+56 NTQPN

-66 QANPA
+66 QANPT

-93 ANPAGGTAQPA
+93 ANPAGG
-104 GGAAQPAAGTAQPA
+104 AAQPNTQPA

-152 PANQT
+152 PNNNATPANQT

-164 AAQPAAPVAANAQT
+164 AAQPAANAQT

-384 KNRDLAPKATNNKEY
+384 KNRDLAPKATNNKEF

-414 LKSDQFKYEVTL
+414 LKADQFKYEVTL

-575 ADTILNEDANH
+575 ADNILNEDANH
-586 VETANRASQTDI
+586 VETANRASQAAI

-730 KAIKDIGAAT
+730 KAIKDIDAAT

-757 QTTPATTAKA
+757 QTAPATTAKA

-804 AKVSGVKAIETTMTA
+804 AKVSGVKAIEATTTA

-845 AYNEVKQAATAR
+845 AYNDVKQAATAR

-967 DTANS
+967 DAANT
-972 NSEVATAKDNGIAA
+972 NSDVTTAKDNSIAA

-1030 DKVDQAVVTANADI
+1030 DKVDQAVVTANTDI

-1050 ADIDNAAANAD
+1050 TD

-1082 KPAAKQAIADKVQA
+1082 KPTAKQAIADKVQA
-1096 QETAINANNGST
+1096 QETAIDAYNGAT
-1108 TEEKEAAKQ
+1108 TEEKAAAKQ

-1125 ADTAIDGA
+1125 ADAAIDGA

-1151 AIQPATTTKDDA
+1151 AIQPATTTKNDA
-1163 KQAIATKANERKT
+1163 KQAITTKANERKA

-1228 QVTPTVNKKVT
+1228 QVTPTVNKKAT
-1239 ARNEITAILNNKL
+1239 ARNEITTILNNKL
-1252 QEIQATPDAT
+1252 QAIQATPDAT

-1284 SAAITNAQVDEAK
+1284 SAATTNAQVDEAK
-1297 ANAEAAINAV
+1297 ANAEVAINAV

-1320 IDQLQATQTNV
+1320 IDQLQVAQTSV

-1337 ATTEEKEAAIQQLAT
+1337 ATNEEKEAAIQQLAT

-1390 KLNAKNDV
+1390 KSNAKNEV

-1432 KAYLDILNAQTTNDV
+1432 KAYQDILNAQTTNDV

-1454 VTDIQGITA
+1454 VADVQGITA

-1523 VNTAKENAIQAIDP
+1523 VNTAKDNAIQAIDP

-1657 VDAALNQAKTNVD
+1657 VDATLNQAKTNVD

-1706 ADAYNAKVNEADN
+1706 EAAYNSKVNEADN

-1769 TIPTGKKES
+1769 TIPTGKKET

-1814 NVQTAL
+1814 NVQTVL

-1853 PKANQAIEVK
+1853 PKANQAIEAK
-1863 AEDTKESIDQ
+1863 AEDTKESIDH

-1893 DQAKQ
+1893 DQAKK
-1898 GITDATTTA
+1898 GINDATTTA

-2022 EIIKNADADASAK
+2022 EIIKNADASAK

-2044 YFDRFADKLDKT
+2044 YFDRFADNLDKT

-2089 GIDNNDATANS
+2089 GTDNNDATANS

-2139 TTATSATDDANDKPQ
+2139 TTATSTNNPSTDDANNKPT

-2160 VDASTNSPTMDND
+2160 VDASTDNSATGNGTID
-2173 VTSKPEVESTNNG
+2173 KPEVESTNNG
-2186 TTDKPVTETDNATP
+2186 TTDKPATETDNVTP

-2206 NNSTTTATNENAP
+2206 NNSTTATNENAP

-2238 DSKDNASVN
+2238 DSKDNAFVN

-2258 AESQSTNGKVAQP
+2258 AESQSTNGMVVQP

-2296 ETLPSADITEPNV
+2296 ETLPSADITEPKV

-2323 QTDAGQ
+2323 QTDAGH

-2337 SNEADKSPSKA
+2337 SNEVDKSEGNV
-2348 DTEVSNKPSTS
+2348 DTDVSNKPSTS
-2359 ASSEAKDKMTST
+2359 KPSEAKDKATST
-2371 NVSQKDDTA
+2371 EDSQKADMA
-2380 TADTNDTQT
+2380 TADT
-2389 SVGPV
+2389 
-2394 ANNKAKDMQTNDT
+2394 KDNQAAIGATAD
-2407 QKSVGSVANNKAT
+2407 VNNKAT

-2429 ATVSNGSNSAN
+2429 ATVSNGSNSTN
-2440 QDMLNVTKPEENKVK
+2440 QDMLNVTKTEENKANV
-2455 TKSAQQGKVNK
+2455 KSAQQGKVNK

>member
-29 ISINPTTASAA
+29 ISTNPTTASAA

-56 NAQPN
+56 NTQPN

-71 AQPAAPANQGQPAAQ
+71 AQPA
-86 PANQGGQ
+86 NQGGQ
-93 ANPAGGTAQPA
+93 ANPAGGA
-104 GGAAQPAAGTAQPA
+104 AQPA

-146 GNNQAT
+146 GNNQATPNNNAT

-253 RGNVAALGR
+253 KGNVAALGR

-275 GISKT
+275 GITKT

-292 FTTMQTNSKQGAT
+292 FTTMQTNSKQGTT

-414 LKSDQFKYEVTL
+414 LKADQFKYEVTL

-460 NANKVTFTS
+460 TANKVTFTS

-586 VETANRASQTDI
+586 VETANRASQADI

-618 LDAKAQEKVTAAQQS
+618 LDTKAQEKVTAAQQS

-730 KAIKDIGAAT
+730 KAIKDIDAAT

-767 AALEE
+767 AVLEE

-804 AKVSGVKAIETTMTA
+804 AKVSGVKAIEATTTA
-819 QDLERVKNEEIS
+819 QDLERVKNEEIF

-845 AYNEVKQAATAR
+845 AYKEVRQAATAR

-867 TNEEVAEADAAV
+867 TDEEVAEANAAVDAAQT
-879 EAAQKQGLHD
+879 EGLHD
-889 IQVVKSKQEVAD
+889 IQVVKSQQEVAD
-901 TKSKVLDKINAIQTQ
+901 TKAKVLDKINAIQTQ

-945 TEEKQAAYTE
+945 TEEK
-955 LDTKKQEARTNL
+955 
-967 DTANS
+967 
-972 NSEVATAKDNGIAA
+972 
-986 INQVQAATTKK
+986 
-997 SDAKAEI
+997 
-1004 AQKASERKTAI
+1004 
-1015 EAMNDSTTEEQQAAK
+1015 
-1030 DKVDQAVVTANADI
+1030 
-1044 DNAAAN
+1044 
-1050 ADIDNAAANAD
+1050 
-1061 VDNAKTTN
+1061 
-1069 EATIAAITPDANV
+1069 
-1082 KPAAKQAIADKVQA
+1082 
-1096 QETAINANNGST
+1096 
-1108 TEEKEAAKQ
+1108 EAAKQ
-1117 QVQTEKTT
+1117 QVQTEKTA
-1125 ADTAIDGA
+1125 ADAAIDAA
-1133 HSNAEVEAAKNA
+1133 HSNVEVEAAKNA

-1151 AIQPATTTKDDA
+1151 AIQPATTTKDNA

-1228 QVTPTVNKKVT
+1228 QVTPTVNKKAT

-1284 SAAITNAQVDEAK
+1284 SAATTNAQVDEAK

-1337 ATTEEKEAAIQQLAT
+1337 ATNEEKEAAIQQLAT

-1370 DQAKDAGK
+1370 DTAKDAGK

-1390 KLNAKNDV
+1390 KSNAKNEV

-1432 KAYLDILNAQTTNDV
+1432 KAYQDILNAQTTNDV

-1454 VTDIQGITA
+1454 VADIQGITA

-1475 ATKANEQKALIAQTA
+1475 ATKGNEQKALIAQTA

-1523 VNTAKENAIQAIDP
+1523 VNTAKDNAIQAIDP

-1564 SDNTTT
+1564 NNNETT
-1570 NEEKGKDIEPVRATY
+1570 NEEKGNDIGPVRAAY
-1585 EEGLNNINTAN
+1585 EEGLNNINAAT

-1626 TALDQAAADR
+1626 KELDQAAADK

-1657 VDAALNQAKTNVD
+1657 VDTELNQAKTNVD

-1706 ADAYNAKVNEADN
+1706 EDAYNAKVNEADN

-1820 ESINNG
+1820 ENINNG

-1840 AAIDAIQVDATVK
+1840 AAIDTIQVDATVK
-1853 PKANQAIEVK
+1853 PKANQAIEAK
-1863 AEDTKESIDQ
+1863 AEDTKESIDH

-1992 ALEQLKAQRINPEVK
+1992 ALEQLKAQRINPVVK

-2056 QTNAEVAELQ
+2056 QTNTEVAELQ

-2089 GIDNNDATANS
+2089 GTDNNDATANS

-2139 TTATSATDDANDKPQ
+2139 TTVTSATDDAKDKPQ

-2160 VDASTNSPTMDND
+2160 ADASTNSPTMDND

-2380 TADTNDTQT
+2380 TADTNDTQK
-2389 SVGPV
+2389 SVGP
-2394 ANNKAKDMQTNDT
+2394 
-2407 QKSVGSVANNKAT
+2407 VANNKAT

-2429 ATVSNGSNSAN
+2429 ATVSNGSHSMH
-2440 QDMLNVTKPEENKVK
+2440 QDMLNVTKPEENKANA
-2455 TKSAQQGKVNK
+2455 KSDQQGKVNK

>member
-29 ISINPTTASAA
+29 ISTNPTTASAA

-50 AQPADA
+50 AQPADV
-56 NAQPN
+56 NTQPN

-66 QANPA
+66 QANPT

-93 ANPAGGTAQPA
+93 ANPAGG
-104 GGAAQPAAGTAQPA
+104 AAQPNTQPA

-152 PANQT
+152 PNNNATPANQT

-178 QDPNASNTGE
+178 QDPNASNTRE

-384 KNRDLAPKATNNKEY
+384 KNRDLAPKATNNKEF
-399 TINTEIGNNGNFGAS
+399 TINTEVGNNGNFGAS
-414 LKSDQFKYEVTL
+414 LKADQFKYEVTL

-460 NANKVTFTS
+460 TANT
-469 QGVTTAR
+469 
-476 GTHTK
+476 
-481 EVLFPDKSLKL
+481 
-492 SYKVNVANIDTP
+492 N
-504 KNIDFNEKLTYRTAS
+504 S
-519 DVVINNA
+519 DV
-526 QPEVTLTADPFS
+526 T
-538 VAVEMNKDALQQ
+538 
-550 QVNSQV
+550 
-556 DNSHYTTASIAE
+556 
-568 YNKLKQQ
+568 
-575 ADTILNEDANH
+575 
-586 VETANRASQTDI
+586 
-598 DGLVTKLQAALI
+598 
-610 DNQAAIAE
+610 
-618 LDAKAQEKVTAAQQS
+618 
-633 KKVTQDEVAALVTK
+633 
-647 INNDKNNAIAE
+647 
-658 INKQTTSQ
+658 
-666 GVTTEKD
+666 
-673 NGIAV
+673 
-678 LEQDVITPTVK
+678 
-689 PQAKQD
+689 
-695 IIQAVTTRK
+695 
-704 QQIKKSNASL
+704 
-714 QDEKDVANDK
+714 
-724 IGKIET
+724 
-730 KAIKDIGAAT
+730 
-740 TNAQVEAIKT
+740 
-750 KAINDIN
+750 
-757 QTTPATTAKA
+757 
-767 AALEE
+767 
-772 FDEVVQAQIDQ
+772 
-783 APLNPD
+783 
-789 TTNEEVAEAIERINA
+789 
-804 AKVSGVKAIETTMTA
+804 
-819 QDLERVKNEEIS
+819 
-831 KIENITDST
+831 
-840 QTKMD
+840 
-845 AYNEVKQAATAR
+845 
-857 KAQNA
+857 
-862 TVSNA
+862 
-867 TNEEVAEADAAV
+867 
-879 EAAQKQGLHD
+879 
-889 IQVVKSKQEVAD
+889 
-901 TKSKVLDKINAIQTQ
+901 
-916 AKVKPAADT
+916 
-925 EVENAYN
+925 
-932 TRKQEIQNSNAST
+932 
-945 TEEKQAAYTE
+945 
-955 LDTKKQEARTNL
+955 
-967 DTANS
+967 
-972 NSEVATAKDNGIAA
+972 TAKDNGIAA
-986 INQVQAATTKK
+986 INQVQAVTTKK

-1030 DKVDQAVVTANADI
+1030 DKVDQAVVTANTDI

-1050 ADIDNAAANAD
+1050 TD

-1082 KPAAKQAIADKVQA
+1082 KPTAKQAIADKVQA
-1096 QETAINANNGST
+1096 QETAIDANNGAT
-1108 TEEKEAAKQ
+1108 TEEKATAKQ
-1117 QVQTEKTT
+1117 QVQTEKAT

-1163 KQAIATKANERKT
+1163 KQAITTKANERKT

-1228 QVTPTVNKKVT
+1228 QVTPTVNKKAT
-1239 ARNEITAILNNKL
+1239 ARNEITTILNNKL
-1252 QEIQATPDAT
+1252 QEIQATPDVT
-1262 DEEKQAADAEANT
+1262 DEEKQTADAEANT

-1284 SAAITNAQVDEAK
+1284 SAATTNAQVDEAK

-1307 TPKVVKKQAAKDE
+1307 TSKVVKKQAAKDE
-1320 IDQLQATQTNV
+1320 IDQLQVAQTSV

-1370 DQAKDAGK
+1370 DTAKDAGK

-1390 KLNAKNDV
+1390 KSNAKNEV

-1425 LVLKAKE
+1425 LVLKVKE
-1432 KAYLDILNAQTTNDV
+1432 KAYQDILNAQTTNDV

-1454 VTDIQGITA
+1454 VADVQGITA
-1463 DTTIKDVAKDEL
+1463 DTTIKDVARDEL

-1499 ANQQVDAQLTQGNQ
+1499 ENQQVDAQLTQGNQ

-1523 VNTAKENAIQAIDP
+1523 VNTAKDNAIQAIDP

-1657 VDAALNQAKTNVD
+1657 VDAVLNQAKTNVD

-1677 VDNAVKEGKAKINAV
+1677 VDNAVKEGKAKINVV

-1706 ADAYNAKVNEADN
+1706 ADAYNAKVNEEDN

-1769 TIPTGKKES
+1769 TIPTGKKET

-1826 VDNGDVDDA
+1826 VDNSDVDDA

-1840 AAIDAIQVDATVK
+1840 AAIDTIQVDATVK
-1853 PKANQAIEVK
+1853 PKANQAIEAK
-1863 AEDTKESIDQ
+1863 AEDTKESIDH

-1893 DQAKQ
+1893 DQAKK

-1934 EELETA
+1934 EELEAA

-1977 SDQTTNAEIATVKNS
+1977 SDQTTNAEIATIKNS
-1992 ALEQLKAQRINPEVK
+1992 ALEQLKAQRINPVVK
-2007 KNALEAIREVVNKQI
+2007 KNTLEAIREVVNKQI

-2056 QTNAEVAELQ
+2056 QTNTEVAELQ

-2074 AIVPQNDPDANDTNN
+2074 AIVPQNDPNANDTNN
-2089 GIDNNDATANS
+2089 GTDNNDATANS

-2110 QPNVSETTDNGK
+2110 QPNVTESTDNAN
-2122 ADASPTTPNN
+2122 ADTSSTTTNN
-2132 SDAATGE
+2132 QNDTTTGE
-2139 TTATSATDDANDKPQ
+2139 TTATSANSSATNDANNKPT

-2160 VDASTNSPTMDND
+2160 VDASTDNSATGNGTTD
-2173 VTSKPEVESTNNG
+2173 KPEVESTNNG
-2186 TTDKPVTETDNATP
+2186 TTDKPATETDNATP

-2206 NNSTTTATNENAP
+2206 NNSTTTATNENVP

-2228 TASTEAASSA
+2228 TASTEATSSA

-2296 ETLPSADITEPNV
+2296 ETLPSADITEPKV
-2309 PSNTSKDKEESTTN
+2309 SSNTS
-2323 QTDAGQ
+2323 
-2329 LKSETNVA
+2329 
-2337 SNEADKSPSKA
+2337 
-2348 DTEVSNKPSTS
+2348 
-2359 ASSEAKDKMTST
+2359 KDKMTST
-2371 NVSQKDDTA
+2371 NVSQTDDTA
-2380 TADTNDTQT
+2380 TADTNDTQK
-2389 SVGPV
+2389 SVGSA
-2394 ANNKAKDMQTNDT
+2394 ANNKAKDMQTNDM
-2407 QKSVGSVANNKAT
+2407 KA
-2420 QNDGANASP
+2420 P
-2429 ATVSNGSNSAN
+2429 LATVSKGSNSAN
-2440 QDMLNVTKPEENKVK
+2440 QDMLNVTKTKENKANA
-2455 TKSAQQGKVNK
+2455 KSVQQGKVNK

-2498 LIRRFTKKDQQ
+2498 LIRRFTKKDHQ

>member
-29 ISINPTTASAA
+29 ISTNPTTASAA

-56 NAQPN
+56 NTQPN

-66 QANPA
+66 QANPT
-71 AQPAAPANQGQPAAQ
+71 AQPAAPANQGQPAVQ

-93 ANPAGGTAQPA
+93 ANPAGG
-104 GGAAQPAAGTAQPA
+104 AAQPNTQPA

-132 QPGNQAA
+132 QPGNQAT

-146 GNNQAT
+146 GNNQATPNNNAT

-253 RGNVAALGR
+253 KGNVAALGR

-414 LKSDQFKYEVTL
+414 LKADQFKYEVTL
-426 PQGVTYVNDS
+426 PQGVTYVNNS

-586 VETANRASQTDI
+586 VKTANRASQADI

-618 LDAKAQEKVTAAQQS
+618 LDTKAQEKVTAAQQS

-658 INKQTTSQ
+658 INKQTTAQ

-730 KAIKDIGAAT
+730 KAIKDIDAAT

-804 AKVSGVKAIETTMTA
+804 AKVSGVKAIEATTTA

-867 TNEEVAEADAAV
+867 T
-879 EAAQKQGLHD
+879 
-889 IQVVKSKQEVAD
+889 
-901 TKSKVLDKINAIQTQ
+901 
-916 AKVKPAADT
+916 
-925 EVENAYN
+925 
-932 TRKQEIQNSNAST
+932 
-945 TEEKQAAYTE
+945 
-955 LDTKKQEARTNL
+955 
-967 DTANS
+967 
-972 NSEVATAKDNGIAA
+972 
-986 INQVQAATTKK
+986 
-997 SDAKAEI
+997 
-1004 AQKASERKTAI
+1004 
-1015 EAMNDSTTEEQQAAK
+1015 
-1030 DKVDQAVVTANADI
+1030 
-1044 DNAAAN
+1044 
-1050 ADIDNAAANAD
+1050 
-1061 VDNAKTTN
+1061 
-1069 EATIAAITPDANV
+1069 
-1082 KPAAKQAIADKVQA
+1082 
-1096 QETAINANNGST
+1096 
-1108 TEEKEAAKQ
+1108 
-1117 QVQTEKTT
+1117 
-1125 ADTAIDGA
+1125 
-1133 HSNAEVEAAKNA
+1133 
-1145 EIAKIE
+1145 
-1151 AIQPATTTKDDA
+1151 
-1163 KQAIATKANERKT
+1163 
-1176 AIAQTQDITA
+1176 
-1186 EEIAAANADVDNAV
+1186 
-1200 TQANSNIEAANSQ
+1200 
-1213 NDVDQAK
+1213 
-1220 TTGETSID
+1220 
-1228 QVTPTVNKKVT
+1228 
-1239 ARNEITAILNNKL
+1239 
-1252 QEIQATPDAT
+1252 

-1284 SAAITNAQVDEAK
+1284 SAATTNAQVDEAK

-1390 KLNAKNDV
+1390 KSNAKNDV

-1432 KAYLDILNAQTTNDV
+1432 KAYQDILNAQTTNDV

-1454 VTDIQGITA
+1454 VADIQGITA

-1523 VNTAKENAIQAIDP
+1523 VNTAKDNAIQAIDP

-1564 SDNTTT
+1564 NNNETT
-1570 NEEKGKDIEPVRATY
+1570 NEEKGNDIGPVRAAY
-1585 EEGLNNINTAN
+1585 EEGLNNINAAT

-1626 TALDQAAADR
+1626 KELDQAAADK

-1657 VDAALNQAKTNVD
+1657 VDTELNQAKTNVD

-1706 ADAYNAKVNEADN
+1706 EDAYNAKVNEADN

-1950 DADATTEEKEAFTNA
+1950 NADATTEEKEAFTNA

-2110 QPNVSETTDNGK
+2110 QPNVSETTANGK

-2258 AESQSTNGKVAQP
+2258 AESQSTNDKVAQP

-2283 RDSTNQSMVESTT
+2283 SDSTNQSMVESTT

-2359 ASSEAKDKMTST
+2359 ASSEAKEKMTST

-2380 TADTNDTQT
+2380 TADTNDTQ
-2389 SVGPV
+2389 
-2394 ANNKAKDMQTNDT
+2394 
-2407 QKSVGSVANNKAT
+2407 KSVGSAANNKAT

-2440 QDMLNVTKPEENKVK
+2440 QDMLNVTNTDDHQAK

-2466 PKQQAKTLP
+2466 AKQQAKTLP

>member
-29 ISINPTTASAA
+29 ISTNPTTASAA

-56 NAQPN
+56 NTQPN

-71 AQPAAPANQGQPAAQ
+71 AQPA
-86 PANQGGQ
+86 NQGGQ
-93 ANPAGGTAQPA
+93 ANPAGGA
-104 GGAAQPAAGTAQPA
+104 AQPA

-146 GNNQAT
+146 GNNQATPNNNAT

-253 RGNVAALGR
+253 KGNVAALGR

-275 GISKT
+275 GITKT

-292 FTTMQTNSKQGAT
+292 FTTMQTNSKQGTT

-414 LKSDQFKYEVTL
+414 LKADQFKYEVTL

-460 NANKVTFTS
+460 TANKVTFTS

-586 VETANRASQTDI
+586 VETANRASQADI

-618 LDAKAQEKVTAAQQS
+618 LDTKAQEKVTAAQQS

-730 KAIKDIGAAT
+730 KAIKDIDAAT

-804 AKVSGVKAIETTMTA
+804 AKVSGVKAIEATTTA
-819 QDLERVKNEEIS
+819 QDLERVKNEEIF

-845 AYNEVKQAATAR
+845 AYKEVRQAATAR

-867 TNEEVAEADAAV
+867 TDEEVAEANAAVDAAQT
-879 EAAQKQGLHD
+879 EGLHD
-889 IQVVKSKQEVAD
+889 IQVVKSQQEVAD
-901 TKSKVLDKINAIQTQ
+901 TKAKVLDKINAIQTQ

-945 TEEKQAAYTE
+945 TEEK
-955 LDTKKQEARTNL
+955 
-967 DTANS
+967 
-972 NSEVATAKDNGIAA
+972 
-986 INQVQAATTKK
+986 
-997 SDAKAEI
+997 
-1004 AQKASERKTAI
+1004 
-1015 EAMNDSTTEEQQAAK
+1015 
-1030 DKVDQAVVTANADI
+1030 
-1044 DNAAAN
+1044 
-1050 ADIDNAAANAD
+1050 
-1061 VDNAKTTN
+1061 
-1069 EATIAAITPDANV
+1069 
-1082 KPAAKQAIADKVQA
+1082 
-1096 QETAINANNGST
+1096 
-1108 TEEKEAAKQ
+1108 EAAKQ
-1117 QVQTEKTT
+1117 QVQTEKTA
-1125 ADTAIDGA
+1125 ADAAIDAA
-1133 HSNAEVEAAKNA
+1133 HSNVEVEAAKNA

-1151 AIQPATTTKDDA
+1151 AIQPATTTKDNA

-1186 EEIAAANADVDNAV
+1186 EEIAAPNADVDNAV

-1228 QVTPTVNKKVT
+1228 QVTPTVNKKAT

-1284 SAAITNAQVDEAK
+1284 SAATTNAQVDEAK

-1337 ATTEEKEAAIQQLAT
+1337 ATNEEKEAAIQQLAT

-1370 DQAKDAGK
+1370 DTAKDAGK

-1390 KLNAKNDV
+1390 KSNAKNEV

-1432 KAYLDILNAQTTNDV
+1432 KAYQDILNAQTTNDV

-1454 VTDIQGITA
+1454 VADIQGITA

-1523 VNTAKENAIQAIDP
+1523 VNTAKDNAIQAIDP

-1564 SDNTTT
+1564 NNNETT
-1570 NEEKGKDIEPVRATY
+1570 NEEKGNDIGPVRAAY
-1585 EEGLNNINTAN
+1585 EEGLNNINAAT

-1626 TALDQAAADR
+1626 KELDQAAADK

-1657 VDAALNQAKTNVD
+1657 VDTELNQAKTNVD

-1706 ADAYNAKVNEADN
+1706 EDAYNAKVNEADN

-1820 ESINNG
+1820 ENINNG

-1840 AAIDAIQVDATVK
+1840 AAIDTIQVDATVK
-1853 PKANQAIEVK
+1853 PKANQAIEAK
-1863 AEDTKESIDQ
+1863 AEDTKESIDH

-1992 ALEQLKAQRINPEVK
+1992 ALEQLKAQRINPVVK

-2056 QTNAEVAELQ
+2056 QTNTEVAELQ

-2089 GIDNNDATANS
+2089 GTDNNDATANS

-2139 TTATSATDDANDKPQ
+2139 TTVTSATDDAKDKPQ

-2160 VDASTNSPTMDND
+2160 ADASTNSPTMDND

-2380 TADTNDTQT
+2380 TADTNDTQK
-2389 SVGPV
+2389 SVGP
-2394 ANNKAKDMQTNDT
+2394 
-2407 QKSVGSVANNKAT
+2407 VANNKAT

-2429 ATVSNGSNSAN
+2429 ATVSNGSHSMH
-2440 QDMLNVTKPEENKVK
+2440 QDMLNVTKPEENKANA
-2455 TKSAQQGKVNK
+2455 KSDQQGKVNK